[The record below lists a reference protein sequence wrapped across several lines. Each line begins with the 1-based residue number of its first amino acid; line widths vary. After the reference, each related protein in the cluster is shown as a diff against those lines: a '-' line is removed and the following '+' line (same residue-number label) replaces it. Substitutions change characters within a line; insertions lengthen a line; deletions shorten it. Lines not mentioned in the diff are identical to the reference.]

1 MGKYDTILFGE
12 SGTEKPQF
20 KSKYD
25 HILFGDTTQPA
36 AEPAGEV
43 VSETQ
48 ENTEDPLAGL
58 PQQEA
63 SKDYKSYLSG
73 YGVSADYGN
82 NITYSDLNKRMEA
95 DKVDTNVR
103 REIQQEWFKGYQ
115 KYIDRLP
122 EGDEKKAHQEHL
134 KALSELPTTYL
145 ENTAV
150 NALAEGAKRGIVG
163 TEAAVEGV
171 KNLATSYVD
180 LSDEELLAKYD
191 PALLEQIKKAGGVDH
206 LRQIGMATKL
216 QDEDL
221 SGMGTT
227 ALQGATQEQRELGT
241 KMLNALSDARARDTL
256 ARTDKEGEEVV
267 MDDGSVVKMSNLQA
281 SDYYNKA
288 RSRIAGEDEAAK
300 EFNEDVL
307 KSLSTA
313 NGWKHLL
320 NAGARSST
328 QNVPTLLAGTA
339 VSFLAPPVGIAIMQT
354 GNITDQQLQ
363 GIQDLAD
370 KEYKKL
376 HGEDAEVTSLSSA
389 EYLNFLDKLAEE
401 GKVSEK
407 AADSF
412 KTGFAMTMAEQVT
425 GGVVGK
431 LGSALSGMT
440 AKTLAGRLASTAG
453 AVGIHFTDEG
463 WQEVASQVVE
473 NVSNG
478 KPWNEG
484 LSQAFVQGTFSIE
497 GALQQGAKG
506 IGKLKALKGKEK
518 EAVEKATEQNLAETA
533 EQVAESKAEEQTEP
547 QPEVQS
553 EPTTDDI
560 NTQLEEAREQQEPD
574 FDPLHTRESLM
585 AEYDA
590 ITRAIG
596 NGEPTPEQSQRLAD
610 IESEFTTQTKNDKG
624 QTVTR
629 NEFAKAYREWQTGTG
644 EFATTQD
651 TVNESRTDN
660 RDGSQD
666 VNGQPTE
673 QGAVVSD
680 TSTTEHSGQVSEP
693 VSPVETETTPTG
705 HSESNTGITANPV
718 EQPNNNTP
726 ESDPVGLNG
735 RTGET
740 VGGRREQGE
749 LGQEGS
755 QQGNQPSQKAVSGS
769 TDSGVRE
776 RTKSYS
782 VGETL
787 NEIEGKQY
795 RRTSVTKPTESTVK
809 AKVFRG
815 GGVEGRGVVWNST
828 NEAVAH
834 LYKAKKGDAVTES
847 DVELKTPRV
856 VDVKG
861 GLYSQVKF
869 GQAHPKNAVAKK
881 YPALYEEVAK
891 MMYGDVKGMPNLFK
905 ASDRLVFDT
914 LVNNALVNAG
924 VIKGKVHD
932 GVVMENVIDPSGKSG
947 EFKNAKN
954 EQLLGD
960 NVVTFNQKEFLAKT
974 KDILAPQKPSVT
986 DSKVEKENEND
997 ALMNT
1002 LYERLSK
1009 NLSFKPDV
1017 EHFAVLRWRDGIDR
1031 LLGDFGNEITLNDLQ
1046 EIKKAHN
1053 EFKSKA
1059 NLDVGRGVSEADLRD
1074 VDNTLAKQEK
1084 VLTTEEGTTTSEKN
1098 NVPSVEKENVKRRA
1112 IENAVASEKERV
1124 TPESKFTKEFKG
1136 NDLRTNQ
1143 RIAHELL
1150 KGADEKTAEEI
1161 REAFFKN
1168 SPTASTASFEA
1179 AKRGYLRHNARNP
1192 KHQAFAGSRVDLV
1205 GFDFNDNPVYKD
1217 QEVVYNDIKKSTAIE
1232 DKVTELLANPDLVE
1246 DITAFHK
1253 KAVDDAFNVKYL
1265 EGKRERVL
1273 TEALPHLKD
1282 ADGKPITDTS
1292 KVTDGDLVSLAIDEE
1307 AKKGI
1312 DVKSLLGRF
1321 LKRLNALLSAV
1332 VAVVGVSAM
1341 TIPQDAHAQAG
1352 FATYESGPQIAGVS
1366 QEASNTINWV
1376 KATHDNNGKV
1386 FVVADKNEGKIH
1398 VVDNNGKVIDTQNAI
1413 FGRNKSNDN
1422 VANSTPSGRF
1432 KLQKALTTKAAD
1444 KKIFGS
1450 DVLTL
1455 TDTVTGKDITK
1466 ADGGVIA
1473 MHRLW
1478 NKPERVKAINS
1489 ATASDNYMS
1498 AGCINVP
1505 TAFYNS
1511 AVDNLDGAMVYI
1523 LDNKDAPKTGNATQ
1537 KVAKSSTATK
1547 TESTKTTP
1555 TKQGKF
1561 GVSKVKFSTA
1571 DFSKLDTSLTKE
1583 KVKRT
1588 LDRVLGQHA
1597 KNVTIISRAD
1607 FNSTQASHYIFKN
1620 GIEGFYDEATGH
1632 VYIVADGIHSQNG
1645 LSAEDRVG
1653 FVAWHEMTHLGLDTK
1668 YGTDLRAILQTAASN
1683 DTIAKL
1689 AEKIQLERAS
1699 RGEAVSVNEDMAVE
1713 EALAELNAALK
1724 TDNVKALEDRY
1735 GVTIPEGLRSQ
1746 TEKATDNLFTRI
1758 RNVIRKVLGK
1768 PVMTNQQVKDLF
1780 AGLDEAIAKHA
1791 APESV
1796 AVTARLNEI
1805 AHNVEEG
1812 VNLDVD
1818 YSLRS
1823 AIDTIKDAIN
1833 PHLETLADKLSGNK
1847 HASKIADPAG
1857 FNPNSIDTTVTQKQ
1871 KVKGDLSPRER
1882 LFEALA
1888 DSQYSAIKFIGGY
1901 STELAHKIK
1910 TTVNAVAHQ
1919 QKQFQK
1925 KVFAFSDKM
1934 REAAKSRPDLYTRK
1948 NRQAIDTDVM
1958 VVTTALSAI
1967 TKSTTALSSNEAIR
1981 EKYQRMLDGFDYTD
1995 QQGNVKH
2002 KNGLREELAAY
2013 GYDPVNQQA
2022 NIYTPYQMKKLNQM
2036 YAKVKEYE
2044 EILATFDKN
2053 KNVLLNEEGLSRED
2067 ALKQRK
2073 NWRGHNGMT
2082 NADAYN
2088 AITKAVEQGKLDV
2101 TYDGKPWLDYIKD
2114 VGFTKD
2120 KGFADT
2126 SKNYEL
2132 RYDKLKVDGF
2142 LAPLVDT
2149 YVDTAKEFY
2158 KYQYDNLG
2166 SDITGQINENPFFTP
2181 TMGKASEIKTKSNM
2195 VGDTFYIDENR
2206 NIEDRINDAM
2216 AAEWQGQQMGRAWT
2230 GSGTHNNLNALA
2242 ALSAK
2247 RVGQNEV
2254 GKAIYDGGMNN
2265 KFKIRVV
2272 TTTDPNFGE
2281 AKGYLITRT
2290 NKNGDKQFVKVSL
2303 DNDRANEALFMDN
2316 VVTPNNALLDLA
2328 RAMRSVQSIMITMMP
2343 AFSVYNAWRGFG
2355 EKRSQIK
2362 AFALNDKVGYFFSD
2376 LKDQSDGLR
2385 LQFAADLFKR
2395 SYANVFSGIMQRGY
2409 LRAAVA
2415 LALEE
2420 GDKATTSSAFRNF
2433 LLKDPKVQA
2442 SYANLKEIA
2451 KSGGLSSRADSFQF
2465 SQEEL
2470 QRAYEKDGL
2479 TGALSRK
2486 LAHAQTRMLTFT
2498 TAMEMVSTLATV
2510 DTLQDMGL
2518 SKEKAI
2524 EANLW
2529 FMNFN
2534 DKGAS
2539 ALSSILRS
2547 VVPFANATVQ
2557 GARSTTRGLNTKAGW
2572 VNFFRQALF
2581 RVAWMGVGAIAME
2594 MFPCEDEGDKETL
2607 RDYSPGELMRS
2618 TPFKIGCWGTV
2629 RLPIAYGSD
2638 MIASAMGTALYQ
2650 VAAGN
2655 WQKGEALSHVK
2666 HAIAENVNV
2675 APTPPGDANL
2685 LELLTAPIT
2694 PSYLKTVH
2702 HVMQDKD
2709 DFGNKL
2715 SRQGSDNLKEKWAAG
2730 KKTTADF
2737 WTLVAQ
2743 GYDKAGLNLTPEQA
2757 RYTFASFVPG
2767 VVDLIDAIDKP
2778 LQGKDQD
2785 NAVIVRTE
2793 KIARALTGWKTVHKA
2808 QQTPSQRTFV
2818 QVNNNLANYKKINDE
2833 ILVAAEQKELKFGA
2847 ESANTQSWLKR
2858 KIEDGTFDKADEAKI
2873 KVILDY
2879 HKRQKRISSSS
2890 LSADKKNEKYY
2901 ESNRRYLQEMH
2912 ELEDR

>member
-25 HILFGDTTQPA
+25 NILFGDTTQPA
-36 AEPAGEV
+36 EVPAGEV

-63 SKDYKSYLSG
+63 SKDYKSYLG
-73 YGVSADYGN
+73 NYGVSADYGN

-115 KYIDRLP
+115 KYIDHLP
-122 EGDEKKAHQEHL
+122 EGEEKKAHQEHL
-134 KALSELPTTYL
+134 KELSELPTTYL
-145 ENTAV
+145 ENTV
-150 NALAEGAKRGIVG
+150 GNALAEGAKRGIVG
-163 TEAAVEGV
+163 TEAVAEGV

-216 QDEDL
+216 QDEDI

-227 ALQGATQEQRELGT
+227 ALHGATQEQRELGT
-241 KMLNALSDARARDTL
+241 KMLNALSDARSRDTL

-267 MDDGSVVKMSNLQA
+267 MDDGRVVKMSNLQA
-281 SDYYNKA
+281 ADYYNKA

-313 NGWKHLL
+313 NVWKHLL
-320 NAGARSST
+320 NASARSSA
-328 QNVPTLLAGTA
+328 QNAPTLLAGTA
-339 VSFLAPPVGIAIMQT
+339 VSFLVPSVGIAIMQT

-440 AKTLAGRLASTAG
+440 AKTLAGKLASTAG
-453 AVGIHFTDEG
+453 AVGIHLTDEG
-463 WQEVASQVVE
+463 WQEVASQVIE
-473 NVSNG
+473 NVSND

-484 LSQAFVQGTFSIE
+484 LAQAFTQSVFSIE
-497 GALQQGAKG
+497 GVLQQGAKG
-506 IGKLKALKGKEK
+506 VGKLKELKGEKK
-518 EAVEKATEQNLAETA
+518 EAVEQATEQNLAETA
-533 EQVAESKAEEQTEP
+533 EQVAEAKAEEIPAEQTEP
-547 QPEVQS
+547 QVEQPEAQA

-560 NTQLEEAREQQEPD
+560 NAQLEEAREPQEPD

-585 AEYDA
+585 AEYDS

-610 IESEFTTQTKNDKG
+610 IESEFTTQIKNEKG

-660 RDGSQD
+660 RESSQD
-666 VNGQPTE
+666 VNGQPVE

-680 TSTTEHSGQVSEP
+680 TSTTEHSGQTSEP
-693 VSPVETETTPTG
+693 VSPTTTETTTAG
-705 HSESNTGITANPV
+705 HSESNTGVTENPV
-718 EQPNNNTP
+718 EQQNNNTP
-726 ESDPVGLNG
+726 ESNSTGLDG

-755 QQGNQPSQKAVSGS
+755 QQGNQPSPATSTGS

-776 RTKSYS
+776 RAQSDS

-787 NEIEGKQY
+787 NAP
-795 RRTSVTKPTESTVK
+795 TK
-809 AKVFRG
+809 
-815 GGVEGRGVVWNST
+815 
-828 NEAVAH
+828 
-834 LYKAKKGDAVTES
+834 
-847 DVELKTPRV
+847 KTAE
-856 VDVKG
+856 
-861 GLYSQVKF
+861 QI
-869 GQAHPKNAVAKK
+869 
-881 YPALYEEVAK
+881 
-891 MMYGDVKGMPNLFK
+891 
-905 ASDRLVFDT
+905 
-914 LVNNALVNAG
+914 NNAKTEREQIADSIVAEIKA
-924 VIKGKVHD
+924 IKGKPTVDDVFAIHEKISKNRVRNIHNVD
-932 GVVMENVIDPSGKSG
+932 KAYNKLLDRLTSDQDIELTERILRSVVQKRENFNNKVEELTNGRISPSKRDTV
-947 EFKNAKN
+947 AT
-954 EQLLGD
+954 EQSVEQSAVP
-960 NVVTFNQKEFLAKT
+960 NKT
-974 KDILAPQKPSVT
+974 TKVSASDLNTSRKTDATKTSTVEQKPSVA
-986 DSKVEKENEND
+986 DSKVEKEN
-997 ALMNT
+997 A
-1002 LYERLSK
+1002 
-1009 NLSFKPDV
+1009 
-1017 EHFAVLRWRDGIDR
+1017 
-1031 LLGDFGNEITLNDLQ
+1031 
-1046 EIKKAHN
+1046 
-1053 EFKSKA
+1053 
-1059 NLDVGRGVSEADLRD
+1059 
-1074 VDNTLAKQEK
+1074 
-1084 VLTTEEGTTTSEKN
+1084 
-1098 NVPSVEKENVKRRA
+1098 KRRA
-1112 IENAVASEKERV
+1112 IEEAVASEKERIE
-1124 TPESKFTKEFKG
+1124 PESRFTKEFKG

-1143 RIAHELL
+1143 RKAYELL
-1150 KGADEKTAEEI
+1150 KGADEKTQEEI

-1179 AKRGYLRHNARNP
+1179 AKRGYLRPNARNP
-1192 KHQAFAGSRVDLV
+1192 KHQAFAGSKVDLV

-1246 DITAFHK
+1246 DISAFHK

-1273 TEALPHLKD
+1273 AEALPHLKD

-1292 KVTDGDLVSLAIDEE
+1292 KVTDGDLVALAIDEE

-1332 VAVVGVSAM
+1332 VTVVGVSAM
-1341 TIPQDAHAQAG
+1341 TIPQDAHAQTG
-1352 FATYESGPQIAGVS
+1352 FSTYESGPQIVGVS

-1398 VVDNNGKVIDTQNAI
+1398 VVDSNGKVLDTQNAI

-1432 KLQKALTTKAAD
+1432 KLQKALTTKASD
-1444 KKIFGS
+1444 KRVFGD

-1455 TDTVTGKDITK
+1455 TDTVTGNNVTK
-1466 ADGGVIA
+1466 KDGGVIA

-1511 AVDNLDGAMVYI
+1511 AVDSLDGAMVYI
-1523 LDNKDAPKTGNATQ
+1523 LDNKDAPKAENVQKTGNATQ
-1537 KVAKSSTATK
+1537 KVTKSSTQTK
-1547 TESTKTTP
+1547 SESTKTTP
-1555 TKQGKF
+1555 TTQGKF

-1597 KNVTIISRAD
+1597 KNVTVISRAD
-1607 FNSTQASHYIFKN
+1607 FNSVQASNYILKN
-1620 GIEGFYDEATGH
+1620 GIEGFYDDATGH
-1632 VYIVADGIHSQNG
+1632 VYIVADGIHPQNG

-1668 YGTDLRAILQTAASN
+1668 YGNDLRAILQTAASN

-1689 AEKIQLERAS
+1689 AEKIQLERVN
-1699 RGEAVSVNEDMAVE
+1699 RGEAVSVNEDMAIE

-1805 AHNVEEG
+1805 AHDVREG

-1823 AIDTIKDAIN
+1823 AIDTIKDALN
-1833 PHLETLADKLSGNK
+1833 PHLEKVADKLSGNK

-2002 KNGLREELAAY
+2002 KNGLREELATY

-2120 KGFADT
+2120 KGFANT
-2126 SKNYEL
+2126 NKNYEL

-2195 VGDTFYIDENR
+2195 VGDTFYIDESR
-2206 NIEDRINDAM
+2206 KIEERINDAM

-2230 GSGTHNNLNALA
+2230 GSGTLNNLNALA

-2254 GKAIYDGGMNN
+2254 GKAIYDGGMNK
-2265 KFKIRVV
+2265 KFNIRVV

-2355 EKRSQIK
+2355 EKRAQIK

-2395 SYANVFSGIMQRGY
+2395 SYANVFSGIMNRGY

-2415 LALEE
+2415 MALAE
-2420 GDKATTSSAFRNF
+2420 GDKSPTSSAFRNF
-2433 LLKDPKVQA
+2433 LLKDPKTQA
-2442 SYANLKEIA
+2442 SYARLKEIA

-2470 QRAYEKDGL
+2470 QRAYEKEGL
-2479 TGALSRK
+2479 SGALSRK
-2486 LAHAQTRMLTFT
+2486 FAQAQTRMLTFT

-2518 SKEKAI
+2518 SEAKAI

-2581 RVAWMGVGAIAME
+2581 RVAWMGVGAMAME

-2638 MIASAMGTALYQ
+2638 MIAAALGTALYQ
-2650 VAAGN
+2650 RAVGN
-2655 WQKGEALSHVK
+2655 WQTGEALSHVQ
-2666 HAIAENVNV
+2666 HAITENVNV

-2715 SRQGSDNLKEKWAAG
+2715 SRQGTDNLKEKWAAG

-2737 WTLVAQ
+2737 WTLVAH

-2778 LQGKDQD
+2778 LQGKEKD

-2847 ESANTQSWLKR
+2847 ASANTQSWLKR

-2901 ESNRRYLQEMH
+2901 ESNRRYLEEMH

>member
-48 ENTEDPLAGL
+48 ENTEDPLAEL
-58 PQQEA
+58 PQQET
-63 SKDYKSYLSG
+63 KRDYKSYLG
-73 YGVSADYGN
+73 DYGVSADYGN

-122 EGDEKKAHQEHL
+122 EGEEKKAHQEHL
-134 KALSELPTTYL
+134 KELSELPTTYL
-145 ENTAV
+145 ENTV
-150 NALAEGAKRGIVG
+150 GNALAEGAKRGIVG
-163 TEAAVEGV
+163 TEAVAEGA

-241 KMLNALSDARARDTL
+241 KMLDALSDARARDTL

-281 SDYYNKA
+281 ADYYNKA
-288 RSRIAGEDEAAK
+288 PSRIAGEDEAAK
-300 EFNEDVL
+300 EFNDDVL

-320 NAGARSST
+320 NAGARSSA

-370 KEYKKL
+370 KEYKKQ

-440 AKTLAGRLASTAG
+440 AKTLAGKLAATSG
-453 AVGIHFTDEG
+453 AVGIHLTDEG

-473 NVSNG
+473 NVRND

-484 LSQAFVQGTFSIE
+484 LAQAFTQGVFSIE
-497 GALQQGAKG
+497 GVLQQGAKG
-506 IGKLKALKGKEK
+506 VGKLKELKGKDK

-533 EQVAESKAEEQTEP
+533 EQVAETKAEETPAEQTEP
-547 QPEVQS
+547 QVEQPEAQA

-560 NTQLEEAREQQEPD
+560 NTQLEEAREQQEPE

-610 IESEFTTQTKNDKG
+610 IESEFTTQTKNEKG

-666 VNGQPTE
+666 VNGQPIE

-680 TSTTEHSGQVSEP
+680 TSTTEHSGQTSEP
-693 VSPVETETTPTG
+693 VSPVETETTTTG
-705 HSESNTGITANPV
+705 HSESNTGITANTV
-718 EQPNNNTP
+718 EQPNNNTS
-726 ESDPVGLNG
+726 ESDPVGLDG

-755 QQGNQPSQKAVSGS
+755 QQGNHPSQETVSGS

-776 RTKSYS
+776 RAQSDS

-787 NEIEGKQY
+787 SVSQGVNEK
-795 RRTSVTKPTESTVK
+795 SVSNKKTAEQLNNTKTEREQIADSI
-809 AKVFRG
+809 
-815 GGVEGRGVVWNST
+815 
-828 NEAVAH
+828 VAEI
-834 LYKAKKGDAVTES
+834 KS
-847 DVELKTPRV
+847 
-856 VDVKG
+856 
-861 GLYSQVKF
+861 
-869 GQAHPKNAVAKK
+869 
-881 YPALYEEVAK
+881 
-891 MMYGDVKGMPNLFK
+891 
-905 ASDRLVFDT
+905 
-914 LVNNALVNAG
+914 
-924 VIKGKVHD
+924 IKGKPTVDDVFAIHEKISQNKMRRVHNVNEAYNKLLNKLSD
-932 GVVMENVIDPSGKSG
+932 EQDMELTERILESFKQKREDFNNKVEELTNGRISPSKRDTVTTEQSTEQPSAPNKTTKVSASDLNSSRKTDTTKTG
-947 EFKNAKN
+947 NA
-954 EQLLGD
+954 E
-960 NVVTFNQKEFLAKT
+960 
-974 KDILAPQKPSVT
+974 QKPSVA
-986 DSKVEKENEND
+986 DSKVEKEN
-997 ALMNT
+997 A
-1002 LYERLSK
+1002 
-1009 NLSFKPDV
+1009 
-1017 EHFAVLRWRDGIDR
+1017 
-1031 LLGDFGNEITLNDLQ
+1031 
-1046 EIKKAHN
+1046 
-1053 EFKSKA
+1053 
-1059 NLDVGRGVSEADLRD
+1059 
-1074 VDNTLAKQEK
+1074 
-1084 VLTTEEGTTTSEKN
+1084 
-1098 NVPSVEKENVKRRA
+1098 KRRA
-1112 IENAVASEKERV
+1112 IEEAVASEKERIE
-1124 TPESKFTKEFKG
+1124 PESRFTKEFKG

-1143 RIAHELL
+1143 RKAHELL

-1179 AKRGYLRHNARNP
+1179 AKRGYLRPNARNP

-1273 TEALPHLKD
+1273 TEALPHLTD
-1282 ADGKPITDTS
+1282 AEGKPITDTE

-1307 AKKGI
+1307 AKKSI

-1398 VVDNNGKVIDTQNAI
+1398 VVDSNGKVLDTQNAI

-1466 ADGGVIA
+1466 KDGGVIA

-1537 KVAKSSTATK
+1537 KVTKSSTQTK
-1547 TESTKTTP
+1547 SESTKTTP
-1555 TKQGKF
+1555 TTQGKF

-1588 LDRVLGQHA
+1588 LERVLGKNA
-1597 KNVTIISRAD
+1597 KNVTVISRAD
-1607 FNSTQASHYIFKN
+1607 FNSVQASNYILKN
-1620 GIEGFYDEATGH
+1620 GIEGFYDDATGH

-1668 YGTDLRAILQTAASN
+1668 YGNDLRAILQTAASN

-1689 AEKIQLERAS
+1689 AEKIQLERMN

-1805 AHNVEEG
+1805 AHDVREG

-1823 AIDTIKDAIN
+1823 AIDTIKDALN
-1833 PHLETLADKLSGNK
+1833 PHLEKVADKLSGNK

-1934 REAAKSRPDLYTRK
+1934 REAAKSRSDLYTRK

-2053 KNVLLNEEGLSRED
+2053 KNVLLNEEGLSRDD

-2120 KGFADT
+2120 KGFANT
-2126 SKNYEL
+2126 HKNYEL

-2195 VGDTFYIDENR
+2195 VGDTFYIDESR
-2206 NIEDRINDAM
+2206 KIEDRINDAM

-2230 GSGTHNNLNALA
+2230 GSGTLNNLNALA
-2242 ALSAK
+2242 TLSAK

-2254 GKAIYDGGMNN
+2254 GKAIYDGGMNK
-2265 KFKIRVV
+2265 KFNIRVV

-2362 AFALNDKVGYFFSD
+2362 AFALNDKVGYFFSG

-2557 GARSTTRGLNTKAGW
+2557 GARSTTRGLSTKAGW

-2581 RVAWMGVGAIAME
+2581 RVAWLGVSAMAME

-2618 TPFKIGCWGTV
+2618 TPFKIDCWGTV

-2638 MIASAMGTALYQ
+2638 MIASALGTAAYQ
-2650 VAAGN
+2650 VAVGN
-2655 WQKGEALSHVK
+2655 WQLKAGFTHVK

-2715 SRQGSDNLKEKWAAG
+2715 SRQGTDNLKEKWAAG

-2778 LQGKDQD
+2778 LQGKEAE
-2785 NAVIVRTE
+2785 NPVIVRTE
-2793 KIARALTGWKTVHKA
+2793 KVARALTGWKTVHKA

>member
-48 ENTEDPLAGL
+48 ENIEDPLAGL
-58 PQQEA
+58 PQQET
-63 SKDYKSYLSG
+63 KRDYKSYLG
-73 YGVSADYGN
+73 DYGVSADYGN

-122 EGDEKKAHQEHL
+122 EGEDKKAHQEHL
-134 KALSELPTTYL
+134 KELSELPTTYL
-145 ENTAV
+145 ENTWTNQAV
-150 NALAEGAKRGIVG
+150 EGAKRGVVG
-163 TEAAVEGV
+163 TEAAIEGV
-171 KNLATSYVD
+171 KNLA
-180 LSDEELLAKYD
+180 LSHADVINASDKDLLAKENPD
-191 PALLEQIKKAGGVDH
+191 LLARVEKAGGIDYI
-206 LRQIGMATKL
+206 QKIGNAVRD
-216 QDEDL
+216 QDIDL
-221 SGMGTT
+221 SGVGST
-227 ALQGATQEQRELGT
+227 ALFGATEEERKLGT
-241 KMLNALSDARARDTL
+241 ELIDALSKARAKDVIS
-256 ARTDKEGEEVV
+256 RTDAEGEEVV
-267 MDDGSVVKMSNLQA
+267 MPDGTVKKMSNIQA
-281 SDYYNKA
+281 ADYYNKA
-288 RSRIAGEDEAAK
+288 PSRIAGEKEAAEK
-300 EFNEDVL
+300 FDEDVL
-307 KSLSTA
+307 KSMATVD
-313 NGWKHLL
+313 GWKHIVGS
-320 NAGARSST
+320 AFRSSA

-339 VSFLAPPVGIAIMQT
+339 AMMANPMVGLAIINS

-363 GIQDLAD
+363 GIQNLAD
-370 KEYKKL
+370 EEYKKIR
-376 HGEDAEVTSLSSA
+376 GEDANVTDLSAA
-389 EYLNFLDKLAEE
+389 EYLNFLDKLAGE
-401 GKVSEK
+401 GKVTEQ
-407 AADSF
+407 AAKSF
-412 KTGFAMTMAEQVT
+412 KTGVGMTLAEQAT
-425 GGVVGK
+425 GGVVGH

-440 AKTLAGRLASTAG
+440 VKSLAGRLAAGGAALGVKSTS
-453 AVGIHFTDEG
+453 EG
-463 WQEVASQVVE
+463 WEEVASQIVE
-473 NVSNG
+473 NVGNG
-478 KPWNEG
+478 KEWNDG
-484 LSQAFVQGTFSIE
+484 LAQAFTQGVFSVE
-497 GALQQGAKG
+497 GALQGVGKG
-506 IGKLKALKGKEK
+506 LNKYHNYKKAQREKE

-533 EQVAESKAEEQTEP
+533 EQVAESKEAPAE
-547 QPEVQS
+547 QPEVQA

-560 NTQLEEAREQQEPD
+560 NTQLEEAREQQEPE

-666 VNGQPTE
+666 VNGQSVE

-680 TSTTEHSGQVSEP
+680 TSTTEHSGQTSEP
-693 VSPVETETTPTG
+693 VSPVETETTTTG
-705 HSESNTGITANPV
+705 HSESNEGAVEDLV
-718 EQPNNNTP
+718 EQQNNNETA
-726 ESDPVGLNG
+726 SDPTGLDG
-735 RTGET
+735 RTRET

-755 QQGNQPSQKAVSGS
+755 QQGNQPSQETVSGS
-769 TDSGVRE
+769 ADSGVRE
-776 RTKSYS
+776 RAQSDS

-787 NEIEGKQY
+787 APKSEREQIADDIVAEIK
-795 RRTSVTKPTESTVK
+795 S
-809 AKVFRG
+809 
-815 GGVEGRGVVWNST
+815 
-828 NEAVAH
+828 
-834 LYKAKKGDAVTES
+834 
-847 DVELKTPRV
+847 
-856 VDVKG
+856 
-861 GLYSQVKF
+861 
-869 GQAHPKNAVAKK
+869 
-881 YPALYEEVAK
+881 
-891 MMYGDVKGMPNLFK
+891 
-905 ASDRLVFDT
+905 
-914 LVNNALVNAG
+914 
-924 VIKGKVHD
+924 IKGKPTVDDVFAIHEKISQNK
-932 GVVMENVIDPSGKSG
+932 VRNIYNVDKAYN
-947 EFKNAKN
+947 KLLDKLTN
-954 EQLLGD
+954 EQDIELTERILRS
-960 NVVTFNQKEFLAKT
+960 VVQKRENFNNKVEELTNGRISPSKRDTVATEQSTEQPAVPNKT
-974 KDILAPQKPSVT
+974 TKVSAADLNSSRKTDATKTSNAEQKPSTT
-986 DSKVEKENEND
+986 DSKVEKEN
-997 ALMNT
+997 A
-1002 LYERLSK
+1002 
-1009 NLSFKPDV
+1009 
-1017 EHFAVLRWRDGIDR
+1017 
-1031 LLGDFGNEITLNDLQ
+1031 
-1046 EIKKAHN
+1046 
-1053 EFKSKA
+1053 
-1059 NLDVGRGVSEADLRD
+1059 
-1074 VDNTLAKQEK
+1074 
-1084 VLTTEEGTTTSEKN
+1084 
-1098 NVPSVEKENVKRRA
+1098 KRRA
-1112 IENAVASEKERV
+1112 IESAVASEKERV
-1124 TPESKFTKEFKG
+1124 TPESRFTKEFKG

-1179 AKRGYLRHNARNP
+1179 AKRGYLRPNARNP
-1192 KHQAFAGSRVDLV
+1192 KHQAFAGSKVDLV

-1246 DITAFHK
+1246 DISAFHK

-1282 ADGKPITDTS
+1282 AEGKPITDTS

-1341 TIPQDAHAQAG
+1341 TIPQDAHAQTG
-1352 FATYESGPQIAGVS
+1352 FSTYESGQQIAGVS

-1398 VVDNNGKVIDTQNAI
+1398 VVDSNGKVLDTQNAI

-1455 TDTVTGKDITK
+1455 TDTVTGKDVTK
-1466 ADGGVIA
+1466 KDGGVIA

-1489 ATASDNYMS
+1489 ATPSDNYMS

-1523 LDNKDAPKTGNATQ
+1523 LDNKDSPKTGNATQ
-1537 KVAKSSTATK
+1537 KVAKSSTVTK

-1571 DFSKLDTSLTKE
+1571 DFSKLNTSLTKD

-1588 LDRVLGQHA
+1588 LERVLGQHA
-1597 KNVTIISRAD
+1597 KNVTVISRAD

-1699 RGEAVSVNEDMAVE
+1699 RGEAVSVNEDMAIE

-1780 AGLDEAIAKHA
+1780 AGLDESIAKHA

-1805 AHNVEEG
+1805 AHDVREG

-1823 AIDTIKDAIN
+1823 AIDTIKDALN
-1833 PHLETLADKLSGNK
+1833 PHLEKVADKLSGNK

-2053 KNVLLNEEGLSRED
+2053 KNILLNEEGLSRDD

-2120 KGFADT
+2120 KGFANT
-2126 SKNYEL
+2126 NKNYEL

-2142 LAPLVDT
+2142 LAPLVGT

-2195 VGDTFYIDENR
+2195 VGDTFYIDESR
-2206 NIEDRINDAM
+2206 KIEDRINDAM

-2230 GSGTHNNLNALA
+2230 GSGTLNNLNALA
-2242 ALSAK
+2242 TLSAK

-2254 GKAIYDGGMNN
+2254 GKAIYDGGMNK
-2265 KFKIRVV
+2265 KFNIRVV

-2355 EKRSQIK
+2355 EKRAQIK

-2376 LKDQSDGLR
+2376 LKDQSDGFR

-2409 LRAAVA
+2409 LRAAMA

-2420 GDKATTSSAFRNF
+2420 GDKATTSSSFRNF
-2433 LLKDPKVQA
+2433 LLKDPKVQVA
-2442 SYANLKEIA
+2442 YARLKDIA

-2479 TGALSRK
+2479 SGAFSRK
-2486 LAHAQTRMLTFT
+2486 LAQAQTRMLTFT

-2518 SKEKAI
+2518 TKEKAI

-2581 RVAWMGVGAIAME
+2581 RVAWLGVGAMAME

-2638 MIASAMGTALYQ
+2638 MIASALGTSLYQ
-2650 VAAGN
+2650 VAVGN
-2655 WQKGEALSHVK
+2655 WQPKAGFAHVG
-2666 HAIAENVNV
+2666 HAISENVNV

-2694 PSYLKTVH
+2694 PTYLKTVH

-2715 SRQGSDNLKEKWAAG
+2715 SRQGTDNLKEKWAAG

-2767 VVDLIDAIDKP
+2767 VADLIDAIDKP
-2778 LQGKDQD
+2778 LQGKDKD

-2793 KIARALTGWKTVHKA
+2793 RIARALTGWKTVHKA

-2818 QVNNNLANYKKINDE
+2818 QVNNNLANYKGINDE

>member
-12 SGTEKPQF
+12 SGAEKPQF

-25 HILFGDTTQPA
+25 NILFGDTTQPA
-36 AEPAGEV
+36 EVSAGEV

-58 PQQEA
+58 QQQEA
-63 SKDYKSYLSG
+63 SKDYKSYLG
-73 YGVSADYGN
+73 DYGVSADYGN

-122 EGDEKKAHQEHL
+122 EGDDKKAHQEHL
-134 KALSELPTTYL
+134 KELSELPTTYL
-145 ENTAV
+145 ENTWTNQAV
-150 NALAEGAKRGIVG
+150 EGAKRGIVG
-163 TEAAVEGV
+163 TEAAIEGV
-171 KNLATSYVD
+171 KNLA
-180 LSDEELLAKYD
+180 LSHADVINASDKDLLAKENPD
-191 PALLEQIKKAGGVDH
+191 LLARVEKAGGIDYI
-206 LRQIGMATKL
+206 QKIGTAVRD
-216 QDEDL
+216 QDIDL
-221 SGMGTT
+221 SGMGST
-227 ALQGATQEQRELGT
+227 ALFGATEAERKLGT
-241 KMLNALSDARARDTL
+241 ELIDALSKARAKDVIS
-256 ARTDKEGEEVV
+256 RTDAEGEEVV
-267 MDDGSVVKMSNLQA
+267 MPDGTVKKLSNIQA
-281 SDYYNKA
+281 ADYYNKA
-288 RSRIAGEDEAAK
+288 PSRIAGEKEAAEK
-300 EFNEDVL
+300 FDEDVL
-307 KSLSTA
+307 KSMATVD
-313 NGWKHLL
+313 GWKHIWGS
-320 NAGARSST
+320 AFRSSA

-339 VSFLAPPVGIAIMQT
+339 AMMASPMVGLAIINS

-363 GIQDLAD
+363 GIQNLAD
-370 KEYKKL
+370 EEYKKI
-376 HGEDAEVTSLSSA
+376 HGEDANVTDLSAA
-389 EYLNFLDKLAEE
+389 EYLNFLDKLAGE
-401 GKVSEK
+401 GKVTEQ
-407 AADSF
+407 AAKSF
-412 KTGFAMTMAEQVT
+412 KVGVGMTLAEQAT
-425 GGVVGK
+425 GGVVGH
-431 LGSALSGMT
+431 LGSAIGGMT
-440 AKTLAGRLASTAG
+440 VKSLAGKLAAGGAALGVKSTS
-453 AVGIHFTDEG
+453 EG
-463 WQEVASQVVE
+463 WEEVASQIVE
-473 NVSNG
+473 NVGNG
-478 KPWNEG
+478 KEWNDG
-484 LSQAFVQGTFSIE
+484 LSQAFVQGVFSVE
-497 GALQQGAKG
+497 GLAQGAGKG
-506 IGKLKALKGKEK
+506 LNKLREYKKSQGEKE

-533 EQVAESKAEEQTEP
+533 EQVAETKAEEQTEP
-547 QPEVQS
+547 QPEVQA
-553 EPTTDDI
+553 EPTADDI

-585 AEYDA
+585 AEYDS
-590 ITRAIG
+590 ITRAID
-596 NGEPTPEQSQRLAD
+596 NGEPTPEQSQRIAD
-610 IESEFTTQTKNDKG
+610 IESEFTTQTKNEKG

-666 VNGQPTE
+666 VNGQPVE

-680 TSTTEHSGQVSEP
+680 TSTTEHSGQTSEP
-693 VSPVETETTPTG
+693 VSPTTTETTTAG
-705 HSESNTGITANPV
+705 HSESNTGVTENPV

-726 ESDPVGLNG
+726 ESDPVGLDG

-749 LGQEGS
+749 LGQDGS
-755 QQGNQPSQKAVSGS
+755 QQGNQPSQDTSTGS

-776 RTKSYS
+776 RTKSDS

-815 GGVEGRGVVWNST
+815 GNVEGRGVVWNST

-834 LYKAKKGDAVTES
+834 LYKSKKGDTVTEA
-847 DVELKTPRV
+847 DVELKSPRV
-856 VDVKG
+856 VNVKG

-869 GQAHPKNAVAKK
+869 DQAHPKNAVAKK

-932 GVVMENVIDPSGKSG
+932 GVVMENVVDPSGKSG

-974 KDILAPQKPSVT
+974 KDILVPQKPSVA
-986 DSKVEKENEND
+986 DSKVEKEN
-997 ALMNT
+997 A
-1002 LYERLSK
+1002 
-1009 NLSFKPDV
+1009 
-1017 EHFAVLRWRDGIDR
+1017 
-1031 LLGDFGNEITLNDLQ
+1031 
-1046 EIKKAHN
+1046 
-1053 EFKSKA
+1053 
-1059 NLDVGRGVSEADLRD
+1059 
-1074 VDNTLAKQEK
+1074 
-1084 VLTTEEGTTTSEKN
+1084 
-1098 NVPSVEKENVKRRA
+1098 KRRA
-1112 IENAVASEKERV
+1112 IEEAVASEKERV
-1124 TPESKFTKEFKG
+1124 APESKFTKEFKG

-1143 RIAHELL
+1143 RKAHELL
-1150 KGADEKTAEEI
+1150 KGADEKMAEGI

-1179 AKRGYLRHNARNP
+1179 AKRGYLRPNARNP

-1282 ADGKPITDTS
+1282 AEGKPITDTS

-1341 TIPQDAHAQAG
+1341 TIPQDAQAQTG
-1352 FATYESGPQIAGVS
+1352 FSTYESGPQIAGVS

-1398 VVDNNGKVIDTQNAI
+1398 VVDSNGKVLDTQNAI

-1432 KLQKALTTKAAD
+1432 KLQKALTTKASD
-1444 KKIFGS
+1444 KRVFGD

-1455 TDTVTGKDITK
+1455 TDTVTGNNVTK
-1466 ADGGVIA
+1466 KDGGVIA

-1511 AVDNLDGAMVYI
+1511 AVDSLDGAMVYI
-1523 LDNKDAPKTGNATQ
+1523 LDNKDAPNANNAQKTDNATQ

-1547 TESTKTTP
+1547 TEFTKTTP
-1555 TKQGKF
+1555 TQQGKF

-1571 DFSKLDTSLTKE
+1571 DFSKLDTSLTKD

-1588 LDRVLGQHA
+1588 LERVLGQHA
-1597 KNVTIISRAD
+1597 KNVTVISRAD

-1620 GIEGFYDEATGH
+1620 GIEGFYDDATGH
-1632 VYIVADGIHSQNG
+1632 VYIVADGIHAQNG

-1668 YGTDLRAILQTAASN
+1668 YGTDLRAILQTAAAN

-1699 RGEAVSVNEDMAVE
+1699 RGEAVSVNENMAIE

-1758 RNVIRKVLGK
+1758 RNVVRKVLGK

-1823 AIDTIKDAIN
+1823 AIDTIKDALN
-1833 PHLETLADKLSGNK
+1833 PHLEKVADKLSGNK

-1925 KVFAFSDKM
+1925 KVFALSDKM

-2022 NIYTPYQMKKLNQM
+2022 NVYTPYQMKKLNQM

-2067 ALKQRK
+2067 AIKQRK

-2120 KGFADT
+2120 KGFANT
-2126 SKNYEL
+2126 HKNYEL

-2195 VGDTFYIDENR
+2195 VGDTFYIDESR
-2206 NIEDRINDAM
+2206 KIEDRINDAM

-2230 GSGTHNNLNALA
+2230 GSGTLNNLNALA
-2242 ALSAK
+2242 TLSAK

-2254 GKAIYDGGMNN
+2254 GKAIYDGGMNK
-2265 KFKIRVV
+2265 KFNIRVV

-2376 LKDQSDGLR
+2376 LKDQSDGFR

-2433 LLKDPKVQA
+2433 LLKDPKVQVA
-2442 SYANLKEIA
+2442 YARLKDIA

-2479 TGALSRK
+2479 SGAFSRK
-2486 LAHAQTRMLTFT
+2486 LAQAQTRMLTFT

-2518 SKEKAI
+2518 TKEKAI

-2557 GARSTTRGLNTKAGW
+2557 GARSTTRGLSTKAGW
-2572 VNFFRQALF
+2572 VNFFRQMLF
-2581 RVAWMGVGAIAME
+2581 RVAWMGVGAMAME

-2638 MIASAMGTALYQ
+2638 MIASALGTALYQ
-2650 VAAGN
+2650 NAVGN
-2655 WQKGEALSHVK
+2655 WQTGEALSHVK

-2694 PSYLKTVH
+2694 PTYLKTVH

-2715 SRQGSDNLKEKWAAG
+2715 SRQGTDNLKEKWAAG

-2778 LQGKDQD
+2778 LQGKEKD

-2858 KIEDGTFDKADEAKI
+2858 KIEDGTFDKSDAAKI

>member
-25 HILFGDTTQPA
+25 NILFGDTTQPA
-36 AEPAGEV
+36 EVPAGEV

-63 SKDYKSYLSG
+63 SKDYKSYLG
-73 YGVSADYGN
+73 DYGVSADYGN

-122 EGDEKKAHQEHL
+122 EGDDKKAHQEHL
-134 KALSELPTTYL
+134 KELSELPTTYL
-145 ENTAV
+145 ENTWTNQAV
-150 NALAEGAKRGIVG
+150 EGAKRGIVG
-163 TEAAVEGV
+163 AEAAAEGV
-171 KNLATSYVD
+171 KNLV
-180 LSDEELLAKYD
+180 LSHADVINASDKDLLAKENPD
-191 PALLEQIKKAGGVDH
+191 LLARVEKAGGIDYI
-206 LRQIGMATKL
+206 QKIGNAVRD
-216 QDEDL
+216 QDIDL
-221 SGMGTT
+221 SGMGST
-227 ALQGATQEQRELGT
+227 ALFGATEEERKLGT
-241 KMLNALSDARARDTL
+241 ELVDALSKARAKDVIS
-256 ARTDKEGEEVV
+256 RTDAEGEEVV
-267 MDDGSVVKMSNLQA
+267 MPDGTVKKLSNIQA
-281 SDYYNKA
+281 ADYYNKA
-288 RSRIAGEDEAAK
+288 PSRIAGEKEAAEK
-300 EFNEDVL
+300 FDEDVL
-307 KSLSTA
+307 KSMATVD
-313 NGWKHLL
+313 GWKHI
-320 NAGARSST
+320 AGSAFRSSA

-339 VSFLAPPVGIAIMQT
+339 AMMANPMVGLAIINS

-363 GIQDLAD
+363 GIQNLAD
-370 KEYKKL
+370 EEYKKI
-376 HGEDAEVTSLSSA
+376 HGEDANVTDLSAA
-389 EYLNFLDKLAEE
+389 EYLNFLDKLAGE
-401 GKVSEK
+401 GKVTEQ
-407 AADSF
+407 AAKSF
-412 KTGFAMTMAEQVT
+412 KTGVGMTLAEQAT
-425 GGVVGK
+425 GGVVGH
-431 LGSALSGMT
+431 LGSAIGGMT
-440 AKTLAGRLASTAG
+440 VKSLAGRLAAGGAALGVKSTS
-453 AVGIHFTDEG
+453 EG
-463 WQEVASQVVE
+463 WEEVASQIVE
-473 NVSNG
+473 NVGND
-478 KPWNEG
+478 KEWNDGLAQAFTQGVFSVEG
-484 LSQAFVQGTFSIE
+484 LAQHAGKGLNKLREYKKSQSE
-497 GALQQGAKG
+497 
-506 IGKLKALKGKEK
+506 KE

-533 EQVAESKAEEQTEP
+533 EQVAETKAEETPAEQTEP
-547 QPEVQS
+547 QVEQPEAQA
-553 EPTTDDI
+553 EPTADDI
-560 NTQLEEAREQQEPD
+560 NAQLEEAREQQEPA

-585 AEYDA
+585 SEYDA
-590 ITRAIG
+590 ITSAIG

-610 IESEFTTQTKNDKG
+610 IESEFTTQTKNEKG

-666 VNGQPTE
+666 VNGQPIE

-680 TSTTEHSGQVSEP
+680 TSTTEHSGKTSEP
-693 VSPVETETTPTG
+693 VSPVETETTTTG
-705 HSESNTGITANPV
+705 HSESNTGITTNPV
-718 EQPNNNTP
+718 EHPNNNTS
-726 ESDPVGLNG
+726 ESDPVGLDG

-740 VGGRREQGE
+740 VSGRREQGE
-749 LGQEGS
+749 LGQERS
-755 QQGNQPSQKAVSGS
+755 QQGNQSSQETVSGS

-776 RTKSYS
+776 RTKSDS

-787 NEIEGKQY
+787 TPSERLAYPSFMSDEEIIASKNRLKAFWEEAKKDANTREFLKADKGTYNSKAEMVSAMQRAMSEHLDDAETNAELFKHASYLANQHKGKKGWGGKSADIALPNGAKMSLSNVIGSAENAHRTERSKNETKPESK
-795 RRTSVTKPTESTVK
+795 RDTVVTKQSAEQPSVP
-809 AKVFRG
+809 
-815 GGVEGRGVVWNST
+815 N
-828 NEAVAH
+828 
-834 LYKAKKGDAVTES
+834 
-847 DVELKTPRV
+847 KTT
-856 VDVKG
+856 KI
-861 GLYSQVKF
+861 S
-869 GQAHPKNAVAKK
+869 
-881 YPALYEEVAK
+881 
-891 MMYGDVKGMPNLFK
+891 
-905 ASDRLVFDT
+905 ASDLNSSRKTDAT
-914 LVNNALVNAG
+914 KTGNA
-924 VIKGKVHD
+924 
-932 GVVMENVIDPSGKSG
+932 E
-947 EFKNAKN
+947 
-954 EQLLGD
+954 
-960 NVVTFNQKEFLAKT
+960 
-974 KDILAPQKPSVT
+974 QKPSVS
-986 DSKVEKENEND
+986 DSKVEKEN
-997 ALMNT
+997 A
-1002 LYERLSK
+1002 
-1009 NLSFKPDV
+1009 
-1017 EHFAVLRWRDGIDR
+1017 
-1031 LLGDFGNEITLNDLQ
+1031 
-1046 EIKKAHN
+1046 
-1053 EFKSKA
+1053 
-1059 NLDVGRGVSEADLRD
+1059 
-1074 VDNTLAKQEK
+1074 
-1084 VLTTEEGTTTSEKN
+1084 
-1098 NVPSVEKENVKRRA
+1098 KRRA
-1112 IENAVASEKERV
+1112 IEEAVASEKERIE
-1124 TPESKFTKEFKG
+1124 PESRFTKEFKG

-1143 RIAHELL
+1143 RKAHELL

-1179 AKRGYLRHNARNP
+1179 AKRGYLRPNARNP
-1192 KHQAFAGSRVDLV
+1192 KHQAFAGSKVDLV

-1217 QEVVYNDIKKSTAIE
+1217 QEVVYEDIKKSTAIE

-1246 DITAFHK
+1246 DISAFHK

-1292 KVTDGDLVSLAIDEE
+1292 KVTDGDLVALAIDEE

-1341 TIPQDAHAQAG
+1341 TIPQDAHAQTG
-1352 FATYESGPQIAGVS
+1352 FSTYESGPQIAGVS

-1398 VVDNNGKVIDTQNAI
+1398 VVDSNGKVLDTQNAI

-1432 KLQKALTTKAAD
+1432 KLQKALTTKASD
-1444 KKIFGS
+1444 KRVFGD

-1455 TDTVTGKDITK
+1455 TDTVTGNNVTK
-1466 ADGGVIA
+1466 KDGGVIA

-1523 LDNKDAPKTGNATQ
+1523 LDNKDAPKADNATKTDNATQ

-1547 TESTKTTP
+1547 TEFTKTTP

-1571 DFSKLDTSLTKE
+1571 DFSALDTSLTKE

-1597 KNVTIISRAD
+1597 KNVTVISRAD
-1607 FNSTQASHYIFKN
+1607 FNSVQASHYIFKN
-1620 GIEGFYDEATGH
+1620 GIEGFYDDATGH
-1632 VYIVADGIHSQNG
+1632 VYIVADGIHAQNG

-1668 YGTDLRAILQTAASN
+1668 YGTDLRAILQTAAAN

-1689 AEKIQLERAS
+1689 AEKIQLERMN

-1724 TDNVKALEDRY
+1724 TDNVKALENRY

-1780 AGLDEAIAKHA
+1780 AGLDESIAKHA

-1805 AHNVEEG
+1805 AHDVKEG

-1823 AIDTIKDAIN
+1823 AIDTITNALN
-1833 PHLETLADKLSGNK
+1833 PHLEKVADKLSGNK

-1925 KVFAFSDKM
+1925 KVFAFSDAM

-1995 QQGNVKH
+1995 QQGNVKR

-2013 GYDPVNQQA
+2013 GYDPVNKQA

-2053 KNVLLNEEGLSRED
+2053 KNALLNEEGLSRED

-2120 KGFADT
+2120 KGFANT
-2126 SKNYEL
+2126 NKNYEL

-2195 VGDTFYIDENR
+2195 VGDTFYIDESR
-2206 NIEDRINDAM
+2206 KIEERINDAM

-2230 GSGTHNNLNALA
+2230 GSGTLNNLNALA

-2254 GKAIYDGGMNN
+2254 GKAIYDGGMNK

-2355 EKRSQIK
+2355 EKRAQIK

-2385 LQFAADLFKR
+2385 LQFATDLFKR
-2395 SYANVFSGIMQRGY
+2395 SYANVFSGIMNRGY

-2415 LALEE
+2415 MALEE
-2420 GDKATTSSAFRNF
+2420 GDKSPTSSAFRNF

-2479 TGALSRK
+2479 SGAFSRK
-2486 LAHAQTRMLTFT
+2486 LAQAQTRMLTFT

-2518 SKEKAI
+2518 TKEKAI

-2572 VNFFRQALF
+2572 VNFFRQMLF
-2581 RVAWMGVGAIAME
+2581 RVAWLGVGAMAME
-2594 MFPCEDEGDKETL
+2594 MFPCEDEGDKESL

-2638 MIASAMGTALYQ
+2638 MIAAAAGTALYQ
-2650 VAAGN
+2650 AAVGN
-2655 WQKGEALSHVK
+2655 WQPKAALSHVG
-2666 HAIAENVNV
+2666 HAISENVNV

-2694 PSYLKTVH
+2694 PTYLKTVH

-2715 SRQGSDNLKEKWAAG
+2715 SRQGTDNLKEKWAAG

-2778 LQGKDQD
+2778 LQGKEAE
-2785 NAVIVRTE
+2785 NPVIVRTE
-2793 KIARALTGWKTVHKA
+2793 KVARALTGWKTVHKA

-2858 KIEDGTFDKADEAKI
+2858 KIEDGTFDKEDEAKI

-2901 ESNRRYLQEMH
+2901 ESNRRYLEEMH

>member
-25 HILFGDTTQPA
+25 DILFGDTTQPA
-36 AEPAGEV
+36 EVPAGEV

-58 PQQEA
+58 PQQET
-63 SKDYKSYLSG
+63 KRDYKSYLG
-73 YGVSADYGN
+73 DYGVSADYGN

-95 DKVDTNVR
+95 DKVDTKAR

-122 EGDEKKAHQEHL
+122 EGDDKKAHQEHL
-134 KALSELPTTYL
+134 KELSELPTTYL
-145 ENTAV
+145 ENTWINQAV
-150 NALAEGAKRGIVG
+150 EGAKRGIVG
-163 TEAAVEGV
+163 TEAAAEGV
-171 KNLATSYVD
+171 KNLVLSHADVINASDKDLLAKENPDLLARVEKAGGIDYIQKIGNAVRDQYVD
-180 LSDEELLAKYD
+180 LSGVGSM
-191 PALLEQIKKAGGVDH
+191 ALF
-206 LRQIGMATKL
+206 
-216 QDEDL
+216 
-221 SGMGTT
+221 
-227 ALQGATQEQRELGT
+227 GATEEERKLGT
-241 KMLNALSDARARDTL
+241 ELIDALSKARAKDVIS
-256 ARTDKEGEEVV
+256 RTDAEGEEVV
-267 MDDGSVVKMSNLQA
+267 MPDGTVKKMSNIQA
-281 SDYYNKA
+281 ADYYNKA
-288 RSRIAGEDEAAK
+288 PSRIAGEKEAAEK
-300 EFNEDVL
+300 FDEDVL
-307 KSLSTA
+307 KSMATVD
-313 NGWKHLL
+313 GWKHI
-320 NAGARSST
+320 AGSAFRSSA

-339 VSFLAPPVGIAIMQT
+339 AMMVNPMVGLAIINS

-363 GIQDLAD
+363 GIQNLAD
-370 KEYKKL
+370 EEYKKI
-376 HGEDAEVTSLSSA
+376 HGEDTNVTDLSAA
-389 EYLNFLDKLAEE
+389 EYLNFLDKLAGE
-401 GKVSEK
+401 GKVTEQ
-407 AADSF
+407 AAKSF
-412 KTGFAMTMAEQVT
+412 KVGVGMTLAEQAT
-425 GGVVGK
+425 GGVVGH
-431 LGSALSGMT
+431 LGSAIGGMT
-440 AKTLAGRLASTAG
+440 VKSLAGKLAAGGAALGVKSTS
-453 AVGIHFTDEG
+453 EG
-463 WQEVASQVVE
+463 WEEVASQIVE
-473 NVSNG
+473 NVGNG
-478 KPWNEG
+478 KEWNDG
-484 LSQAFVQGTFSIE
+484 LSQAFVQGVFSVE
-497 GALQQGAKG
+497 GALQGVGKG
-506 IGKLKALKGKEK
+506 LNKYRNYKKAQSEKE

-533 EQVAESKAEEQTEP
+533 EQVAETKAEETPAEQTEP
-547 QPEVQS
+547 QVEQPEAQA
-553 EPTTDDI
+553 EPTADDI
-560 NTQLEEAREQQEPD
+560 NAQLEEAREQQEPD

-585 AEYDA
+585 SEYDA

-610 IESEFTTQTKNDKG
+610 IESEFTTQTKNEKG

-666 VNGQPTE
+666 VNGQPIE

-680 TSTTEHSGQVSEP
+680 TSATEHSGQTSEP
-693 VSPVETETTPTG
+693 VSPVETETPTAG
-705 HSESNTGITANPV
+705 HSESNTWITANPV

-726 ESDPVGLNG
+726 ESDPVGLDG

-755 QQGNQPSQKAVSGS
+755 QQGNQSSQETGSGS

-776 RTKSYS
+776 RTKSDS
-782 VGETL
+782 VGKTL
-787 NEIEGKQY
+787 APKSEREQIAD
-795 RRTSVTKPTESTVK
+795 SI
-809 AKVFRG
+809 
-815 GGVEGRGVVWNST
+815 
-828 NEAVAH
+828 
-834 LYKAKKGDAVTES
+834 VTEI
-847 DVELKTPRV
+847 
-856 VDVKG
+856 
-861 GLYSQVKF
+861 
-869 GQAHPKNAVAKK
+869 
-881 YPALYEEVAK
+881 
-891 MMYGDVKGMPNLFK
+891 K
-905 ASDRLVFDT
+905 A
-914 LVNNALVNAG
+914 
-924 VIKGKVHD
+924 IKGKPTVDDVFAIHEKISQNR
-932 GVVMENVIDPSGKSG
+932 VRNIHNVDKAYSKLLD
-947 EFKNAKN
+947 KLTN
-954 EQLLGD
+954 EQDIELTERILRS
-960 NVVTFNQKEFLAKT
+960 VVQKRENFNNKVEELTNGRISPSKRDTVATEQSAEQPSVPNKT
-974 KDILAPQKPSVT
+974 TKISASDLNSSRKTDATKTGNAEQKPSVS
-986 DSKVEKENEND
+986 DSKVEKEN
-997 ALMNT
+997 A
-1002 LYERLSK
+1002 
-1009 NLSFKPDV
+1009 
-1017 EHFAVLRWRDGIDR
+1017 
-1031 LLGDFGNEITLNDLQ
+1031 
-1046 EIKKAHN
+1046 
-1053 EFKSKA
+1053 
-1059 NLDVGRGVSEADLRD
+1059 
-1074 VDNTLAKQEK
+1074 
-1084 VLTTEEGTTTSEKN
+1084 
-1098 NVPSVEKENVKRRA
+1098 KRRA
-1112 IENAVASEKERV
+1112 IEEAVASEKERIK
-1124 TPESKFTKEFKG
+1124 PESRFTKEFKG

-1143 RIAHELL
+1143 RKAYELL
-1150 KGADEKTAEEI
+1150 KGADEKTQEEI

-1179 AKRGYLRHNARNP
+1179 AKRGYLRPNARNP
-1192 KHQAFAGSRVDLV
+1192 KHQAFAGSKVDLV

-1217 QEVVYNDIKKSTAIE
+1217 QEVVYEDIKKSTAIE

-1253 KAVDDAFNVKYL
+1253 KAVDDAFKVKYL

-1282 ADGKPITDTS
+1282 ADGKPVTDTS

-1341 TIPQDAHAQAG
+1341 TIPQDAHAQTG
-1352 FATYESGPQIAGVS
+1352 FSTYESGPQIAGVS

-1398 VVDNNGKVIDTQNAI
+1398 VVDSNGKVLDTQNAI
-1413 FGRNKSNDN
+1413 FGRNKSNGN

-1432 KLQKALTTKAAD
+1432 KLQKALTTKASD
-1444 KKIFGS
+1444 KRVFGD

-1455 TDTVTGKDITK
+1455 TDTVTGNNVTK
-1466 ADGGVIA
+1466 KDGGVIA

-1511 AVDNLDGAMVYI
+1511 AVDSLDGAMVYI
-1523 LDNKDAPKTGNATQ
+1523 LDNKDAPKANNATKTDNATQ
-1537 KVAKSSTATK
+1537 KVAKSSTQTK
-1547 TESTKTTP
+1547 SDFTKTTP

-1583 KVKRT
+1583 KVKHT
-1588 LDRVLGQHA
+1588 LDRVLGKHA
-1597 KNVTIISRAD
+1597 SNVTVISRAD

-1620 GIEGFYDEATGH
+1620 GIEGFYDDATGH
-1632 VYIVADGIHSQNG
+1632 VYIVADGIHAQNG

-1689 AEKIQLERAS
+1689 AEKIQLERMN
-1699 RGEAVSVNEDMAVE
+1699 RGEAVSVNEDMAIE

-1746 TEKATDNLFTRI
+1746 TEKATDNFFTRI

-1823 AIDTIKDAIN
+1823 AIDTIKDALN
-1833 PHLETLADKLSGNK
+1833 PHLEKVADKLSGNK

-1910 TTVNAVAHQ
+1910 TTVNAVAHK

-2002 KNGLREELAAY
+2002 KNGLREELASY

-2053 KNVLLNEEGLSRED
+2053 KNVLLNEEGLSRDD

-2120 KGFADT
+2120 KGFANT
-2126 SKNYEL
+2126 RKNYEL

-2195 VGDTFYIDENR
+2195 VGDTFYIDESR
-2206 NIEDRINDAM
+2206 KIEERINDAM

-2230 GSGTHNNLNALA
+2230 GSGTLNNLNALA

-2247 RVGQNEV
+2247 RVGQSEV
-2254 GKAIYDGGMNN
+2254 GKEIYRLGMND

-2355 EKRSQIK
+2355 EKRAQIK

-2385 LQFAADLFKR
+2385 LQFATDLFKR
-2395 SYANVFSGIMQRGY
+2395 SYANVFSGIMNRGY

-2415 LALEE
+2415 MALEE
-2420 GDKATTSSAFRNF
+2420 GDKAPTSSAFRNF

-2442 SYANLKEIA
+2442 SYARLKEIA

-2470 QRAYEKDGL
+2470 QRAYEKEGL
-2479 TGALSRK
+2479 SGALSRK
-2486 LAHAQTRMLTFT
+2486 FAQAQTRMLTFT

-2518 SKEKAI
+2518 SEAKAI

-2572 VNFFRQALF
+2572 VNFFRQMLF
-2581 RVAWMGVGAIAME
+2581 RVAWMGVGAMAME
-2594 MFPCEDEGDKETL
+2594 MFPCEDEGDKESL
-2607 RDYSPGELMRS
+2607 RDYSTGELMRS

-2638 MIASAMGTALYQ
+2638 MIAAAAGTALYQ
-2650 VAAGN
+2650 AAVGN
-2655 WQKGEALSHVK
+2655 WQPKASMAHVG
-2666 HAIAENVNV
+2666 HAISENVNV

-2715 SRQGSDNLKEKWAAG
+2715 SRQGTDNLKEKWAAG

-2778 LQGKDQD
+2778 LQGKEKD

>member
-25 HILFGDTTQPA
+25 HILFGDTTEPA

-63 SKDYKSYLSG
+63 SKDFKSYLG
-73 YGVSADYGN
+73 DYGVSADYGN

-134 KALSELPTTYL
+134 KELSELPTTYL

-163 TEAAVEGV
+163 TEAVAEGA

-281 SDYYNKA
+281 ADYYNKA

-320 NAGARSST
+320 NAGARSSA

-339 VSFLAPPVGIAIMQT
+339 VSFLAPPVGITIMQT

-401 GKVSEK
+401 GKVSEQ

-412 KTGFAMTMAEQVT
+412 KTGFAMTLAEQVT

-440 AKTLAGRLASTAG
+440 AKTLAGKLAATSG
-453 AVGIHFTDEG
+453 AVGIHLTDEG

-473 NVSNG
+473 NVRND

-484 LSQAFVQGTFSIE
+484 LAQAFTQGVFSIE
-497 GALQQGAKG
+497 GVLQQGAKG
-506 IGKLKALKGKEK
+506 VGKLKELKGKDK
-518 EAVEKATEQNLAETA
+518 EAVEKATEQNLAGTA

-547 QPEVQS
+547 QPEAQT

-651 TVNESRTDN
+651 TVNESRTYN

-680 TSTTEHSGQVSEP
+680 TSTTEHSGQASEP
-693 VSPVETETTPTG
+693 ISPVETETTTTG

-718 EQPNNNTP
+718 EQQNNNTS
-726 ESDPVGLNG
+726 ESNPVGLDG

-755 QQGNQPSQKAVSGS
+755 QQGNQSSQETVAGS
-769 TDSGVRE
+769 TNSGVRE
-776 RTKSYS
+776 RAQSDS

-787 NEIEGKQY
+787 TEIEGKQY
-795 RRTSVTKPTESTVK
+795 RRTAVIKPTESTVK

-815 GGVEGRGVVWNST
+815 GNVEGRGVVWNST

-834 LYKAKKGDAVTES
+834 LYKAKKGDPVSEA

-869 GQAHPKNAVAKK
+869 DQVHPKNAVAKK

-947 EFKNAKN
+947 EFKTAKN

-974 KDILAPQKPSVT
+974 KDILAPQKPSVV
-986 DSKVEKENEND
+986 DSKVEKEN
-997 ALMNT
+997 A
-1002 LYERLSK
+1002 
-1009 NLSFKPDV
+1009 
-1017 EHFAVLRWRDGIDR
+1017 
-1031 LLGDFGNEITLNDLQ
+1031 
-1046 EIKKAHN
+1046 
-1053 EFKSKA
+1053 
-1059 NLDVGRGVSEADLRD
+1059 
-1074 VDNTLAKQEK
+1074 
-1084 VLTTEEGTTTSEKN
+1084 
-1098 NVPSVEKENVKRRA
+1098 KRRA
-1112 IENAVASEKERV
+1112 IEEAVASEKERIN
-1124 TPESKFTKEFKG
+1124 PEPKFTKEFKG

-1150 KGADEKTAEEI
+1150 KGSDEKTAEEI
-1161 REAFFKN
+1161 RDAFFKN

-1179 AKRGYLRHNARNP
+1179 AKRGYLRPNARNH

-1265 EGKRERVL
+1265 EGKREQVL

-1282 ADGKPITDTS
+1282 AEGKPITDTS

-1307 AKKGI
+1307 AKQRI

-1341 TIPQDAHAQAG
+1341 TIPQDAQAQTG
-1352 FATYESGPQIAGVS
+1352 FSTYESGPQIAGVS

-1398 VVDNNGKVIDTQNAI
+1398 VVDSNGKVLDTQNAI

-1523 LDNKDAPKTGNATQ
+1523 LDNKDTPKTGNATK
-1537 KVAKSSTATK
+1537 KVTKSSTQIKA
-1547 TESTKTTP
+1547 ESTKTTP

-1588 LDRVLGQHA
+1588 LDRVLGQHT

-1607 FNSTQASHYIFKN
+1607 FNSTQASNYILKN
-1620 GIEGFYDEATGH
+1620 GIEGFYDDATGH
-1632 VYIVADGIHSQNG
+1632 VYIVADGIHAQNG

-1683 DTIAKL
+1683 DTIARL

-1724 TDNVKALEDRY
+1724 TGNVKALEDRY
-1735 GVTIPEGLRSQ
+1735 SVTIPEGLRSQ

-1833 PHLETLADKLSGNK
+1833 PHLETIADKLSGNK

-1857 FNPNSIDTTVTQKQ
+1857 FNPNSIDTTITQKQ

-1910 TTVNAVAHQ
+1910 TTVNAVAHK

-1995 QQGNVKH
+1995 QHGNVKH

-2126 SKNYEL
+2126 HKNYEL

-2166 SDITGQINENPFFTP
+2166 SDITGQINENQFFTP

-2195 VGDTFYIDENR
+2195 VGDTFYIDESR

-2230 GSGTHNNLNALA
+2230 GSGTLNNLNALA

-2479 TGALSRK
+2479 TGAFSRK

-2557 GARSTTRGLNTKAGW
+2557 GARSTTRGLNTKSGW

-2581 RVAWMGVGAIAME
+2581 RMAWLGVGAMAME

-2638 MIASAMGTALYQ
+2638 MIASALGTSLYQ
-2650 VAAGN
+2650 VAVGN
-2655 WQKGEALSHVK
+2655 WQPKAGLSHLG
-2666 HAIAENVNV
+2666 HAISENVNV

-2694 PSYLKTVH
+2694 PTYLKTIH

-2715 SRQGSDNLKEKWAAG
+2715 SRQGTDNLKEKWAAG

-2778 LQGKDQD
+2778 LQGKEKD

-2847 ESANTQSWLKR
+2847 ASANTQSWLKR
-2858 KIEDGTFDKADEAKI
+2858 KIENGTFDKADEAKI

>member
-25 HILFGDTTQPA
+25 DILFGDTTQPA
-36 AEPAGEV
+36 EVPAGEV

-58 PQQEA
+58 PQQET
-63 SKDYKSYLSG
+63 KRDYKSYLG
-73 YGVSADYGN
+73 DYGVSADYGN

-95 DKVDTNVR
+95 DKVDTKAR

-122 EGDEKKAHQEHL
+122 EGDDKKAHQEHL
-134 KALSELPTTYL
+134 KELSELPTTYL
-145 ENTAV
+145 ENTWTNQAV
-150 NALAEGAKRGIVG
+150 DGAKRGIVG
-163 TEAAVEGV
+163 TEAAAEGV
-171 KNLATSYVD
+171 KNLV
-180 LSDEELLAKYD
+180 LSHADVINASDKDLLAKENPD
-191 PALLEQIKKAGGVDH
+191 LLARVEKAGGIDYI
-206 LRQIGMATKL
+206 QKIGNAVRD
-216 QDEDL
+216 QDIDL
-221 SGMGTT
+221 SGVGST
-227 ALQGATQEQRELGT
+227 ALFGATEEERKLGT
-241 KMLNALSDARARDTL
+241 ELIDALSKARAKDVIS
-256 ARTDKEGEEVV
+256 RTDAEGEEVV
-267 MDDGSVVKMSNLQA
+267 MPDGTVKKMSNIQA
-281 SDYYNKA
+281 ADYYNKA
-288 RSRIAGEDEAAK
+288 PSRIAGEKEAAEK
-300 EFNEDVL
+300 FDEDVL
-307 KSLSTA
+307 KSMATVD
-313 NGWKHLL
+313 GWKHI
-320 NAGARSST
+320 AGSAFRSSA

-339 VSFLAPPVGIAIMQT
+339 AMMVNPMVGLAIINS

-363 GIQDLAD
+363 GIQNLAD
-370 KEYKKL
+370 EEYKKI
-376 HGEDAEVTSLSSA
+376 HGEDANVTDLSAA
-389 EYLNFLDKLAEE
+389 EYLNFLDKLAGE
-401 GKVSEK
+401 GKVTEQ
-407 AADSF
+407 AAKSF
-412 KTGFAMTMAEQVT
+412 KTGVGMTLAEQAT
-425 GGVVGK
+425 GGVVGH
-431 LGSALSGMT
+431 LGSAIGSMT
-440 AKTLAGRLASTAG
+440 VKSLAGRLAAGGAALGVKSTS
-453 AVGIHFTDEG
+453 EG
-463 WQEVASQVVE
+463 WEEVASQIVE
-473 NVSNG
+473 NVGND
-478 KPWNEG
+478 KEWNDGLAQAFTQGVFSVEG
-484 LSQAFVQGTFSIE
+484 LAQHAGKGLNKLREYKKSQSE
-497 GALQQGAKG
+497 
-506 IGKLKALKGKEK
+506 KE

-533 EQVAESKAEEQTEP
+533 EQVAETKAEETPAEQVEP
-547 QPEVQS
+547 EAQA
-553 EPTTDDI
+553 EPTADDI
-560 NTQLEEAREQQEPD
+560 NAQLEEAREQQEPD

-610 IESEFTTQTKNDKG
+610 IESEFTTQTKNEKG

-666 VNGQPTE
+666 VNGQPVE

-680 TSTTEHSGQVSEP
+680 TSATEHSGQTSEP
-693 VSPVETETTPTG
+693 VSPVETETPTAG
-705 HSESNTGITANPV
+705 HSESNTWITANPV
-718 EQPNNNTP
+718 KQPNNNTP
-726 ESDPVGLNG
+726 ESNPTGLDG

-740 VGGRREQGE
+740 VGGRREQRE

-755 QQGNQPSQKAVSGS
+755 QQGNQPSQETVSGS

-776 RTKSYS
+776 RAQSDS
-782 VGETL
+782 VGKTLTPSERLAYPSFMSDEEIIASKNRLKAFWEEAKKDANTREFLKADKGTYNSKAEMVSAMQRAMSEHLDDAETNAELFKHASYLANQHKGRKGWGGKSADIALPNGAKMSLSNVIGSAEKAHRTESSKNETKPESKRDTVVTEQSAEPYTVPNKTTKISASDL
-787 NEIEGKQY
+787 NSSRK
-795 RRTSVTKPTESTVK
+795 TDVTKAS
-809 AKVFRG
+809 
-815 GGVEGRGVVWNST
+815 
-828 NEAVAH
+828 
-834 LYKAKKGDAVTES
+834 
-847 DVELKTPRV
+847 
-856 VDVKG
+856 
-861 GLYSQVKF
+861 
-869 GQAHPKNAVAKK
+869 NA
-881 YPALYEEVAK
+881 E
-891 MMYGDVKGMPNLFK
+891 
-905 ASDRLVFDT
+905 
-914 LVNNALVNAG
+914 
-924 VIKGKVHD
+924 
-932 GVVMENVIDPSGKSG
+932 
-947 EFKNAKN
+947 
-954 EQLLGD
+954 
-960 NVVTFNQKEFLAKT
+960 
-974 KDILAPQKPSVT
+974 QKPSVA
-986 DSKVEKENEND
+986 DSKVEKEN
-997 ALMNT
+997 A
-1002 LYERLSK
+1002 
-1009 NLSFKPDV
+1009 
-1017 EHFAVLRWRDGIDR
+1017 
-1031 LLGDFGNEITLNDLQ
+1031 
-1046 EIKKAHN
+1046 
-1053 EFKSKA
+1053 
-1059 NLDVGRGVSEADLRD
+1059 
-1074 VDNTLAKQEK
+1074 
-1084 VLTTEEGTTTSEKN
+1084 
-1098 NVPSVEKENVKRRA
+1098 KRRA
-1112 IENAVASEKERV
+1112 IEEAVASEKARIE
-1124 TPESKFTKEFKG
+1124 PESRFTKEFKG

-1143 RIAHELL
+1143 RKAYELL

-1179 AKRGYLRHNARNP
+1179 AKRGYLRPNTRNP
-1192 KHQAFAGSRVDLV
+1192 KHQAFAGSKVDLV

-1217 QEVVYNDIKKSTAIE
+1217 QEVVYKDIKKSTAIE

-1282 ADGKPITDTS
+1282 AEGKPITDTS

-1398 VVDNNGKVIDTQNAI
+1398 VVDSNGKVLDTQNAI

-1432 KLQKALTTKAAD
+1432 KLQKALTTKASD
-1444 KKIFGS
+1444 KRVFGD

-1455 TDTVTGKDITK
+1455 TDTVTGNNVTK
-1466 ADGGVIA
+1466 KDGGVIA

-1511 AVDNLDGAMVYI
+1511 VVDNLDGAMVYI
-1523 LDNKDAPKTGNATQ
+1523 LDNKDALKADNVQKTDNATQ
-1537 KVAKSSTATK
+1537 KVAKSSTQTK
-1547 TESTKTTP
+1547 SDFAKTTP

-1571 DFSKLDTSLTKE
+1571 DFSALDTSLTKE

-1597 KNVTIISRAD
+1597 KNVTVISRAD
-1607 FNSTQASHYIFKN
+1607 FNSVQASHYIFKN
-1620 GIEGFYDEATGH
+1620 GIEGFYDDATGH
-1632 VYIVADGIHSQNG
+1632 VYIVADGIHAQNG

-1668 YGTDLRAILQTAASN
+1668 YGTDLRAILQTTAAN

-1689 AEKIQLERAS
+1689 AEKIQLERMN
-1699 RGEAVSVNEDMAVE
+1699 RGEAVSVNEDMAIE

-1746 TEKATDNLFTRI
+1746 TEKATDNFFTRI

-1823 AIDTIKDAIN
+1823 AIDTIKDALN
-1833 PHLETLADKLSGNK
+1833 PHLEKVADKLSGNK

-1925 KVFAFSDKM
+1925 KVFAFSDAM

-1967 TKSTTALSSNEAIR
+1967 TKSTSALSSNEAIR

-2053 KNVLLNEEGLSRED
+2053 KNVLLNEEGLSRDD

-2120 KGFADT
+2120 KGFSNT
-2126 SKNYEL
+2126 HKNYEL

-2195 VGDTFYIDENR
+2195 VGDTFYIDESR
-2206 NIEDRINDAM
+2206 KIEERINDAM

-2230 GSGTHNNLNALA
+2230 GSGTLNNLNALA

-2254 GKAIYDGGMNN
+2254 GKAIYDGGMNK

-2355 EKRSQIK
+2355 EKRAQIK

-2385 LQFAADLFKR
+2385 LQFATDLFKR
-2395 SYANVFSGIMQRGY
+2395 SYANVFSGIMNRGY

-2415 LALEE
+2415 MALEE
-2420 GDKATTSSAFRNF
+2420 GDKSPTSSAFRNF

-2479 TGALSRK
+2479 SGAFSRK
-2486 LAHAQTRMLTFT
+2486 LAQAQTRMLTFT

-2581 RVAWMGVGAIAME
+2581 RVAWMGVGAMAME

-2638 MIASAMGTALYQ
+2638 MIAAALGTALYQ
-2650 VAAGN
+2650 RTVGN
-2655 WQKGEALSHVK
+2655 WQTGEALSHIQ
-2666 HAIAENVNV
+2666 HAITENVNV

-2715 SRQGSDNLKEKWAAG
+2715 SRQGTDNLKEKWAAG

>member
-25 HILFGDTTQPA
+25 NILFGDTTQPA

-63 SKDYKSYLSG
+63 SKDYKSYLG
-73 YGVSADYGN
+73 DYGVSADYGN

-122 EGDEKKAHQEHL
+122 EGEEKKAHQEHL
-134 KALSELPTTYL
+134 KELSELPTTYL
-145 ENTAV
+145 ENTV
-150 NALAEGAKRGIVG
+150 GNALAEGAKRGIVG
-163 TEAAVEGV
+163 AEAVAEGA
-171 KNLATSYVD
+171 KNLVTSYVD

-227 ALQGATQEQRELGT
+227 ALHGATQEQRELGT
-241 KMLNALSDARARDTL
+241 KMLNALSDARARDIL

-267 MDDGSVVKMSNLQA
+267 MNDGRVVKMSNLQA
-281 SDYYNKA
+281 ADYYNKA

-313 NGWKHLL
+313 NGWNHLW
-320 NAGARSST
+320 NAGARSSA
-328 QNVPTLLAGTA
+328 QNAPTLLAGTA
-339 VSFLAPPVGIAIMQT
+339 VSFVAPPVGTAIMQT
-354 GNITDQQLQ
+354 GNISDQQLQ

-370 KEYKKL
+370 KEYKKQ

-412 KTGFAMTMAEQVT
+412 KTGFAMTLAEQVT

-431 LGSALSGMT
+431 LGSALSGIT
-440 AKTLAGRLASTAG
+440 AKTLAGKLAATSG
-453 AVGIHFTDEG
+453 AVGIHLTDEG

-473 NVSNG
+473 NVRND

-484 LSQAFVQGTFSIE
+484 LAQAFTQGVFSTE
-497 GALQQGAKG
+497 GVLQQGAKG
-506 IGKLKALKGKEK
+506 VGKLKELKGKDK

-533 EQVAESKAEEQTEP
+533 EQVAEAKAEETPVEQTEP
-547 QPEVQS
+547 ESQA
-553 EPTTDDI
+553 EPTAGDI
-560 NTQLEEAREQQEPD
+560 NAQLEEAREQQEPD

-585 AEYDA
+585 SEYDA

-666 VNGQPTE
+666 VNGQPIE

-680 TSTTEHSGQVSEP
+680 TSATEHSGKTSEP
-693 VSPVETETTPTG
+693 VSPVETETTTTG
-705 HSESNTGITANPV
+705 HSESNTGVTENPV
-718 EQPNNNTP
+718 EQPNNNTS
-726 ESDPVGLNG
+726 ESDPVGLDG

-749 LGQEGS
+749 LGQERS
-755 QQGNQPSQKAVSGS
+755 QQGNQSSQETVSGS

-776 RTKSYS
+776 RTKSDS

-787 NEIEGKQY
+787 TPSERLAYPSFMSDEEIIASKNRLKAFWEEAKKDANTREFLKADKGTYNSKAEMVSAMQRAMSEHLDDAETNAELFKHASYLANQHKGRKGWGGKSADIALPNGAKMSLSNVIGSAEKAHRTERSKNE
-795 RRTSVTKPTESTVK
+795 TKPESKRDTV
-809 AKVFRG
+809 
-815 GGVEGRGVVWNST
+815 
-828 NEAVAH
+828 
-834 LYKAKKGDAVTES
+834 VTEQS
-847 DVELKTPRV
+847 AEQPSVPNKTT
-856 VDVKG
+856 KI
-861 GLYSQVKF
+861 S
-869 GQAHPKNAVAKK
+869 
-881 YPALYEEVAK
+881 
-891 MMYGDVKGMPNLFK
+891 
-905 ASDRLVFDT
+905 ASDLNSSRKTDAT
-914 LVNNALVNAG
+914 KTGNA
-924 VIKGKVHD
+924 
-932 GVVMENVIDPSGKSG
+932 E
-947 EFKNAKN
+947 
-954 EQLLGD
+954 
-960 NVVTFNQKEFLAKT
+960 
-974 KDILAPQKPSVT
+974 QKPSVS
-986 DSKVEKENEND
+986 DSKVEKEN
-997 ALMNT
+997 A
-1002 LYERLSK
+1002 
-1009 NLSFKPDV
+1009 
-1017 EHFAVLRWRDGIDR
+1017 
-1031 LLGDFGNEITLNDLQ
+1031 
-1046 EIKKAHN
+1046 
-1053 EFKSKA
+1053 
-1059 NLDVGRGVSEADLRD
+1059 
-1074 VDNTLAKQEK
+1074 
-1084 VLTTEEGTTTSEKN
+1084 
-1098 NVPSVEKENVKRRA
+1098 KRRA
-1112 IENAVASEKERV
+1112 IEEAVASEKERIE
-1124 TPESKFTKEFKG
+1124 PESRFTKEFKG

-1143 RIAHELL
+1143 RKAYELL
-1150 KGADEKTAEEI
+1150 KGADEKTQEEI

-1179 AKRGYLRHNARNP
+1179 AKRGYLRPNARNP

-1292 KVTDGDLVSLAIDEE
+1292 KVTDGDLVALAIDEE

-1341 TIPQDAHAQAG
+1341 TIPQDAHAQTG
-1352 FATYESGPQIAGVS
+1352 FSTYESGPQIAGVS

-1398 VVDNNGKVIDTQNAI
+1398 VVDSNGKVLDTQNAI

-1432 KLQKALTTKAAD
+1432 KLQKALTTKASD
-1444 KKIFGS
+1444 KRVFGD

-1455 TDTVTGKDITK
+1455 TDTVTGNNVTK
-1466 ADGGVIA
+1466 KDGGVIA

-1523 LDNKDAPKTGNATQ
+1523 LDNKDAPKAENATKTDNATQ
-1537 KVAKSSTATK
+1537 KVAKSSTQTK
-1547 TESTKTTP
+1547 TEFTKSTP

-1583 KVKRT
+1583 KVKHT
-1588 LDRVLGQHA
+1588 LDRVLGQRA
-1597 KNVTIISRAD
+1597 KNVTVISRAD

-1620 GIEGFYDEATGH
+1620 GIEGFYDDATGH
-1632 VYIVADGIHSQNG
+1632 VYIVADGIHAQNG

-1668 YGTDLRAILQTAASN
+1668 YGTDLRAILQTAAAN

-1699 RGEAVSVNEDMAVE
+1699 RGEAVSVNEDMAIE

-1805 AHNVEEG
+1805 AHDVKEG

-1823 AIDTIKDAIN
+1823 AIDTIKDALN
-1833 PHLETLADKLSGNK
+1833 PHLEKVADKLSGNK

-1857 FNPNSIDTTVTQKQ
+1857 FNPNSIDTAITQKQ

-1925 KVFAFSDKM
+1925 KVFALSDKM

-2088 AITKAVEQGKLDV
+2088 AITKAVEQDKLDV

-2126 SKNYEL
+2126 HKNYEL

-2195 VGDTFYIDENR
+2195 VGDTFYIDESR
-2206 NIEDRINDAM
+2206 KIEERINDAM

-2230 GSGTHNNLNALA
+2230 GSGTLNNLNALA

-2247 RVGQNEV
+2247 RVGQSEV

-2355 EKRSQIK
+2355 EKRAQIK

-2376 LKDQSDGLR
+2376 LKDKSDGFR

-2420 GDKATTSSAFRNF
+2420 GDKATTSSSFRNF
-2433 LLKDPKVQA
+2433 LLKDPKVQVA
-2442 SYANLKEIA
+2442 YARLKDIA

-2470 QRAYEKDGL
+2470 QRAYEKEGL
-2479 TGALSRK
+2479 SGALSRK
-2486 LAHAQTRMLTFT
+2486 FAQAQTRMLTFT

-2518 SKEKAI
+2518 SEAKAI

-2638 MIASAMGTALYQ
+2638 MIAAALGTALYQ
-2650 VAAGN
+2650 RAVGN
-2655 WQKGEALSHVK
+2655 WQTGEALSHVQ
-2666 HAIAENVNV
+2666 HAITENVNV

-2694 PSYLKTVH
+2694 PTYLKTVH

-2715 SRQGSDNLKEKWAAG
+2715 SRQGTDNLKEKWAAG
-2730 KKTTADF
+2730 KKTTAYF

-2778 LQGKDQD
+2778 LQGKEKD

-2833 ILVAAEQKELKFGA
+2833 IFVAAEQKELKFGA

-2858 KIEDGTFDKADEAKI
+2858 KIEDGTFDKEDEAKI

-2901 ESNRRYLQEMH
+2901 ESNRRYLEEMH

>member
-25 HILFGDTTQPA
+25 NILFGDTTQPA

-58 PQQEA
+58 PQQETK
-63 SKDYKSYLSG
+63 KDYKSYLG
-73 YGVSADYGN
+73 DYGVSADYGN

-122 EGDEKKAHQEHL
+122 EGDDKKAHQEHL
-134 KALSELPTTYL
+134 KELSELPATYL
-145 ENTAV
+145 KNTWFNQAS
-150 NALAEGAKRGIVG
+150 EGIKRGIVG
-163 TEAAVEGV
+163 TEAAIEGV
-171 KNLATSYVD
+171 KNLA
-180 LSDEELLAKYD
+180 LSHADVINASDKDLLAKENPD
-191 PALLEQIKKAGGVDH
+191 LLARVEKAGGIDYI
-206 LRQIGMATKL
+206 QKIGNAVRD
-216 QDEDL
+216 QDIDL
-221 SGMGTT
+221 SGVGST
-227 ALQGATQEQRELGT
+227 ALFGATEEERKLGT
-241 KMLNALSDARARDTL
+241 ELIDALSKARARDVIS
-256 ARTDKEGEEVV
+256 RTDAEGEEVV
-267 MDDGSVVKMSNLQA
+267 MPDGTVKKMSNIQA
-281 SDYYNKA
+281 TDYYNKA
-288 RSRIAGEDEAAK
+288 PSRITGEKEAAEK
-300 EFNEDVL
+300 FDEDVL
-307 KSLSTA
+307 KSMATVD
-313 NGWKHLL
+313 GWKHIWGS
-320 NAGARSST
+320 AFRSSA
-328 QNVPTLLAGTA
+328 QNLPTLLAGTA
-339 VSFLAPPVGIAIMQT
+339 AMMASPMVGLAIT
-354 GNITDQQLQ
+354 NSGNITDQQLQ
-363 GIQDLAD
+363 GIQNLAD
-370 KEYKKL
+370 EEYKKI
-376 HGEDAEVTSLSSA
+376 HGEDANVTDLSAA
-389 EYLNFLDKLAEE
+389 EYLNFLDKLAGE
-401 GKVSEK
+401 GKVTEQ
-407 AADSF
+407 AAKSF
-412 KTGFAMTMAEQVT
+412 KTGVGMTLAEQAT
-425 GGVVGK
+425 GGVVGH
-431 LGSALSGMT
+431 LGSAIGGMT
-440 AKTLAGRLASTAG
+440 VKSLAGRLAAGGAALGVKSTS
-453 AVGIHFTDEG
+453 EG
-463 WQEVASQVVE
+463 WEEVASQIVE
-473 NVSNG
+473 NVGNG
-478 KPWNEG
+478 KEWNDG
-484 LSQAFVQGTFSIE
+484 LAQAFTQGVFSVE
-497 GALQQGAKG
+497 GALQGVGKG
-506 IGKLKALKGKEK
+506 LNKLRNRNSEK
-518 EAVEKATEQNLAETA
+518 NESAEEATEQNLAETA
-533 EQVAESKAEEQTEP
+533 EQVAETKSEEQTEQ
-547 QPEVQS
+547 QPEAQA

-574 FDPLHTRESLM
+574 FDPLHIRESLM
-585 AEYDA
+585 SEYDA

-610 IESEFTTQTKNDKG
+610 IESEFTTQTKNEKG

-666 VNGQPTE
+666 VNGQPVE

-680 TSTTEHSGQVSEP
+680 TSTTEHSGQTSEP
-693 VSPVETETTPTG
+693 VSPVETETTTTG
-705 HSESNTGITANPV
+705 HSESNTGVTENPV
-718 EQPNNNTP
+718 EQPNNNTS

-755 QQGNQPSQKAVSGS
+755 QQSNQSSQETVSGS

-776 RTKSYS
+776 RTKSDS

-815 GGVEGRGVVWNST
+815 GNVEGRGVVWNST

-834 LYKAKKGDAVTES
+834 LYKSKKGDTVTEA
-847 DVELKTPRV
+847 DVELKSPRV
-856 VDVKG
+856 VNVKG

-869 GQAHPKNAVAKK
+869 DQAHPKNAVAKK

-947 EFKNAKN
+947 EFKDAKN

-974 KDILAPQKPSVT
+974 KDILAPQKPSVA
-986 DSKVEKENEND
+986 DSKVEKEN
-997 ALMNT
+997 A
-1002 LYERLSK
+1002 
-1009 NLSFKPDV
+1009 
-1017 EHFAVLRWRDGIDR
+1017 
-1031 LLGDFGNEITLNDLQ
+1031 
-1046 EIKKAHN
+1046 
-1053 EFKSKA
+1053 
-1059 NLDVGRGVSEADLRD
+1059 
-1074 VDNTLAKQEK
+1074 
-1084 VLTTEEGTTTSEKN
+1084 
-1098 NVPSVEKENVKRRA
+1098 KRRA
-1112 IENAVASEKERV
+1112 IEEAVASEKERIE
-1124 TPESKFTKEFKG
+1124 PESRFTKEFKG

-1143 RIAHELL
+1143 RKAYELL
-1150 KGADEKTAEEI
+1150 KGADEKTQEEI

-1179 AKRGYLRHNARNP
+1179 AKRGYLRPNARNP
-1192 KHQAFAGSRVDLV
+1192 KHQAFAGSKVDLV

-1246 DITAFHK
+1246 DISAFHK

-1292 KVTDGDLVSLAIDEE
+1292 KVTDGDLVALAIDEE

-1341 TIPQDAHAQAG
+1341 TIPQDAHAQTG
-1352 FATYESGPQIAGVS
+1352 FSTYESGPQIAGVS

-1398 VVDNNGKVIDTQNAI
+1398 VVDSNGKVLDTQNAI

-1432 KLQKALTTKAAD
+1432 KLQKALTTKASD
-1444 KKIFGS
+1444 KRVFGD

-1455 TDTVTGKDITK
+1455 TDTVTGNNVTK
-1466 ADGGVIA
+1466 KDGGVIA

-1511 AVDNLDGAMVYI
+1511 AVDSLDGAMVYI
-1523 LDNKDAPKTGNATQ
+1523 LDNKDAPKANNATKTGNATQ
-1537 KVAKSSTATK
+1537 KVAKSSTQTK
-1547 TESTKTTP
+1547 SESTKTTP

-1571 DFSKLDTSLTKE
+1571 DFSALDTSLTKE

-1597 KNVTIISRAD
+1597 KNVTVISRAD
-1607 FNSTQASHYIFKN
+1607 FNSVQASNYILKN
-1620 GIEGFYDEATGH
+1620 GIEGFYDDATGH
-1632 VYIVADGIHSQNG
+1632 VYIVADGIHAQNG

-1668 YGTDLRAILQTAASN
+1668 YGTDLRAILQTAAAN

-1689 AEKIQLERAS
+1689 AEKIQLERMN
-1699 RGEAVSVNEDMAVE
+1699 RGEAVSVNEDMAIE

-1805 AHNVEEG
+1805 AHDVREG

-1823 AIDTIKDAIN
+1823 AIDTIKDALN
-1833 PHLETLADKLSGNK
+1833 PHLEKVADKLSGNK

-1925 KVFAFSDKM
+1925 KVFSFSDKM

-2126 SKNYEL
+2126 RKNYEL

-2195 VGDTFYIDENR
+2195 VGDTFYIDESR
-2206 NIEDRINDAM
+2206 KIEERINDAM

-2230 GSGTHNNLNALA
+2230 GSGTLNNLNALA

-2362 AFALNDKVGYFFSD
+2362 ALALNDKVGYFFSD
-2376 LKDQSDGLR
+2376 LKDQSDGFR

-2395 SYANVFSGIMQRGY
+2395 SYANVFSGIMNRGY

-2415 LALEE
+2415 MALEE
-2420 GDKATTSSAFRNF
+2420 GDKSPTSSAFRNF

-2479 TGALSRK
+2479 TGAFSRK
-2486 LAHAQTRMLTFT
+2486 LAQAQTRMLTFT

-2581 RVAWMGVGAIAME
+2581 RVAWMGVGAMAME

-2638 MIASAMGTALYQ
+2638 MIAAALGTALYQ
-2650 VAAGN
+2650 RTVGN
-2655 WQKGEALSHVK
+2655 WQTGEALSHIQ
-2666 HAIAENVNV
+2666 HAITENVNV

-2715 SRQGSDNLKEKWAAG
+2715 SRQGTDNLKEKWAAG

-2778 LQGKDQD
+2778 LQGKDKD

-2833 ILVAAEQKELKFGA
+2833 ILVAAEQKKLKFGA

>member
-12 SGTEKPQF
+12 SGAEKPQF

-25 HILFGDTTQPA
+25 NILFGDTTQPA
-36 AEPAGEV
+36 VEPAGEV

-58 PQQEA
+58 PQQEP
-63 SKDYKSYLSG
+63 SKDYKAYLG
-73 YGVSADYGN
+73 DYGVSADYGN

-122 EGDEKKAHQEHL
+122 EGEDKKAHQEHL
-134 KALSELPTTYL
+134 KELSELPTTYL
-145 ENTAV
+145 ENTWTNQAV
-150 NALAEGAKRGIVG
+150 EGAKRGVVG
-163 TEAAVEGV
+163 TEAAIEGV
-171 KNLATSYVD
+171 KNLA
-180 LSDEELLAKYD
+180 LSHADVINASDKDLLAKENPD
-191 PALLEQIKKAGGVDH
+191 LLARVEKAGGIDYI
-206 LRQIGMATKL
+206 QKIGNAVRD
-216 QDEDL
+216 QDIDL
-221 SGMGTT
+221 SGVGST
-227 ALQGATQEQRELGT
+227 ALFGATEEERKLGT
-241 KMLNALSDARARDTL
+241 ELVDALSKARAKDVIS
-256 ARTDKEGEEVV
+256 RTDAEGEEVV
-267 MDDGSVVKMSNLQA
+267 MPDGTVKKMSNIQA
-281 SDYYNKA
+281 ADYYNKA
-288 RSRIAGEDEAAK
+288 PSRIAGEKEAAEK
-300 EFNEDVL
+300 FDEDVL
-307 KSLSTA
+307 KSMATVD
-313 NGWKHLL
+313 GWKHIWGS
-320 NAGARSST
+320 AFRSSV

-339 VSFLAPPVGIAIMQT
+339 AMMASPMVGLAIINS

-363 GIQDLAD
+363 GIQNLAD
-370 KEYKKL
+370 EEYKKI
-376 HGEDAEVTSLSSA
+376 HGEDANVTDLSAA
-389 EYLNFLDKLAEE
+389 EYLNFLDKLAGE
-401 GKVSEK
+401 GKVTEQ
-407 AADSF
+407 AAKSF
-412 KTGFAMTMAEQVT
+412 KTGVGMTLAEQAT
-425 GGVVGK
+425 GGVVGH
-431 LGSALSGMT
+431 LGSAIGGMT
-440 AKTLAGRLASTAG
+440 VKSLAGRLAAGGAALGVKSTS
-453 AVGIHFTDEG
+453 EG
-463 WQEVASQVVE
+463 WEEVASQIVE
-473 NVSNG
+473 NVGNG
-478 KPWNEG
+478 KEWNDG
-484 LSQAFVQGTFSIE
+484 LAQAFVQGVFSVE
-497 GALQQGAKG
+497 GALQGVGKG
-506 IGKLKALKGKEK
+506 LNKYHNYKKAQREKE

-533 EQVAESKAEEQTEP
+533 EQVAETKAEEQTEP
-547 QPEVQS
+547 QPEVQV

-610 IESEFTTQTKNDKG
+610 IESEFTTHTKNEQG

-666 VNGQPTE
+666 VNGQPVE

-680 TSTTEHSGQVSEP
+680 TSTTEHSGQTSEP
-693 VSPVETETTPTG
+693 VSPVETETTTTG
-705 HSESNTGITANPV
+705 HSESDTGTTTNPV

-726 ESDPVGLNG
+726 ESDPIGLDG

-749 LGQEGS
+749 LGQNGS
-755 QQGNQPSQKAVSGS
+755 QQGNQPSQATSTGS
-769 TDSGVRE
+769 TDSGVQQRAQ
-776 RTKSYS
+776 SNS

-787 NEIEGKQY
+787 TPSERLAYPSFMSDEEIIASKNRLKAFWEEAKKDANTREFLKADKGTYSSKAEMVSAMQRAMQEHLDDAETNAELFKHASYLANQHKGRKGWGGKSADIALPNGAKMSLSNVIGSAEKAHRTEYGKNE
-795 RRTSVTKPTESTVK
+795 TKPESKRDTVATEQSTEQPSVP
-809 AKVFRG
+809 
-815 GGVEGRGVVWNST
+815 N
-828 NEAVAH
+828 
-834 LYKAKKGDAVTES
+834 
-847 DVELKTPRV
+847 KTT
-856 VDVKG
+856 KI
-861 GLYSQVKF
+861 S
-869 GQAHPKNAVAKK
+869 
-881 YPALYEEVAK
+881 
-891 MMYGDVKGMPNLFK
+891 
-905 ASDRLVFDT
+905 ASDLNSSRKTDAT
-914 LVNNALVNAG
+914 KTG
-924 VIKGKVHD
+924 
-932 GVVMENVIDPSGKSG
+932 NV
-947 EFKNAKN
+947 E
-954 EQLLGD
+954 
-960 NVVTFNQKEFLAKT
+960 
-974 KDILAPQKPSVT
+974 QKPSVA
-986 DSKVEKENEND
+986 DSKVEKEN
-997 ALMNT
+997 A
-1002 LYERLSK
+1002 
-1009 NLSFKPDV
+1009 
-1017 EHFAVLRWRDGIDR
+1017 
-1031 LLGDFGNEITLNDLQ
+1031 
-1046 EIKKAHN
+1046 
-1053 EFKSKA
+1053 
-1059 NLDVGRGVSEADLRD
+1059 
-1074 VDNTLAKQEK
+1074 
-1084 VLTTEEGTTTSEKN
+1084 
-1098 NVPSVEKENVKRRA
+1098 KRRA
-1112 IENAVASEKERV
+1112 IESAVASEKERV
-1124 TPESKFTKEFKG
+1124 APESKFTKEFKG

-1143 RIAHELL
+1143 RKAFELL

-1179 AKRGYLRHNARNP
+1179 AKRGYLRPNARNP

-1232 DKVTELLANPDLVE
+1232 DKVTDLLANPDLVE

-1292 KVTDGDLVSLAIDEE
+1292 KVTDGDLVALAIDEE

-1341 TIPQDAHAQAG
+1341 TIPQDAHAQTG
-1352 FATYESGPQIAGVS
+1352 FSTYESGPQIAGVS

-1398 VVDNNGKVIDTQNAI
+1398 VVDSNGKVLDTQNAI

-1432 KLQKALTTKAAD
+1432 KLQKALTTKASD
-1444 KKIFGS
+1444 KRVFGD

-1455 TDTVTGKDITK
+1455 TDTVTGNNVTK
-1466 ADGGVIA
+1466 KDGGVIA

-1523 LDNKDAPKTGNATQ
+1523 LDNKDAPKAENLQKTGNATQ
-1537 KVAKSSTATK
+1537 KVAKSSTAIK
-1547 TESTKTTP
+1547 SDFTKTTP

-1561 GVSKVKFSTA
+1561 GISKVKFSTA
-1571 DFSKLDTSLTKE
+1571 DFSALDTSLTKE

-1597 KNVTIISRAD
+1597 KNVTVISRAD
-1607 FNSTQASHYIFKN
+1607 FNSVQASNYILKN
-1620 GIEGFYDEATGH
+1620 GIEGFYDDATGH

-1805 AHNVEEG
+1805 AHDVREG

-1823 AIDTIKDAIN
+1823 AIDTITDALN
-1833 PHLETLADKLSGNK
+1833 PHLEKVADKLSGNK

-2126 SKNYEL
+2126 RKNYEL

-2195 VGDTFYIDENR
+2195 VGDTFYIDESR
-2206 NIEDRINDAM
+2206 KIEDRINDAM

-2230 GSGTHNNLNALA
+2230 GSGTLNNLNALA

-2254 GKAIYDGGMNN
+2254 GKAIYDGGMNK

-2409 LRAAVA
+2409 LRAAMA

-2420 GDKATTSSAFRNF
+2420 GDKATTSSAFRKF
-2433 LLKDPKVQA
+2433 LLKDPKTQA
-2442 SYANLKEIA
+2442 SYARLKEIA

-2470 QRAYEKDGL
+2470 QRAYEKEGL
-2479 TGALSRK
+2479 SGALSRK
-2486 LAHAQTRMLTFT
+2486 FAQAQTRMLTFT

-2518 SKEKAI
+2518 SEAKAI

-2581 RVAWMGVGAIAME
+2581 RVAWMGVGAMAME

-2638 MIASAMGTALYQ
+2638 MIASALGTALYQ
-2650 VAAGN
+2650 SAVGN
-2655 WQKGEALSHVK
+2655 WQTGEALSHVK

-2694 PSYLKTVH
+2694 PTYLKTVH

-2709 DFGNKL
+2709 AFGNKL
-2715 SRQGSDNLKEKWAAG
+2715 SRQGTDNLKEKWAAG

-2778 LQGKDQD
+2778 LQGKEKD

-2901 ESNRRYLQEMH
+2901 ESNRRYLQDMH

>member
-25 HILFGDTTQPA
+25 HIVFGDTTQPA

-48 ENTEDPLAGL
+48 ENTEDLLAGL
-58 PQQEA
+58 PQPET
-63 SKDYKSYLSG
+63 KRDYKSYLG
-73 YGVSADYGN
+73 DYGVSADYGN

-122 EGDEKKAHQEHL
+122 EGEDKKAHQEHL
-134 KALSELPTTYL
+134 KELSELPTTYL
-145 ENTAV
+145 ENTV
-150 NALAEGAKRGIVG
+150 GNALSEGAKRGIVG

-221 SGMGTT
+221 SGMGTI
-227 ALQGATQEQRELGT
+227 ALHGATQEQRELGT

-281 SDYYNKA
+281 ADYYNKA
-288 RSRIAGEDEAAK
+288 PSRIAGEDEAAK
-300 EFNEDVL
+300 EFNDDIL

-320 NAGARSST
+320 NAGARSSA
-328 QNVPTLLAGTA
+328 QNVPTLLVGTA

-376 HGEDAEVTSLSSA
+376 HGEDAKVTSLSSA

-440 AKTLAGRLASTAG
+440 AKTLAGKLASTAG
-453 AVGIHFTDEG
+453 AVGIHITDEG

-473 NVSNG
+473 NVRND

-484 LSQAFVQGTFSIE
+484 LAQALTQGVFSIE
-497 GALQQGAKG
+497 GVLQQGSKG
-506 IGKLKALKGKEK
+506 VGKLKELKGKDK

-533 EQVAESKAEEQTEP
+533 EQVAESKAEEQPESQP
-547 QPEVQS
+547 ESQPEVQA
-553 EPTTDDI
+553 ELTTDDI

-585 AEYDA
+585 SEYDA
-590 ITRAIG
+590 ITRAVG

-610 IESEFTTQTKNDKG
+610 IESEFTTQTKNEKG

-666 VNGQPTE
+666 VNGQPVE

-680 TSTTEHSGQVSEP
+680 TSATEHSGQTGEP
-693 VSPVETETTPTG
+693 VSPVETETATAG
-705 HSESNTGITANPV
+705 HSESNTGTTTNPV

-726 ESDPVGLNG
+726 ESNSVGLDG

-755 QQGNQPSQKAVSGS
+755 QQGNQPSQETVTGS
-769 TDSGVRE
+769 ADSRVRE
-776 RTKSYS
+776 RPQSDS

-787 NEIEGKQY
+787 NEIEGRQY

-815 GGVEGRGVVWNST
+815 GNVEGRGVVWNST

-834 LYKAKKGDAVTES
+834 LYKAKKGDAVSETE
-847 DVELKTPRV
+847 VELKTPRV
-856 VDVKG
+856 VDAKG

-869 GQAHPKNAVAKK
+869 DQSHPKNAVAKK

-932 GVVMENVIDPSGKSG
+932 SVVMENVIDPSGKSG
-947 EFKNAKN
+947 EFKTAKN

-974 KDILAPQKPSVT
+974 KDILAPQKPSVV
-986 DSKVEKENEND
+986 DSKVEKEN
-997 ALMNT
+997 A
-1002 LYERLSK
+1002 
-1009 NLSFKPDV
+1009 
-1017 EHFAVLRWRDGIDR
+1017 
-1031 LLGDFGNEITLNDLQ
+1031 
-1046 EIKKAHN
+1046 
-1053 EFKSKA
+1053 
-1059 NLDVGRGVSEADLRD
+1059 
-1074 VDNTLAKQEK
+1074 
-1084 VLTTEEGTTTSEKN
+1084 
-1098 NVPSVEKENVKRRA
+1098 KRRA
-1112 IENAVASEKERV
+1112 IESAVASEKERV
-1124 TPESKFTKEFKG
+1124 APESKFAKEFKG

-1179 AKRGYLRHNARNP
+1179 AKRGYLRPNARNP

-1246 DITAFHK
+1246 DISAFHK
-1253 KAVDDAFNVKYL
+1253 KAVEDAFYVKYL

-1312 DVKSLLGRF
+1312 DIKSLLGRF

-1341 TIPQDAHAQAG
+1341 TIPQDAHAQTG
-1352 FATYESGPQIAGVS
+1352 FSTYESGPQIAGVS

-1398 VVDNNGKVIDTQNAI
+1398 VVDSNGKVLDTQNAI

-1444 KKIFGS
+1444 KRIFGS

-1455 TDTVTGKDITK
+1455 TDTATGKDITK

-1489 ATASDNYMS
+1489 ATPSDNYMS

-1537 KVAKSSTATK
+1537 KVAKSSTQTK
-1547 TESTKTTP
+1547 SDFTKTTP

-1571 DFSKLDTSLTKE
+1571 DFSALDTSLTKD

-1597 KNVTIISRAD
+1597 KNVTVISRAD
-1607 FNSTQASHYIFKN
+1607 FNSVQASNYIFKN

-1699 RGEAVSVNEDMAVE
+1699 RGEAVSVNEDMAIE

-1805 AHNVEEG
+1805 AHDVREG

-1823 AIDTIKDAIN
+1823 AIDTIKDALN
-1833 PHLETLADKLSGNK
+1833 PHLEKVADKLSGNK

-1925 KVFAFSDKM
+1925 KVFAFSDAM

-2022 NIYTPYQMKKLNQM
+2022 NIYTPYQMKKLNQI

-2044 EILATFDKN
+2044 EILTTFDKN

-2120 KGFADT
+2120 KGFANT
-2126 SKNYEL
+2126 HKNYEL

-2195 VGDTFYIDENR
+2195 VGDTFYIDESR
-2206 NIEDRINDAM
+2206 KIEDRINDAM

-2230 GSGTHNNLNALA
+2230 GSGTLNNLNALA
-2242 ALSAK
+2242 TLSAK

-2254 GKAIYDGGMNN
+2254 GKAIYDGGMNK
-2265 KFKIRVV
+2265 KFNIRVV

-2362 AFALNDKVGYFFSD
+2362 AFALNNKVGYFFSD
-2376 LKDQSDGLR
+2376 LKDQSDGFR

-2409 LRAAVA
+2409 LRAAMA

-2433 LLKDPKVQA
+2433 LLKDPKVQVA
-2442 SYANLKEIA
+2442 YARLKDIA

-2479 TGALSRK
+2479 TGSFSRK
-2486 LAHAQTRMLTFT
+2486 LSQAQTRALTFT

-2518 SKEKAI
+2518 TKDKAI

-2581 RVAWMGVGAIAME
+2581 RMAWLGVGAMAME

-2638 MIASAMGTALYQ
+2638 MIASALGTSLYQ
-2650 VAAGN
+2650 VAVGN
-2655 WQKGEALSHVK
+2655 WQPKAGLSHVG
-2666 HAIAENVNV
+2666 HAISENVNV
-2675 APTPPGDANL
+2675 APTPPGDANIF
-2685 LELLTAPIT
+2685 ELLTAPIT

-2715 SRQGSDNLKEKWAAG
+2715 SRQGTDNLKEKWAAG

>member
-25 HILFGDTTQPA
+25 NILFGDTTQPA

-48 ENTEDPLAGL
+48 ENTTDPLAGL
-58 PQQEA
+58 PQQET
-63 SKDYKSYLSG
+63 KRDYKSYLG
-73 YGVSADYGN
+73 DYGVSADYGN

-134 KALSELPTTYL
+134 KELSELPTTYL
-145 ENTAV
+145 ENTWTNQAV
-150 NALAEGAKRGIVG
+150 EGAKRGIVG
-163 TEAAVEGV
+163 AEAAAEGV
-171 KNLATSYVD
+171 KNLVISHADVINA
-180 LSDEELLAKYD
+180 SDKDLLAKENPD
-191 PALLEQIKKAGGVDH
+191 LLARVEKAGGIDYV
-206 LRQIGMATKL
+206 QKIGNAVRD
-216 QDEDL
+216 QDIDL
-221 SGMGTT
+221 SGVGSTALFGTT
-227 ALQGATQEQRELGT
+227 EAERKLGT
-241 KMLNALSDARARDTL
+241 ELIDALSKARAKDVIS
-256 ARTDKEGEEVV
+256 RTDAEGEEVV
-267 MDDGSVVKMSNLQA
+267 MPDGTVKKMSNIQA
-281 SDYYNKA
+281 ADYYNKA
-288 RSRIAGEDEAAK
+288 PSRIAGEKEAAEK
-300 EFNEDVL
+300 FDEDVL
-307 KSLSTA
+307 KSMATVD
-313 NGWKHLL
+313 GWKHIVGSAL
-320 NAGARSST
+320 RSSA
-328 QNVPTLLAGTA
+328 QNVPTLIVGTA
-339 VSFLAPPVGIAIMQT
+339 AMMASPMVGRAIINS

-363 GIQDLAD
+363 GIQNLAD
-370 KEYKKL
+370 EEYKKI
-376 HGEDAEVTSLSSA
+376 HGEDANVTDLSAA
-389 EYLNFLDKLAEE
+389 EYLNFLDKLAGE
-401 GKVSEK
+401 GKVTEQVAK
-407 AADSF
+407 SF
-412 KTGFAMTMAEQVT
+412 KTGVGMTLAEQAT
-425 GGVVGK
+425 GGVVGH
-431 LGSALSGMT
+431 LGSAIGGMT
-440 AKTLAGRLASTAG
+440 VKSLAGRLAAGGAALGVKSTS
-453 AVGIHFTDEG
+453 EG
-463 WQEVASQVVE
+463 WEEVASQIVE
-473 NVSNG
+473 NVGNG
-478 KPWNEG
+478 KEWNDG
-484 LSQAFVQGTFSIE
+484 LSQAFVQGVFSVE
-497 GALQQGAKG
+497 GALQGVGKG
-506 IGKLKALKGKEK
+506 LNKYHNYKKAQREKE

-547 QPEVQS
+547 QPEVQA

-574 FDPLHTRESLM
+574 FDPLYTRESLM

-610 IESEFTTQTKNDKG
+610 IESEFTTQTKNEKG

-666 VNGQPTE
+666 VNGQPVE

-680 TSTTEHSGQVSEP
+680 TSTTEHSGQTSEP
-693 VSPVETETTPTG
+693 VSPVETETTTTG
-705 HSESNTGITANPV
+705 HSESNTGVTTNPV
-718 EQPNNNTP
+718 EQPHNNTP
-726 ESDPVGLNG
+726 ESDPVGLDG

-755 QQGNQPSQKAVSGS
+755 QQGNQPSQTSVTGS

-776 RTKSYS
+776 RTKSDS

-787 NEIEGKQY
+787 TSYANTNSFLQSDKGTYNSKAEMVSAMQRAMSEHLDDAETNAELFKHASYLSNQHKGRKGWGGK
-795 RRTSVTKPTESTVK
+795 S
-809 AKVFRG
+809 A
-815 GGVEGRGVVWNST
+815 
-828 NEAVAH
+828 
-834 LYKAKKGDAVTES
+834 DI
-847 DVELKTPRV
+847 
-856 VDVKG
+856 
-861 GLYSQVKF
+861 
-869 GQAHPKNAVAKK
+869 
-881 YPALYEEVAK
+881 ALPNGAK
-891 MMYGDVKGMPNLFK
+891 MSLSNVIGSAEKEHRNDKNETASESKRGTAATEQSTEQSSVPNK
-905 ASDRLVFDT
+905 TTKISASDINSSRKTD
-914 LVNNALVNAG
+914 A
-924 VIKGKVHD
+924 
-932 GVVMENVIDPSGKSG
+932 
-947 EFKNAKN
+947 
-954 EQLLGD
+954 
-960 NVVTFNQKEFLAKT
+960 AKT
-974 KDILAPQKPSVT
+974 GNAEQKPSVA
-986 DSKVEKENEND
+986 DSKVEKEN
-997 ALMNT
+997 A
-1002 LYERLSK
+1002 
-1009 NLSFKPDV
+1009 
-1017 EHFAVLRWRDGIDR
+1017 
-1031 LLGDFGNEITLNDLQ
+1031 
-1046 EIKKAHN
+1046 
-1053 EFKSKA
+1053 
-1059 NLDVGRGVSEADLRD
+1059 
-1074 VDNTLAKQEK
+1074 
-1084 VLTTEEGTTTSEKN
+1084 
-1098 NVPSVEKENVKRRA
+1098 KRRA
-1112 IENAVASEKERV
+1112 IEEAVASEKERIE
-1124 TPESKFTKEFKG
+1124 PESRFTKEFKG

-1143 RIAHELL
+1143 RKAYELL

-1161 REAFFKN
+1161 REAFFRN

-1179 AKRGYLRHNARNP
+1179 AKRGYLRPNSRNP

-1246 DITAFHK
+1246 DISAFHK

-1273 TEALPHLKD
+1273 TEALPHLKN
-1282 ADGKPITDTS
+1282 AEGKPITDTS

-1341 TIPQDAHAQAG
+1341 TIPQDANAQTG
-1352 FATYESGPQIAGVS
+1352 FSTYESGPQIAGVS

-1376 KATHDNNGKV
+1376 KVTHDNNGKV

-1398 VVDNNGKVIDTQNAI
+1398 VVDSNGKVIDTQNAI

-1432 KLQKALTTKAAD
+1432 KLQKALTTKASD
-1444 KKIFGS
+1444 KRVFGD
-1450 DVLTL
+1450 DVLAL
-1455 TDTVTGKDITK
+1455 TDTVTGNNVTK
-1466 ADGGVIA
+1466 KDGGVIA

-1489 ATASDNYMS
+1489 ATPSDNYMS

-1523 LDNKDAPKTGNATQ
+1523 LDNKDAPKNDNATQ

-1547 TESTKTTP
+1547 TEFTKTTP

-1571 DFSKLDTSLTKE
+1571 DFSALDTSLTKE

-1597 KNVTIISRAD
+1597 KNVTVISRAD
-1607 FNSTQASHYIFKN
+1607 FNSVQASNYILKN
-1620 GIEGFYDEATGH
+1620 GIEGFYDNATGH

-1689 AEKIQLERAS
+1689 AEKIQLERVN
-1699 RGEAVSVNEDMAVE
+1699 RGEAVSVNEDMAIE

-1780 AGLDEAIAKHA
+1780 SGLDEAIAKHA

-1805 AHNVEEG
+1805 AHDVKEG

-1823 AIDTIKDAIN
+1823 AIDTIKDALN
-1833 PHLETLADKLSGNK
+1833 PHLEKVVDKLSGNK

-2053 KNVLLNEEGLSRED
+2053 KNVLLNEEGLSRDD

-2088 AITKAVEQGKLDV
+2088 VITKAVEQDKLDV
-2101 TYDGKPWLDYIKD
+2101 TYDGKPWLAYIKD

-2126 SKNYEL
+2126 HKNYEL

-2195 VGDTFYIDENR
+2195 VGDTFYIDESR

-2230 GSGTHNNLNALA
+2230 GSGTLNNLNALA

-2254 GKAIYDGGMNN
+2254 GKAIYDGGMNK
-2265 KFKIRVV
+2265 KFNIRVV

-2316 VVTPNNALLDLA
+2316 VVTLNNALLDLA
-2328 RAMRSVQSIMITMMP
+2328 RAIRSVQSIMITMMP

-2433 LLKDPKVQA
+2433 LLKDPKVQVA
-2442 SYANLKEIA
+2442 YARLKDIA

-2479 TGALSRK
+2479 SGALSRK
-2486 LAHAQTRMLTFT
+2486 LAQAQTRMLTFT

-2518 SKEKAI
+2518 TKEKAI

-2581 RVAWMGVGAIAME
+2581 RVAWLGVGAMAME

-2638 MIASAMGTALYQ
+2638 MIASALGTALYQ
-2650 VAAGN
+2650 RAVGN
-2655 WQKGEALSHVK
+2655 WQTGEALSHVQ
-2666 HAIAENVNV
+2666 HAITENVNV

-2694 PSYLKTVH
+2694 PTYLKTVH

-2715 SRQGSDNLKEKWAAG
+2715 SRQGTDNLKEKWAAG

-2778 LQGKDQD
+2778 LQGKDKD
-2785 NAVIVRTE
+2785 NAVIIRTE

-2808 QQTPSQRTFV
+2808 QQTPSQRTFA

-2901 ESNRRYLQEMH
+2901 ESNRRYLEEMH

>member
-25 HILFGDTTQPA
+25 NILFGDTTQPA
-36 AEPAGEV
+36 EVPAGEV

-63 SKDYKSYLSG
+63 SKDYKSYLG
-73 YGVSADYGN
+73 DYGVSADYGN

-122 EGDEKKAHQEHL
+122 EGEEKKAHQEHL
-134 KALSELPTTYL
+134 KELSELPTTYL
-145 ENTAV
+145 ENTV
-150 NALAEGAKRGIVG
+150 GNALAEGAKRGIVG
-163 TEAAVEGV
+163 TEAVAEGA

-227 ALQGATQEQRELGT
+227 ALHGATQEQRELGT

-267 MDDGSVVKMSNLQA
+267 MNDGRVVKMSNLQA
-281 SDYYNKA
+281 ADYYNKA

-313 NGWKHLL
+313 NGWNHLW
-320 NAGARSST
+320 NAGARSSA

-339 VSFLAPPVGIAIMQT
+339 VSFVAPPVGIAIMQT
-354 GNITDQQLQ
+354 GNISDQQLQ

-370 KEYKKL
+370 KEYKKQ

-412 KTGFAMTMAEQVT
+412 KTGFAMTLAEQVT

-440 AKTLAGRLASTAG
+440 AKTLAGKLATTSG
-453 AVGIHFTDEG
+453 AVGIHLTDEG

-473 NVSNG
+473 NVRND

-484 LSQAFVQGTFSIE
+484 LAQAFTQGVFSIE
-497 GALQQGAKG
+497 GVLQQGAKG
-506 IGKLKALKGKEK
+506 VGKLKELKGKDK

-533 EQVAESKAEEQTEP
+533 EQVADTKAEETPAE
-547 QPEVQS
+547 QPEAQA
-553 EPTTDDI
+553 EPTADAI
-560 NTQLEEAREQQEPD
+560 NAQLEEAREQQEPD

-585 AEYDA
+585 SEYDA

-610 IESEFTTQTKNDKG
+610 IESEFTTQTKNEKG

-666 VNGQPTE
+666 VNGQSVE

-680 TSTTEHSGQVSEP
+680 TSTTEHSGQTSEP
-693 VSPVETETTPTG
+693 VSSVETETTTAG
-705 HSESNTGITANPV
+705 HSESNTGITTNPV

-726 ESDPVGLNG
+726 ESGPVGLDG

-755 QQGNQPSQKAVSGS
+755 QQGNQPSQETVSGS

-776 RTKSYS
+776 RAQSDS

-787 NEIEGKQY
+787 TAPKKKTAEQINNAKSEREQIADSIVDEIKAIKGQPTVDDVFAIHEKISQNKM
-795 RRTSVTKPTESTVK
+795 RRVHNV
-809 AKVFRG
+809 
-815 GGVEGRGVVWNST
+815 
-828 NEAVAH
+828 NEAYNKLLNKLSDEQDMELTERILESFKQKREDFNNKVEELTNGRISPSKRDTVATEQSTEQS
-834 LYKAKKGDAVTES
+834 AVPN
-847 DVELKTPRV
+847 KTTKV
-856 VDVKG
+856 
-861 GLYSQVKF
+861 S
-869 GQAHPKNAVAKK
+869 
-881 YPALYEEVAK
+881 
-891 MMYGDVKGMPNLFK
+891 
-905 ASDRLVFDT
+905 ASDLNSSRKTDAT
-914 LVNNALVNAG
+914 KTGNA
-924 VIKGKVHD
+924 
-932 GVVMENVIDPSGKSG
+932 E
-947 EFKNAKN
+947 
-954 EQLLGD
+954 
-960 NVVTFNQKEFLAKT
+960 
-974 KDILAPQKPSVT
+974 QKPSVS
-986 DSKVEKENEND
+986 DSKVEKEN
-997 ALMNT
+997 A
-1002 LYERLSK
+1002 
-1009 NLSFKPDV
+1009 
-1017 EHFAVLRWRDGIDR
+1017 
-1031 LLGDFGNEITLNDLQ
+1031 
-1046 EIKKAHN
+1046 
-1053 EFKSKA
+1053 
-1059 NLDVGRGVSEADLRD
+1059 
-1074 VDNTLAKQEK
+1074 
-1084 VLTTEEGTTTSEKN
+1084 
-1098 NVPSVEKENVKRRA
+1098 KRRA
-1112 IENAVASEKERV
+1112 IEEAVASEKERIE
-1124 TPESKFTKEFKG
+1124 PESRFTKEFKG

-1143 RIAHELL
+1143 RKAYELL
-1150 KGADEKTAEEI
+1150 KGADEKTQEEI

-1179 AKRGYLRHNARNP
+1179 AKRGYLRPNARNP
-1192 KHQAFAGSRVDLV
+1192 KHQAFAGSKVDLV

-1217 QEVVYNDIKKSTAIE
+1217 QEVVYEDIKKSTAIE

-1341 TIPQDAHAQAG
+1341 TIPQDAHAQTG
-1352 FATYESGPQIAGVS
+1352 FSTYESGPQIAGVS

-1398 VVDNNGKVIDTQNAI
+1398 VVDSNGKVLDTQNAI

-1432 KLQKALTTKAAD
+1432 KLQKALTTKASD
-1444 KKIFGS
+1444 KRVFGD

-1455 TDTVTGKDITK
+1455 TDTVTGNNVTK
-1466 ADGGVIA
+1466 KDGGVIA

-1523 LDNKDAPKTGNATQ
+1523 LDNKDAPKAENTQKTDNATQ
-1537 KVAKSSTATK
+1537 KVTKSSTQTK
-1547 TESTKTTP
+1547 SDFTKTTP

-1583 KVKRT
+1583 KVKRA

-1597 KNVTIISRAD
+1597 KNVTVISRAD
-1607 FNSTQASHYIFKN
+1607 FNSVQASNYILKN
-1620 GIEGFYDEATGH
+1620 GIEGFYDDATGH

-1668 YGTDLRAILQTAASN
+1668 YGTDLRAILQTAAAN

-1689 AEKIQLERAS
+1689 AEKIQLERMN

-1724 TDNVKALEDRY
+1724 TDNVKALENRY

-1823 AIDTIKDAIN
+1823 AIDTIKDALN
-1833 PHLETLADKLSGNK
+1833 PHLEKVADKLSGNK

-2101 TYDGKPWLDYIKD
+2101 TYDGKHWLDYIKD

-2126 SKNYEL
+2126 RKSYEL

-2195 VGDTFYIDENR
+2195 VGDTFYIDESR
-2206 NIEDRINDAM
+2206 KIEERINDAM

-2230 GSGTHNNLNALA
+2230 GSGTLNNLNALA

-2254 GKAIYDGGMNN
+2254 GKAIYDGDMNN

-2376 LKDQSDGLR
+2376 LKDQSDGFR

-2395 SYANVFSGIMQRGY
+2395 SYANVFSGIMNRGY

-2479 TGALSRK
+2479 TGAFSRK
-2486 LAHAQTRMLTFT
+2486 LAQAQTRMLTFT

-2572 VNFFRQALF
+2572 VNFFRQMLF
-2581 RVAWMGVGAIAME
+2581 RVAWMGVAAMAME
-2594 MFPCEDEGDKETL
+2594 MSPCEDEGDKESL
-2607 RDYSPGELMRS
+2607 RDYSSGELMRS

-2638 MIASAMGTALYQ
+2638 MIAAAAGTALYQ
-2650 VAAGN
+2650 AAVGN
-2655 WQKGEALSHVK
+2655 WQPKAALSHVG
-2666 HAIAENVNV
+2666 HAISENVNV

-2715 SRQGSDNLKEKWAAG
+2715 SRQGTDNLKEKWAAG

-2901 ESNRRYLQEMH
+2901 ESNRRYLEEMH

>member
-25 HILFGDTTQPA
+25 NILFGDTTQPA
-36 AEPAGEV
+36 EVPAGEV

-48 ENTEDPLAGL
+48 ENTEYPLAGL

-63 SKDYKSYLSG
+63 SKDYKSYLG
-73 YGVSADYGN
+73 DYGVSADYGN

-122 EGDEKKAHQEHL
+122 EGEDKKAHQEHL
-134 KALSELPTTYL
+134 KELSELPTTYL
-145 ENTAV
+145 ENTV
-150 NALAEGAKRGIVG
+150 GNALAEGAKRGIVG
-163 TEAAVEGV
+163 TEAVAEGA

-227 ALQGATQEQRELGT
+227 ALHGATQEQRELGT

-256 ARTDKEGEEVV
+256 ARTDEEGEEVV
-267 MDDGSVVKMSNLQA
+267 MDDGRVVKMSNLQA
-281 SDYYNKA
+281 ADYYNKA
-288 RSRIAGEDEAAK
+288 RSRIAGEDEVAK

-320 NAGARSST
+320 NAGARSSA
-328 QNVPTLLAGTA
+328 QNIPTLLAGTA
-339 VSFLAPPVGIAIMQT
+339 VSFVAPPVGIAIMQT
-354 GNITDQQLQ
+354 GNISDQQLQ

-370 KEYKKL
+370 KEYKKQ

-401 GKVSEK
+401 GKVSEQ

-412 KTGFAMTMAEQVT
+412 KTGFAMTLAEQVT

-440 AKTLAGRLASTAG
+440 AKTLAGKLAATSG
-453 AVGIHFTDEG
+453 AVGIHLTDEG

-473 NVSNG
+473 NVRND

-484 LSQAFVQGTFSIE
+484 LAQAFTQGVFSIE
-497 GALQQGAKG
+497 GVLQQGAKG
-506 IGKLKALKGKEK
+506 VGKLKELKGEKK
-518 EAVEKATEQNLAETA
+518 EAVEKATEQNIAETA
-533 EQVAESKAEEQTEP
+533 EQVAETKAEEQTEP
-547 QPEVQS
+547 QPEAQA
-553 EPTTDDI
+553 EPTADDI

-574 FDPLHTRESLM
+574 FDPLHTRKSLM
-585 AEYDA
+585 SEYDA

-610 IESEFTTQTKNDKG
+610 IESEFTTQTKNEKG

-666 VNGQPTE
+666 VNGKPVE

-680 TSTTEHSGQVSEP
+680 TSATEHSGQTSEP
-693 VSPVETETTPTG
+693 VSPVETETTTTG
-705 HSESNTGITANPV
+705 HSESNTWATANPV

-726 ESDPVGLNG
+726 ESNPTGLDG

-740 VGGRREQGE
+740 VGRRREQGE

-755 QQGNQPSQKAVSGS
+755 QQGNHPSQETVAGS
-769 TDSGVRE
+769 TDRGVRE
-776 RTKSYS
+776 LAQSDS
-782 VGETL
+782 VGKTL
-787 NEIEGKQY
+787 DKINFLVDAQNANKDRKEQKKQILDY
-795 RRTSVTKPTESTVK
+795 VTKLNNELTGVTQRELDRIANDDTMDERAKAALSRIVK
-809 AKVFRG
+809 LQHNQMI
-815 GGVEGRGVVWNST
+815 ET
-828 NEAVAH
+828 
-834 LYKAKKGDAVTES
+834 
-847 DVELKTPRV
+847 
-856 VDVKG
+856 
-861 GLYSQVKF
+861 QVKPEMEEMQRRF
-869 GQAHPKNAVAKK
+869 KEID
-881 YPALYEEVAK
+881 EEVAK
-891 MMYGDVKGMPNLFK
+891 TSALIDKVKTDLTNSGVDVDNLAQEIEYYSSKVK
-905 ASDRLVFDT
+905 AGKSSDNKSKQTAPVKKTAEQL
-914 LVNNALVNAG
+914 NNAKTAREQIADSIVAEIKA
-924 VIKGKVHD
+924 IKGKPTVDDVFAIHEKISQNK
-932 GVVMENVIDPSGKSG
+932 VRNIYNVDKAYN
-947 EFKNAKN
+947 KLLDKLTN
-954 EQLLGD
+954 EQDIELTERILRS
-960 NVVTFNQKEFLAKT
+960 VVQKRENFNNKVEELTNGRISPSKRDTVATEQSTEQPSVPNKT
-974 KDILAPQKPSVT
+974 TKISASDLNSSHKTDVTKTSNAEQKPSNA
-986 DSKVEKENEND
+986 DSKVEKEN
-997 ALMNT
+997 A
-1002 LYERLSK
+1002 
-1009 NLSFKPDV
+1009 
-1017 EHFAVLRWRDGIDR
+1017 
-1031 LLGDFGNEITLNDLQ
+1031 
-1046 EIKKAHN
+1046 
-1053 EFKSKA
+1053 
-1059 NLDVGRGVSEADLRD
+1059 
-1074 VDNTLAKQEK
+1074 
-1084 VLTTEEGTTTSEKN
+1084 
-1098 NVPSVEKENVKRRA
+1098 KRRA
-1112 IENAVASEKERV
+1112 IESAVASEKERV

-1179 AKRGYLRHNARNP
+1179 AKRGYLRPNARNP
-1192 KHQAFAGSRVDLV
+1192 KHQAFAGSKVDLV

-1246 DITAFHK
+1246 DISAFHK
-1253 KAVDDAFNVKYL
+1253 KAVEDAFNVKYL

-1341 TIPQDAHAQAG
+1341 TIPQDAHAQTG
-1352 FATYESGPQIAGVS
+1352 FSTYESGPQIAGVS

-1398 VVDNNGKVIDTQNAI
+1398 IVDSNGKVLDTQNAI

-1466 ADGGVIA
+1466 KDGGVIA

-1523 LDNKDAPKTGNATQ
+1523 LDNKDAPKTDNATQ
-1537 KVAKSSTATK
+1537 KVTKSSTQTK
-1547 TESTKTTP
+1547 SESTKTTP
-1555 TKQGKF
+1555 TTQGKF

-1588 LDRVLGQHA
+1588 LERVLGQHA
-1597 KNVTIISRAD
+1597 KNVTVISRAD
-1607 FNSTQASHYIFKN
+1607 FNSVQASNYILKN
-1620 GIEGFYDEATGH
+1620 GIEGFYDDATGH

-1746 TEKATDNLFTRI
+1746 TELATDNLFTRI

-1805 AHNVEEG
+1805 AHDVKEG

-1823 AIDTIKDAIN
+1823 AIDTIKDTLN
-1833 PHLETLADKLSGNK
+1833 PHLEKVADKLSGNK

-1981 EKYQRMLDGFDYTD
+1981 DKYQRMLDGFDYTD

-2126 SKNYEL
+2126 HKNYEL

-2195 VGDTFYIDENR
+2195 VGDTFYIDESR
-2206 NIEDRINDAM
+2206 KIEERINDAM

-2230 GSGTHNNLNALA
+2230 GSGTLNNLNALA
-2242 ALSAK
+2242 TLSAK

-2254 GKAIYDGGMNN
+2254 GKEIYRLGMNN

-2409 LRAAVA
+2409 LRAAMA

-2479 TGALSRK
+2479 SGAFSRK
-2486 LAHAQTRMLTFT
+2486 LAQAQTRMLTFT

-2581 RVAWMGVGAIAME
+2581 RVAWLGVGAMAME

-2638 MIASAMGTALYQ
+2638 MIASALGTAAYQ
-2650 VAAGN
+2650 VAVGN
-2655 WQKGEALSHVK
+2655 WQPKAGFAHVG
-2666 HAIAENVNV
+2666 HAISENVNV

-2778 LQGKDQD
+2778 LQGKEKD

-2901 ESNRRYLQEMH
+2901 ESNRRYIEEMH

>member
-25 HILFGDTTQPA
+25 NILFGDTTQPA
-36 AEPAGEV
+36 EVPAGEV

-63 SKDYKSYLSG
+63 SKDYKSYLG
-73 YGVSADYGN
+73 NYGVSADYGN

-122 EGDEKKAHQEHL
+122 EGEEKKAHQEHL
-134 KALSELPTTYL
+134 KELSELPTTYL
-145 ENTAV
+145 ENTV
-150 NALAEGAKRGIVG
+150 GNALAEGAKRGIVG
-163 TEAAVEGV
+163 TEAVAEGA

-191 PALLEQIKKAGGVDH
+191 PALLEQIKKAGGVDQ

-227 ALQGATQEQRELGT
+227 ALHGATQEQRELGT
-241 KMLNALSDARARDTL
+241 KMLNALSDARSRDTL

-267 MDDGSVVKMSNLQA
+267 MDDGRVVKMSNLQA
-281 SDYYNKA
+281 ADYYNKA

-320 NAGARSST
+320 NAGARSSS

-339 VSFLAPPVGIAIMQT
+339 VSFVAPPVGIAIMQT
-354 GNITDQQLQ
+354 GNISDQQLQ

-370 KEYKKL
+370 KEYKKQ

-412 KTGFAMTMAEQVT
+412 KTGFAMTLAEQVT

-440 AKTLAGRLASTAG
+440 AKTLAGKLAATSG
-453 AVGIHFTDEG
+453 AVGIHLTDEG

-473 NVSNG
+473 NVRND

-484 LSQAFVQGTFSIE
+484 LAQAFTQGVFSIE
-497 GALQQGAKG
+497 GVLQQGAKG
-506 IGKLKALKGKEK
+506 VGKLKELKGKDK

-533 EQVAESKAEEQTEP
+533 EQVAETKAEETPAEQTEP
-547 QPEVQS
+547 QA
-553 EPTTDDI
+553 EPTADDI
-560 NTQLEEAREQQEPD
+560 NAQLEEAREQQEPD

-610 IESEFTTQTKNDKG
+610 IESEFTTQTKNEKG

-666 VNGQPTE
+666 VNGQPIE

-680 TSTTEHSGQVSEP
+680 TSTTEHSGKTSEP
-693 VSPVETETTPTG
+693 VSPTTTETTTAG
-705 HSESNTGITANPV
+705 HSESNTGVTENPV
-718 EQPNNNTP
+718 EQPNNNTS
-726 ESDPVGLNG
+726 ESDPVGLDG

-749 LGQEGS
+749 LGQERS
-755 QQGNQPSQKAVSGS
+755 QQGNQSSQETVSGS

-776 RTKSYS
+776 RAQSDS

-787 NEIEGKQY
+787 TPSERLAYPSFMSDEEIIASKNRLKAFLEEAKRDANTREFLKADKGTYRSKAEMVSAMQRAMSEHLDDAETNAELFKHASYLANQHKGRKGWGGKSADIALPNGAKMSLSNVIGSAEKAYRTERSKNE
-795 RRTSVTKPTESTVK
+795 TKLESKRDTV
-809 AKVFRG
+809 
-815 GGVEGRGVVWNST
+815 
-828 NEAVAH
+828 
-834 LYKAKKGDAVTES
+834 VTEQS
-847 DVELKTPRV
+847 AEQPSVPNKTT
-856 VDVKG
+856 KI
-861 GLYSQVKF
+861 S
-869 GQAHPKNAVAKK
+869 
-881 YPALYEEVAK
+881 
-891 MMYGDVKGMPNLFK
+891 
-905 ASDRLVFDT
+905 ASDLNSSRKTDAT
-914 LVNNALVNAG
+914 KTGNA
-924 VIKGKVHD
+924 
-932 GVVMENVIDPSGKSG
+932 E
-947 EFKNAKN
+947 
-954 EQLLGD
+954 
-960 NVVTFNQKEFLAKT
+960 
-974 KDILAPQKPSVT
+974 QKPSVS
-986 DSKVEKENEND
+986 DSKVEKEN
-997 ALMNT
+997 A
-1002 LYERLSK
+1002 
-1009 NLSFKPDV
+1009 
-1017 EHFAVLRWRDGIDR
+1017 
-1031 LLGDFGNEITLNDLQ
+1031 
-1046 EIKKAHN
+1046 
-1053 EFKSKA
+1053 
-1059 NLDVGRGVSEADLRD
+1059 
-1074 VDNTLAKQEK
+1074 
-1084 VLTTEEGTTTSEKN
+1084 
-1098 NVPSVEKENVKRRA
+1098 KRRA
-1112 IENAVASEKERV
+1112 IESAVASEKERV
-1124 TPESKFTKEFKG
+1124 APESKFTKEFKG

-1143 RIAHELL
+1143 RKAYELL
-1150 KGADEKTAEEI
+1150 KGADEKTQEEI

-1179 AKRGYLRHNARNP
+1179 AKRGYLRPNARNP
-1192 KHQAFAGSRVDLV
+1192 KHQAFAGSKVDLV

-1246 DITAFHK
+1246 DISTFHK

-1282 ADGKPITDTS
+1282 AEGKPITDAS

-1352 FATYESGPQIAGVS
+1352 FSTYESGPQIAGVS

-1398 VVDNNGKVIDTQNAI
+1398 VVDSNGKVLDTQNAI

-1432 KLQKALTTKAAD
+1432 KLQKALTTKASD
-1444 KKIFGS
+1444 KRVFGD

-1455 TDTVTGKDITK
+1455 TDTVTGNNVTK
-1466 ADGGVIA
+1466 KDGGVIA

-1523 LDNKDAPKTGNATQ
+1523 LDNKDAPKAENAQKTGNATQ

-1547 TESTKTTP
+1547 SEFTKTTP

-1571 DFSKLDTSLTKE
+1571 DFSALDTSLTKD

-1597 KNVTIISRAD
+1597 KNVTVISRAD
-1607 FNSTQASHYIFKN
+1607 FNSVQASNYILKN
-1620 GIEGFYDEATGH
+1620 GIEGFYDDATGH
-1632 VYIVADGIHSQNG
+1632 VYIVADGIHAQNG

-1668 YGTDLRAILQTAASN
+1668 YGTDLRAILQTAAAN

-1689 AEKIQLERAS
+1689 AEKIQLERMN
-1699 RGEAVSVNEDMAVE
+1699 RGEAVSVNEDMAIE

-1768 PVMTNQQVKDLF
+1768 PVMTNQQVKNLF

-1823 AIDTIKDAIN
+1823 AIDTITNALN
-1833 PHLETLADKLSGNK
+1833 PHLEKVADKLSGNK

-1882 LFEALA
+1882 LFEAIA

-2114 VGFTKD
+2114 VGFTED

-2126 SKNYEL
+2126 RKNYEL

-2195 VGDTFYIDENR
+2195 VGDTFYIDESR
-2206 NIEDRINDAM
+2206 KIEERINDAM

-2230 GSGTHNNLNALA
+2230 GSGTLNNLNALA

-2247 RVGQNEV
+2247 RVGQSEV

-2355 EKRSQIK
+2355 EKRAQIK

-2385 LQFAADLFKR
+2385 LQFATDLFKR
-2395 SYANVFSGIMQRGY
+2395 SYANVFSGIMNRGY

-2415 LALEE
+2415 MALEE
-2420 GDKATTSSAFRNF
+2420 GDKSPTSSAFRNF

-2479 TGALSRK
+2479 SGAFSRK
-2486 LAHAQTRMLTFT
+2486 LAQAQTRMLTFT

-2572 VNFFRQALF
+2572 VNFFRQMLF
-2581 RVAWMGVGAIAME
+2581 RVAWMGVGAMAME
-2594 MFPCEDEGDKETL
+2594 MFPCEDEGDKESL
-2607 RDYSPGELMRS
+2607 RDYSAGELMRS

-2638 MIASAMGTALYQ
+2638 MIAAAAGTALYQ
-2650 VAAGN
+2650 AAVGN
-2655 WQKGEALSHVK
+2655 WQPKAAMAHVG
-2666 HAIAENVNV
+2666 HAISENVNV

-2694 PSYLKTVH
+2694 PTYLKTVH

-2715 SRQGSDNLKEKWAAG
+2715 SRQGTDNLKEKWAAG

-2847 ESANTQSWLKR
+2847 ASANTQSWLKR

-2901 ESNRRYLQEMH
+2901 ESNRRYLEEMH

>member
-12 SGTEKPQF
+12 SGTEKPRF

-25 HILFGDTTQPA
+25 NILFGDTTQPA

-58 PQQEA
+58 PQQET
-63 SKDYKSYLSG
+63 KRDYKSYLG
-73 YGVSADYGN
+73 DYGVSADYGN

-122 EGDEKKAHQEHL
+122 EGDDKKAHQEHL
-134 KALSELPTTYL
+134 KELSELPTTYL
-145 ENTAV
+145 ANTAW
-150 NALAEGAKRGIVG
+150 NAVSEGAKRGIVG
-163 TEAAVEGV
+163 TEAVVEGA
-171 KNLATSYVD
+171 KNLVTSYVD

-191 PALLEQIKKAGGVDH
+191 PALLDQIKKAGGVDH

-241 KMLNALSDARARDTL
+241 KMLNALSDARSRDTL

-267 MDDGSVVKMSNLQA
+267 MDDGRVVKMSNLQA
-281 SDYYNKA
+281 ADYYNKA

-320 NAGARSST
+320 NAGVRSSA

-339 VSFLAPPVGIAIMQT
+339 VSFVAPSVGIAIMQT
-354 GNITDQQLQ
+354 GNISDQQLQ

-370 KEYKKL
+370 KEYKKQ

-401 GKVSEK
+401 GKVSEQ
-407 AADSF
+407 AVDSF
-412 KTGFAMTMAEQVT
+412 KTGFAMTLAEQVT

-440 AKTLAGRLASTAG
+440 AKTLAGKLAATSG
-453 AVGIHFTDEG
+453 AVGIHLTDEG

-473 NVSNG
+473 NVRND

-484 LSQAFVQGTFSIE
+484 LAQAFTQSVFSIE
-497 GALQQGAKG
+497 GVLQQGAKG
-506 IGKLKALKGKEK
+506 VGKLKELKGEKK
-518 EAVEKATEQNLAETA
+518 EAVEQATEQNLAETA
-533 EQVAESKAEEQTEP
+533 EQVAEAKAEETPVEQTEP
-547 QPEVQS
+547 EAQA
-553 EPTTDDI
+553 EPTADDI

-585 AEYDA
+585 SEYDA

-610 IESEFTTQTKNDKG
+610 IESEFTTQTKNEKG

-666 VNGQPTE
+666 VNGQPIE

-680 TSTTEHSGQVSEP
+680 TSTTEHSGKTSEP
-693 VSPVETETTPTG
+693 VSPVETETTTTG

-726 ESDPVGLNG
+726 ESDPVGLDG

-749 LGQEGS
+749 LGQDGS
-755 QQGNQPSQKAVSGS
+755 QQGNQPSQETSTGS

-776 RTKSYS
+776 RTKSDS

-815 GGVEGRGVVWNST
+815 GDVDGRGVVWNST

-834 LYKAKKGDAVTES
+834 LYKSKKGDAVTEA

-856 VDVKG
+856 VNVKG

-869 GQAHPKNAVAKK
+869 DQAHPKNAVAKK

-974 KDILAPQKPSVT
+974 KDILAPQKPSVA
-986 DSKVEKENEND
+986 DRKVEKEN
-997 ALMNT
+997 A
-1002 LYERLSK
+1002 
-1009 NLSFKPDV
+1009 
-1017 EHFAVLRWRDGIDR
+1017 
-1031 LLGDFGNEITLNDLQ
+1031 
-1046 EIKKAHN
+1046 
-1053 EFKSKA
+1053 
-1059 NLDVGRGVSEADLRD
+1059 
-1074 VDNTLAKQEK
+1074 
-1084 VLTTEEGTTTSEKN
+1084 
-1098 NVPSVEKENVKRRA
+1098 KRRA
-1112 IENAVASEKERV
+1112 IEEAVASEKERIE
-1124 TPESKFTKEFKG
+1124 PESRFTKEFKG

-1143 RIAHELL
+1143 RKAYELL
-1150 KGADEKTAEEI
+1150 KGADEKTQEEI

-1179 AKRGYLRHNARNP
+1179 AKRGYLRPNARNP

-1217 QEVVYNDIKKSTAIE
+1217 QEIVYEDIKKSTAIE

-1292 KVTDGDLVSLAIDEE
+1292 KVTDGDLVALAIDEE
-1307 AKKGI
+1307 AKKDI

-1341 TIPQDAHAQAG
+1341 TIPQDANAQTG
-1352 FATYESGPQIAGVS
+1352 FSTYESGPQIAGVS

-1398 VVDNNGKVIDTQNAI
+1398 VVDSNGKVLDTQNAI

-1432 KLQKALTTKAAD
+1432 KLQKALTTKASD
-1444 KKIFGS
+1444 KRVFGN

-1455 TDTVTGKDITK
+1455 TDTVTGNNVTK
-1466 ADGGVIA
+1466 KDGGVIA

-1523 LDNKDAPKTGNATQ
+1523 LDNKDAPKAENAQKTGNATQ
-1537 KVAKSSTATK
+1537 KVAKSSTQTK
-1547 TESTKTTP
+1547 SDFTKTTP

-1597 KNVTIISRAD
+1597 KNVTVISRAD
-1607 FNSTQASHYIFKN
+1607 FNSVQASNYILKN
-1620 GIEGFYDEATGH
+1620 GIEGFYDDATGH

-1668 YGTDLRAILQTAASN
+1668 YGTDLRAILQTAAAN

-1689 AEKIQLERAS
+1689 AEKIQLERMN

-1805 AHNVEEG
+1805 AHDVKEG

-1823 AIDTIKDAIN
+1823 AIDTITNALN
-1833 PHLETLADKLSGNK
+1833 PHLEKVADKLSGSK

-2120 KGFADT
+2120 KGFANT
-2126 SKNYEL
+2126 NKNYEL

-2195 VGDTFYIDENR
+2195 VGDTFYIDESR
-2206 NIEDRINDAM
+2206 KIEERINDAM

-2230 GSGTHNNLNALA
+2230 GSGTLNNLNALA

-2247 RVGQNEV
+2247 RVGQSEV
-2254 GKAIYDGGMNN
+2254 GKAIYDGGMNK
-2265 KFKIRVV
+2265 KFNIRVV

-2376 LKDQSDGLR
+2376 LKDQSDGFR

-2395 SYANVFSGIMQRGY
+2395 SYANVFSGIMNRGY

-2415 LALEE
+2415 MALEE
-2420 GDKATTSSAFRNF
+2420 GDKSPTSSAFRNF

-2479 TGALSRK
+2479 TGAFSRK
-2486 LAHAQTRMLTFT
+2486 LAQAQTRMLTFT

-2581 RVAWMGVGAIAME
+2581 RVAWMGVAAMAME
-2594 MFPCEDEGDKETL
+2594 MFPCEDEGDKESL

-2638 MIASAMGTALYQ
+2638 MIASALGTAAYQ
-2650 VAAGN
+2650 VAVGN
-2655 WQKGEALSHVK
+2655 WQPKAGFAHLG
-2666 HAIAENVNV
+2666 HAISENVNV

-2715 SRQGSDNLKEKWAAG
+2715 SRQGTDNLKEKWAAG

-2778 LQGKDQD
+2778 LQGKEAE
-2785 NAVIVRTE
+2785 NPVIVRTE

-2858 KIEDGTFDKADEAKI
+2858 KIEDGTFDKADEVKI

>member
-25 HILFGDTTQPA
+25 NILFGDTTQPA

-58 PQQEA
+58 PQQET
-63 SKDYKSYLSG
+63 KRDYKSYLG
-73 YGVSADYGN
+73 EYGVSADYGN

-134 KALSELPTTYL
+134 KELSELPSTYL
-145 ENTAV
+145 ENTWTNQAV
-150 NALAEGAKRGIVG
+150 EGFKRGIVG
-163 TEAAVEGV
+163 TEAAAEGV
-171 KNLATSYVD
+171 KNLA
-180 LSDEELLAKYD
+180 LSHADVINASDKDLLAKENPD
-191 PALLEQIKKAGGVDH
+191 LLARVEKAGGIDYI
-206 LRQIGMATKL
+206 QKIGTAVRD
-216 QDEDL
+216 QDIDL
-221 SGMGTT
+221 SGMGST
-227 ALQGATQEQRELGT
+227 ALFGATEQERKLGT
-241 KMLNALSDARARDTL
+241 ELVDALSKARAKDVIS
-256 ARTDKEGEEVV
+256 RTDAEGEEVV
-267 MDDGSVVKMSNLQA
+267 MPDGTVKKMSNIQA
-281 SDYYNKA
+281 ADYYNKA
-288 RSRIAGEDEAAK
+288 PSRIAGEKEAAEK
-300 EFNEDVL
+300 FDEDVL
-307 KSLSTA
+307 KSMATVD
-313 NGWKHLL
+313 GWKHIVGS
-320 NAGARSST
+320 AFRSSA
-328 QNVPTLLAGTA
+328 QNVPTLIAGTA
-339 VSFLAPPVGIAIMQT
+339 AMMASPMVGLAIINS

-370 KEYKKL
+370 KEYKKI
-376 HGEDAEVTSLSSA
+376 HGEDANVTDLSAA
-389 EYLNFLDKLAEE
+389 EYLNFLDKLAGE
-401 GKVSEK
+401 GKVTEQ
-407 AADSF
+407 AAKSF
-412 KTGFAMTMAEQVT
+412 KVGVGMTLAEQAT
-425 GGVVGK
+425 GGVVGH
-431 LGSALSGMT
+431 LGSAIGGMT
-440 AKTLAGRLASTAG
+440 VKSLAGRLAAG
-453 AVGIHFTDEG
+453 GAALGVKGTSEG
-463 WQEVASQVVE
+463 WEEVASQIVE
-473 NVSNG
+473 NVGNG
-478 KPWNEG
+478 KEWNDG
-484 LSQAFVQGTFSIE
+484 LAQSFVQGVFSIE
-497 GALQQGAKG
+497 GLAQHAGKG
-506 IGKLKALKGKEK
+506 LNKLREYKKAQSEK
-518 EAVEKATEQNLAETA
+518 EEAIEKATEQNLAETA
-533 EQVAESKAEEQTEP
+533 EQVIEAKAEETPVEQTEP
-547 QPEVQS
+547 EVQA

-560 NTQLEEAREQQEPD
+560 NVQLEEAREQQEPD

-610 IESEFTTQTKNDKG
+610 IESEFTTQTKNEKG

-666 VNGQPTE
+666 VNGQPIE

-680 TSTTEHSGQVSEP
+680 TSATEHSGQVSEP
-693 VSPVETETTPTG
+693 VSPTTTETTTTG
-705 HSESNTGITANPV
+705 HSESNAGITENPI

-726 ESDPVGLNG
+726 ESSPTGLDG

-755 QQGNQPSQKAVSGS
+755 QQGNQPSQETGSGS
-769 TDSGVRE
+769 TDSGAHQRAQ
-776 RTKSYS
+776 SDS

-787 NEIEGKQY
+787 AAPTKKTAEQINNTKSEREQIADSVVADIKAIKGSPTVDDVFAIHEKISQHKL
-795 RRTSVTKPTESTVK
+795 RRVYNV
-809 AKVFRG
+809 
-815 GGVEGRGVVWNST
+815 
-828 NEAVAH
+828 NEAYNRLLDKLSNEQDIELTERILRSAEQKRENFNNKVEELTNGRISPSKRDTVA
-834 LYKAKKGDAVTES
+834 TEQS
-847 DVELKTPRV
+847 AEQSSIPNKTTKV
-856 VDVKG
+856 
-861 GLYSQVKF
+861 S
-869 GQAHPKNAVAKK
+869 
-881 YPALYEEVAK
+881 
-891 MMYGDVKGMPNLFK
+891 
-905 ASDRLVFDT
+905 ASDLNTSRETVAT
-914 LVNNALVNAG
+914 KAG
-924 VIKGKVHD
+924 NT
-932 GVVMENVIDPSGKSG
+932 E
-947 EFKNAKN
+947 
-954 EQLLGD
+954 
-960 NVVTFNQKEFLAKT
+960 
-974 KDILAPQKPSVT
+974 QKPSVS
-986 DSKVEKENEND
+986 DSKVEKEN
-997 ALMNT
+997 A
-1002 LYERLSK
+1002 
-1009 NLSFKPDV
+1009 
-1017 EHFAVLRWRDGIDR
+1017 
-1031 LLGDFGNEITLNDLQ
+1031 
-1046 EIKKAHN
+1046 
-1053 EFKSKA
+1053 
-1059 NLDVGRGVSEADLRD
+1059 
-1074 VDNTLAKQEK
+1074 
-1084 VLTTEEGTTTSEKN
+1084 
-1098 NVPSVEKENVKRRA
+1098 KRRA
-1112 IENAVASEKERV
+1112 IEEAVASEKDRIE
-1124 TPESKFTKEFKG
+1124 PESRFTKEFKG

-1143 RIAHELL
+1143 RKAYGLL
-1150 KGADEKTAEEI
+1150 KGADEKTQEEI
-1161 REAFFKN
+1161 RKAFFKN

-1179 AKRGYLRHNARNP
+1179 AKRGYLRPNARNP

-1217 QEVVYNDIKKSTAIE
+1217 QEIVYDDIKKSTAIE

-1246 DITAFHK
+1246 DITAFHE

-1292 KVTDGDLVSLAIDEE
+1292 KVTDGDLVSLAIDAE
-1307 AKKGI
+1307 ARQGI

-1341 TIPQDAHAQAG
+1341 TIPQDAHAQTG
-1352 FATYESGPQIAGVS
+1352 FSTYESGLQIAGVS

-1398 VVDNNGKVIDTQNAI
+1398 VVDSNGKVLDTQNAI
-1413 FGRNKSNDN
+1413 FGRNKANDN

-1455 TDTVTGKDITK
+1455 TDTATGKDITK

-1511 AVDNLDGAMVYI
+1511 AVDSLDGAMVYI

-1555 TKQGKF
+1555 TTQGKF
-1561 GVSKVKFSTA
+1561 GISKVKFSTA

-1597 KNVTIISRAD
+1597 KNVTVISRAD

-1620 GIEGFYDEATGH
+1620 GIEGFYDDATGH
-1632 VYIVADGIHSQNG
+1632 VYIVADGIHAQNG

-1668 YGTDLRAILQTAASN
+1668 YGTDLRAILQTAAAN

-1699 RGEAVSVNEDMAVE
+1699 RGEAVSVNENMAVE

-1758 RNVIRKVLGK
+1758 RNVVRKVLGK

-1823 AIDTIKDAIN
+1823 AIDTITNALN
-1833 PHLETLADKLSGNK
+1833 PHLEKVADKLSGNK

-1925 KVFAFSDKM
+1925 KVFAFSDAM

-1967 TKSTTALSSNEAIR
+1967 TKSTSALSSNEAIR

-1995 QQGNVKH
+1995 QHGNVKH

-2053 KNVLLNEEGLSRED
+2053 KNVLLNEEGLSRDD

-2114 VGFTKD
+2114 IGFTKD
-2120 KGFADT
+2120 KGFANT
-2126 SKNYEL
+2126 NKNYEL
-2132 RYDKLKVDGF
+2132 RYDKLKVDGL
-2142 LAPLVDT
+2142 LAPLVGT
-2149 YVDTAKEFY
+2149 YVNTAKEFY

-2195 VGDTFYIDENR
+2195 VGDTFYIDESR
-2206 NIEDRINDAM
+2206 KIEERINDAM

-2230 GSGTHNNLNALA
+2230 GSGTLNNLNTLA

-2247 RVGQNEV
+2247 RVGQSEV
-2254 GKAIYDGGMNN
+2254 GKAIYDGGMNK

-2355 EKRSQIK
+2355 EKRAQIK

-2395 SYANVFSGIMQRGY
+2395 SYANVFSGIMKRGY

-2415 LALEE
+2415 MALEE
-2420 GDKATTSSAFRNF
+2420 GDKAPTSSAFRNF
-2433 LLKDPKVQA
+2433 LLKDPNAQA
-2442 SYANLKEIA
+2442 SYARLKDIA

-2470 QRAYEKDGL
+2470 QRAYEKEGL
-2479 TGALSRK
+2479 SGAFSRK
-2486 LAHAQTRMLTFT
+2486 LAQAQTRMLTFT

-2518 SKEKAI
+2518 SESKAI

-2581 RVAWMGVGAIAME
+2581 RVAWMGVAAMAME
-2594 MFPCEDEGDKETL
+2594 MFPCEDEGDKESL

-2638 MIASAMGTALYQ
+2638 MIAAAAGTALYQ
-2650 VAAGN
+2650 AAVGN
-2655 WQKGEALSHVK
+2655 WQPKAAMYHVG
-2666 HAIAENVNV
+2666 HAISENVNV

-2715 SRQGSDNLKEKWAAG
+2715 SRQGTDNLKEKWAAG

-2778 LQGKDQD
+2778 LQGKETE
-2785 NAVIVRTE
+2785 NPVITRTE

-2818 QVNNNLANYKKINDE
+2818 QVNNNLANYRSINDE

-2858 KIEDGTFDKADEAKI
+2858 KIADGTFKKEDEAKI
-2873 KVILDY
+2873 KVVLDY

-2901 ESNRRYLQEMH
+2901 ESNRRYLKEMH

>member
-25 HILFGDTTQPA
+25 NILFGDTTQPA

-58 PQQEA
+58 PQQET
-63 SKDYKSYLSG
+63 KRDYKSYLG
-73 YGVSADYGN
+73 DYGVSADYGN

-122 EGDEKKAHQEHL
+122 EGDDKKAHQEHL
-134 KALSELPTTYL
+134 KELSELPTTYL
-145 ENTAV
+145 ENTWTNQAV
-150 NALAEGAKRGIVG
+150 EGAKRGIVG
-163 TEAAVEGV
+163 TEAAIEGV
-171 KNLATSYVD
+171 KNLA
-180 LSDEELLAKYD
+180 LSHADVINASDKDLLAKENPD
-191 PALLEQIKKAGGVDH
+191 LLARVEKAGGIDYI
-206 LRQIGMATKL
+206 QKIGNAVRD
-216 QDEDL
+216 QDIDL
-221 SGMGTT
+221 SGVGST
-227 ALQGATQEQRELGT
+227 ALFGATEEERKLGT
-241 KMLNALSDARARDTL
+241 ELIAALSKARARDVIS
-256 ARTDKEGEEVV
+256 RTDAEGEEVV
-267 MDDGSVVKMSNLQA
+267 MPDGTVKKMSNIQA
-281 SDYYNKA
+281 ADYYNKA
-288 RSRIAGEDEAAK
+288 PSRIAGEKEAAEK
-300 EFNEDVL
+300 FDEDVL
-307 KSLSTA
+307 KSMATVD
-313 NGWKHLL
+313 GWKHIWGS
-320 NAGARSST
+320 AFRSSA

-339 VSFLAPPVGIAIMQT
+339 AMMASPMVGLAIINS

-363 GIQDLAD
+363 GIQNLAD
-370 KEYKKL
+370 EEYKKI
-376 HGEDAEVTSLSSA
+376 HGEDANVTDLSAA
-389 EYLNFLDKLAEE
+389 EYLNFLDKLAGE
-401 GKVSEK
+401 GKVTEQ
-407 AADSF
+407 AAKSF
-412 KTGFAMTMAEQVT
+412 KTGVGMTLAEQAT
-425 GGVVGK
+425 GGVVGH

-440 AKTLAGRLASTAG
+440 VKSLAGRLAAGGAALGVKSTS
-453 AVGIHFTDEG
+453 EG
-463 WQEVASQVVE
+463 WEEVASQIVE
-473 NVSNG
+473 NVGNG
-478 KPWNEG
+478 KEWNDGLAQAFTQGVFSVEG
-484 LSQAFVQGTFSIE
+484 LAQHAG
-497 GALQQGAKG
+497 KG
-506 IGKLKALKGKEK
+506 LNKLREYKKAQSEK
-518 EAVEKATEQNLAETA
+518 EEAIEKATEQNLAETA
-533 EQVAESKAEEQTEP
+533 EQVAETKSEEQTEP
-547 QPEVQS
+547 QPEVQA
-553 EPTTDDI
+553 EPTADDI
-560 NTQLEEAREQQEPD
+560 NTPLEDAREQQEPD

-610 IESEFTTQTKNDKG
+610 IESEFTTQTKNEKG

-666 VNGQPTE
+666 VNGQPIE

-680 TSTTEHSGQVSEP
+680 TSTTEHSGKTSEP
-693 VSPVETETTPTG
+693 VSPVETETTTTG
-705 HSESNTGITANPV
+705 HSESNTGVTENPV
-718 EQPNNNTP
+718 EQPNNNTS
-726 ESDPVGLNG
+726 ESDPVGLDG

-749 LGQEGS
+749 LGQERS
-755 QQGNQPSQKAVSGS
+755 QQGNQSSQETVSGS

-776 RTKSYS
+776 RTKSDS

-795 RRTSVTKPTESTVK
+795 RRTTVTKPTESTVK

-815 GGVEGRGVVWNST
+815 GNVEGRGVVWNST

-834 LYKAKKGDAVTES
+834 LYKSKKGDTVTEA
-847 DVELKTPRV
+847 DVELKSPRV
-856 VDVKG
+856 VNVKG

-869 GQAHPKNAVAKK
+869 DQAHPKNAVAKK

-947 EFKNAKN
+947 EFKTAKN

-974 KDILAPQKPSVT
+974 KDILAPQKPSVA
-986 DSKVEKENEND
+986 DSKVEKEN
-997 ALMNT
+997 A
-1002 LYERLSK
+1002 
-1009 NLSFKPDV
+1009 
-1017 EHFAVLRWRDGIDR
+1017 
-1031 LLGDFGNEITLNDLQ
+1031 
-1046 EIKKAHN
+1046 
-1053 EFKSKA
+1053 
-1059 NLDVGRGVSEADLRD
+1059 
-1074 VDNTLAKQEK
+1074 
-1084 VLTTEEGTTTSEKN
+1084 
-1098 NVPSVEKENVKRRA
+1098 KRRA
-1112 IENAVASEKERV
+1112 IEEAVASEKERIE
-1124 TPESKFTKEFKG
+1124 PESRFTKEFKG

-1143 RIAHELL
+1143 RKAYELL
-1150 KGADEKTAEEI
+1150 KGADEKTQEEI

-1179 AKRGYLRHNARNP
+1179 AKRGYLRPNARNP
-1192 KHQAFAGSRVDLV
+1192 KHQAFAGSKVDLV

-1246 DITAFHK
+1246 DISAFHK

-1282 ADGKPITDTS
+1282 ADGKPVTDTS

-1398 VVDNNGKVIDTQNAI
+1398 VVDSNGKVLDTQNAI

-1432 KLQKALTTKAAD
+1432 KLQKALTTKASD
-1444 KKIFGS
+1444 KRVFGD

-1455 TDTVTGKDITK
+1455 TDTVTGNNVTK
-1466 ADGGVIA
+1466 KDGGVIA

-1523 LDNKDAPKTGNATQ
+1523 LDNKDAPKAENVQKTGNATQ
-1537 KVAKSSTATK
+1537 KVAKSSTQTK
-1547 TESTKTTP
+1547 SDFTKTTP

-1571 DFSKLDTSLTKE
+1571 DFSALDTSLTKE

-1597 KNVTIISRAD
+1597 KNVTVISRAD
-1607 FNSTQASHYIFKN
+1607 FNSVQASNYILKN
-1620 GIEGFYDEATGH
+1620 GIEGFYDDATGH

-1668 YGTDLRAILQTAASN
+1668 YGNDLRAILQTAAAN
-1683 DTIAKL
+1683 DTIARL
-1689 AEKIQLERAS
+1689 AEKIQLERMN
-1699 RGEAVSVNEDMAVE
+1699 RGEAVSVNEDMAIE

-1746 TEKATDNLFTRI
+1746 AEKATDNLFTRI

-1780 AGLDEAIAKHA
+1780 AGLDESIAKHA

-1805 AHNVEEG
+1805 AHDVKEG

-1823 AIDTIKDAIN
+1823 AIDTIKDALN
-1833 PHLETLADKLSGNK
+1833 PHLEKVADKLSGNK

-1871 KVKGDLSPRER
+1871 KVEGDLSPRER

-2120 KGFADT
+2120 KGFANT
-2126 SKNYEL
+2126 HKNYEL

-2195 VGDTFYIDENR
+2195 VGDTFYIDESR
-2206 NIEDRINDAM
+2206 KIEDRINDAM

-2230 GSGTHNNLNALA
+2230 GSGTLNNLNALA
-2242 ALSAK
+2242 TLSAK

-2254 GKAIYDGGMNN
+2254 GKAIYDGGMNK
-2265 KFKIRVV
+2265 KFNIRVV

-2355 EKRSQIK
+2355 EKRAQIK

-2376 LKDQSDGLR
+2376 LKDQSDGFR

-2433 LLKDPKVQA
+2433 LLKDPKVQVA
-2442 SYANLKEIA
+2442 YARLKDIA

-2479 TGALSRK
+2479 SGAFSRK
-2486 LAHAQTRMLTFT
+2486 LAQAQTRMLTFT

-2518 SKEKAI
+2518 TKEKAI

-2572 VNFFRQALF
+2572 VNFFRQMLF
-2581 RVAWMGVGAIAME
+2581 RVAWMGVGAMAME

-2638 MIASAMGTALYQ
+2638 MIASALGTALYQ
-2650 VAAGN
+2650 NAVGN
-2655 WQKGEALSHVK
+2655 WQIGEALSHVK

-2694 PSYLKTVH
+2694 PTYLKTVH

-2715 SRQGSDNLKEKWAAG
+2715 SRQGTDNLKEKWVAG

-2743 GYDKAGLNLTPEQA
+2743 GYNKAGLNLTPEQA

-2778 LQGKDQD
+2778 LQGKDKD

-2833 ILVAAEQKELKFGA
+2833 ILVASEQKELKFGA

>member
-25 HILFGDTTQPA
+25 NILFGDTTQPA
-36 AEPAGEV
+36 EVPAGEV

-58 PQQEA
+58 SQQEA
-63 SKDYKSYLSG
+63 SKDYKSYLG
-73 YGVSADYGN
+73 NYGVSADYGN

-134 KALSELPTTYL
+134 KELSELPTTYL
-145 ENTAV
+145 ENTWTNQAV
-150 NALAEGAKRGIVG
+150 DGAKRGIVG
-163 TEAAVEGV
+163 TEAAIEGV
-171 KNLATSYVD
+171 KNLALSHVD
-180 LSDEELLAKYD
+180 VINASDKDLLAKENPD
-191 PALLEQIKKAGGVDH
+191 LLARVEKAGGIDYI
-206 LRQIGMATKL
+206 QKIGNAVRD
-216 QDEDL
+216 QDIDL
-221 SGMGTT
+221 SGVGST
-227 ALQGATQEQRELGT
+227 ALFGATEAERKLGT
-241 KMLNALSDARARDTL
+241 ELIDALSKARAKDVIS
-256 ARTDKEGEEVV
+256 RTDAEGEEVV
-267 MDDGSVVKMSNLQA
+267 MPDGTVKKMSNIQA
-281 SDYYNKA
+281 ADYYNKA
-288 RSRIAGEDEAAK
+288 PSRIAGEKEAADK
-300 EFNEDVL
+300 FDEDVL
-307 KSLSTA
+307 KSMATVD
-313 NGWKHLL
+313 GWKHI
-320 NAGARSST
+320 AGSAFRSSA

-339 VSFLAPPVGIAIMQT
+339 AMMANPMVGLAIINS

-363 GIQDLAD
+363 GIQNLAD
-370 KEYKKL
+370 EEYKKI
-376 HGEDAEVTSLSSA
+376 HGEDANVTDLSAA
-389 EYLNFLDKLAEE
+389 EYLNFLDKLAGE
-401 GKVSEK
+401 GKVTEQ
-407 AADSF
+407 AAKSF
-412 KTGFAMTMAEQVT
+412 KTGVGMTLAEQAT
-425 GGVVGK
+425 GGVVGH
-431 LGSALSGMT
+431 LGSAIGGMT
-440 AKTLAGRLASTAG
+440 VKSLAGRLAAGGVALGVKSTS
-453 AVGIHFTDEG
+453 EG
-463 WQEVASQVVE
+463 WEEVASQIVE
-473 NVSNG
+473 NVGNG
-478 KPWNEG
+478 KEWNDG
-484 LSQAFVQGTFSIE
+484 LSQAFVQGVFSVE
-497 GALQQGAKG
+497 GLAQGAGKG
-506 IGKLKALKGKEK
+506 LNKLREYKKSQGEKK

-533 EQVAESKAEEQTEP
+533 EQVAETKAEEIPAEQTEP
-547 QPEVQS
+547 QVEQPEAQA
-553 EPTTDDI
+553 ETTTDDI
-560 NTQLEEAREQQEPD
+560 NAQLEEAREPQEPD

-666 VNGQPTE
+666 VNGQPIE

-680 TSTTEHSGQVSEP
+680 TSATEHSGKTSEP
-693 VSPVETETTPTG
+693 VSPATTETTTTG

-718 EQPNNNTP
+718 EQPNNNTT
-726 ESDPVGLNG
+726 ESNPTGLDG

-749 LGQEGS
+749 LGQAGS
-755 QQGNQPSQKAVSGS
+755 QQGNQPSQETGPGS

-776 RTKSYS
+776 RTQSDS

-787 NEIEGKQY
+787 APTSEREQIADDIVAEIK
-795 RRTSVTKPTESTVK
+795 S
-809 AKVFRG
+809 
-815 GGVEGRGVVWNST
+815 
-828 NEAVAH
+828 
-834 LYKAKKGDAVTES
+834 
-847 DVELKTPRV
+847 
-856 VDVKG
+856 
-861 GLYSQVKF
+861 
-869 GQAHPKNAVAKK
+869 
-881 YPALYEEVAK
+881 
-891 MMYGDVKGMPNLFK
+891 
-905 ASDRLVFDT
+905 
-914 LVNNALVNAG
+914 
-924 VIKGKVHD
+924 IKGKPTVDDVFAIHEKISQNKVRNIYNVD
-932 GVVMENVIDPSGKSG
+932 KAYNKLLNKLTDEQDMELTKRILESFKRKREDFNNKVEELTNGRISPSKRNTVATEQSA
-947 EFKNAKN
+947 EQSAVPNKTTKISASDLNTSRKTDVTKTSNA
-954 EQLLGD
+954 G
-960 NVVTFNQKEFLAKT
+960 
-974 KDILAPQKPSVT
+974 QKPSVA
-986 DSKVEKENEND
+986 DSKVEKEN
-997 ALMNT
+997 A
-1002 LYERLSK
+1002 
-1009 NLSFKPDV
+1009 
-1017 EHFAVLRWRDGIDR
+1017 
-1031 LLGDFGNEITLNDLQ
+1031 
-1046 EIKKAHN
+1046 
-1053 EFKSKA
+1053 
-1059 NLDVGRGVSEADLRD
+1059 
-1074 VDNTLAKQEK
+1074 
-1084 VLTTEEGTTTSEKN
+1084 
-1098 NVPSVEKENVKRRA
+1098 KRRA
-1112 IENAVASEKERV
+1112 IEEAVASEKERIE
-1124 TPESKFTKEFKG
+1124 PESRFTKEFKG

-1143 RIAHELL
+1143 RKAYELL
-1150 KGADEKTAEEI
+1150 KGADEKTQEEI

-1179 AKRGYLRHNARNP
+1179 AKRGYLRPNARNP
-1192 KHQAFAGSRVDLV
+1192 KHQAFAGSKVDLV

-1217 QEVVYNDIKKSTAIE
+1217 QDVVYNDIKKSTAIE

-1246 DITAFHK
+1246 DISAFHK

-1282 ADGKPITDTS
+1282 AEGKPITDTS

-1398 VVDNNGKVIDTQNAI
+1398 VVDSNGKVLDTQNAI

-1432 KLQKALTTKAAD
+1432 KLQKALTTKASD
-1444 KKIFGS
+1444 KRVFGD

-1455 TDTVTGKDITK
+1455 TDTVTGNNVTK
-1466 ADGGVIA
+1466 KDGGVIA

-1523 LDNKDAPKTGNATQ
+1523 LDNKDAPKAENTQKTDNATQ
-1537 KVAKSSTATK
+1537 KVAKSSTVTK
-1547 TESTKTTP
+1547 TDFTKTTP

-1597 KNVTIISRAD
+1597 KNVTVISRAD

-1620 GIEGFYDEATGH
+1620 GIEGFYDDATGH
-1632 VYIVADGIHSQNG
+1632 VYIVADGIHAQNG

-1668 YGTDLRAILQTAASN
+1668 YGTDLRAILQTAAAN

-1689 AEKIQLERAS
+1689 AEKIQLERMN

-1724 TDNVKALEDRY
+1724 TDNVKALEERY

-1758 RNVIRKVLGK
+1758 RNVVRKVLGK

-1805 AHNVEEG
+1805 AHDVKEG

-1823 AIDTIKDAIN
+1823 AIDTIKDALN
-1833 PHLETLADKLSGNK
+1833 PHLEKVADKLSDNK

-1925 KVFAFSDKM
+1925 KVFAFSDAM

-2002 KNGLREELAAY
+2002 KNGLREELASY

-2053 KNVLLNEEGLSRED
+2053 KNVLLNEEGLSREG

-2126 SKNYEL
+2126 HKNYEL

-2195 VGDTFYIDENR
+2195 VGDTFYIDESR
-2206 NIEDRINDAM
+2206 KIEERINDAM

-2230 GSGTHNNLNALA
+2230 GSGTLNNLNALA

-2247 RVGQNEV
+2247 RVGQSEV
-2254 GKAIYDGGMNN
+2254 GKAIYDGGMNK
-2265 KFKIRVV
+2265 KFNIRVV

-2355 EKRSQIK
+2355 EKRAQIK
-2362 AFALNDKVGYFFSD
+2362 AFALNNKVGYFFSD
-2376 LKDQSDGLR
+2376 LKDLSDGLR

-2415 LALEE
+2415 MALEE
-2420 GDKATTSSAFRNF
+2420 GDKSPTSSAFRKF
-2433 LLKDPKVQA
+2433 LLKDPKAQA
-2442 SYANLKEIA
+2442 SYARLKEIA

-2470 QRAYEKDGL
+2470 QRAYEKEGL
-2479 TGALSRK
+2479 SGALSRK
-2486 LAHAQTRMLTFT
+2486 FAQAQTRMLTFT

-2518 SKEKAI
+2518 SEAKAI

-2572 VNFFRQALF
+2572 VNFFRQMLF
-2581 RVAWMGVGAIAME
+2581 RVAWMGVGAMAME

-2607 RDYSPGELMRS
+2607 RDYSQGELMRS

-2629 RLPIAYGSD
+2629 RLPVAYGSD
-2638 MIASAMGTALYQ
+2638 MIASALGTALYQ
-2650 VAAGN
+2650 NAVGN
-2655 WQKGEALSHVK
+2655 WQTGEALSHVK

-2715 SRQGSDNLKEKWAAG
+2715 SRQGTDNLKEKWAAG

-2778 LQGKDQD
+2778 LQGKEKD

-2858 KIEDGTFDKADEAKI
+2858 KIEDDTFDKADEAKI

-2901 ESNRRYLQEMH
+2901 ESNRRYLEEMH

>member
-1 MGKYDTILFGE
+1 
-12 SGTEKPQF
+12 
-20 KSKYD
+20 
-25 HILFGDTTQPA
+25 
-36 AEPAGEV
+36 
-43 VSETQ
+43 
-48 ENTEDPLAGL
+48 
-58 PQQEA
+58 
-63 SKDYKSYLSG
+63 
-73 YGVSADYGN
+73 
-82 NITYSDLNKRMEA
+82 
-95 DKVDTNVR
+95 
-103 REIQQEWFKGYQ
+103 
-115 KYIDRLP
+115 
-122 EGDEKKAHQEHL
+122 
-134 KALSELPTTYL
+134 
-145 ENTAV
+145 
-150 NALAEGAKRGIVG
+150 
-163 TEAAVEGV
+163 
-171 KNLATSYVD
+171 
-180 LSDEELLAKYD
+180 
-191 PALLEQIKKAGGVDH
+191 
-206 LRQIGMATKL
+206 
-216 QDEDL
+216 
-221 SGMGTT
+221 
-227 ALQGATQEQRELGT
+227 
-241 KMLNALSDARARDTL
+241 ML
-256 ARTDKEGEEVV
+256 
-267 MDDGSVVKMSNLQA
+267 
-281 SDYYNKA
+281 
-288 RSRIAGEDEAAK
+288 
-300 EFNEDVL
+300 
-307 KSLSTA
+307 
-313 NGWKHLL
+313 
-320 NAGARSST
+320 
-328 QNVPTLLAGTA
+328 
-339 VSFLAPPVGIAIMQT
+339 
-354 GNITDQQLQ
+354 
-363 GIQDLAD
+363 
-370 KEYKKL
+370 
-376 HGEDAEVTSLSSA
+376 
-389 EYLNFLDKLAEE
+389 
-401 GKVSEK
+401 
-407 AADSF
+407 
-412 KTGFAMTMAEQVT
+412 
-425 GGVVGK
+425 
-431 LGSALSGMT
+431 
-440 AKTLAGRLASTAG
+440 
-453 AVGIHFTDEG
+453 
-463 WQEVASQVVE
+463 
-473 NVSNG
+473 
-478 KPWNEG
+478 
-484 LSQAFVQGTFSIE
+484 
-497 GALQQGAKG
+497 
-506 IGKLKALKGKEK
+506 
-518 EAVEKATEQNLAETA
+518 
-533 EQVAESKAEEQTEP
+533 
-547 QPEVQS
+547 
-553 EPTTDDI
+553 
-560 NTQLEEAREQQEPD
+560 
-574 FDPLHTRESLM
+574 
-585 AEYDA
+585 
-590 ITRAIG
+590 
-596 NGEPTPEQSQRLAD
+596 
-610 IESEFTTQTKNDKG
+610 
-624 QTVTR
+624 
-629 NEFAKAYREWQTGTG
+629 
-644 EFATTQD
+644 
-651 TVNESRTDN
+651 
-660 RDGSQD
+660 
-666 VNGQPTE
+666 
-673 QGAVVSD
+673 
-680 TSTTEHSGQVSEP
+680 
-693 VSPVETETTPTG
+693 
-705 HSESNTGITANPV
+705 
-718 EQPNNNTP
+718 
-726 ESDPVGLNG
+726 
-735 RTGET
+735 
-740 VGGRREQGE
+740 
-749 LGQEGS
+749 
-755 QQGNQPSQKAVSGS
+755 
-769 TDSGVRE
+769 
-776 RTKSYS
+776 
-782 VGETL
+782 
-787 NEIEGKQY
+787 
-795 RRTSVTKPTESTVK
+795 
-809 AKVFRG
+809 
-815 GGVEGRGVVWNST
+815 
-828 NEAVAH
+828 
-834 LYKAKKGDAVTES
+834 
-847 DVELKTPRV
+847 
-856 VDVKG
+856 
-861 GLYSQVKF
+861 
-869 GQAHPKNAVAKK
+869 
-881 YPALYEEVAK
+881 
-891 MMYGDVKGMPNLFK
+891 
-905 ASDRLVFDT
+905 
-914 LVNNALVNAG
+914 
-924 VIKGKVHD
+924 
-932 GVVMENVIDPSGKSG
+932 
-947 EFKNAKN
+947 
-954 EQLLGD
+954 
-960 NVVTFNQKEFLAKT
+960 
-974 KDILAPQKPSVT
+974 
-986 DSKVEKENEND
+986 
-997 ALMNT
+997 
-1002 LYERLSK
+1002 
-1009 NLSFKPDV
+1009 
-1017 EHFAVLRWRDGIDR
+1017 
-1031 LLGDFGNEITLNDLQ
+1031 
-1046 EIKKAHN
+1046 
-1053 EFKSKA
+1053 
-1059 NLDVGRGVSEADLRD
+1059 
-1074 VDNTLAKQEK
+1074 
-1084 VLTTEEGTTTSEKN
+1084 
-1098 NVPSVEKENVKRRA
+1098 
-1112 IENAVASEKERV
+1112 
-1124 TPESKFTKEFKG
+1124 
-1136 NDLRTNQ
+1136 
-1143 RIAHELL
+1143 
-1150 KGADEKTAEEI
+1150 
-1161 REAFFKN
+1161 
-1168 SPTASTASFEA
+1168 
-1179 AKRGYLRHNARNP
+1179 
-1192 KHQAFAGSRVDLV
+1192 
-1205 GFDFNDNPVYKD
+1205 
-1217 QEVVYNDIKKSTAIE
+1217 
-1232 DKVTELLANPDLVE
+1232 
-1246 DITAFHK
+1246 
-1253 KAVDDAFNVKYL
+1253 
-1265 EGKRERVL
+1265 
-1273 TEALPHLKD
+1273 
-1282 ADGKPITDTS
+1282 
-1292 KVTDGDLVSLAIDEE
+1292 
-1307 AKKGI
+1307 
-1312 DVKSLLGRF
+1312 
-1321 LKRLNALLSAV
+1321 
-1332 VAVVGVSAM
+1332 
-1341 TIPQDAHAQAG
+1341 
-1352 FATYESGPQIAGVS
+1352 
-1366 QEASNTINWV
+1366 
-1376 KATHDNNGKV
+1376 
-1386 FVVADKNEGKIH
+1386 
-1398 VVDNNGKVIDTQNAI
+1398 DTQNAI

-1432 KLQKALTTKAAD
+1432 KLQKALTTKASD
-1444 KKIFGS
+1444 KRVFGD

-1455 TDTVTGKDITK
+1455 TDTVTGNNVTK
-1466 ADGGVIA
+1466 KDGGVIA

-1523 LDNKDAPKTGNATQ
+1523 LDNKDVPKADNAQKTGNAMQ
-1537 KVAKSSTATK
+1537 KIAKSSTAIK
-1547 TESTKTTP
+1547 SDFTKTTP

-1597 KNVTIISRAD
+1597 KNVTVISRAD
-1607 FNSTQASHYIFKN
+1607 FNSVQASNYILKN
-1620 GIEGFYDEATGH
+1620 GIEGFYDDATGH
-1632 VYIVADGIHSQNG
+1632 VYIVADGIHAQNG

-1689 AEKIQLERAS
+1689 ADKIQLERVN
-1699 RGEAVSVNEDMAVE
+1699 RGEAVSVNEDMAIE

-1746 TEKATDNLFTRI
+1746 TERATDNLFTRI

-1805 AHNVEEG
+1805 AHDVKEG

-1823 AIDTIKDAIN
+1823 AIDTIKDALN
-1833 PHLETLADKLSGNK
+1833 PHLEKVADKLSGNK

-1857 FNPNSIDTTVTQKQ
+1857 FNPNSIDTTITQKQ

-1967 TKSTTALSSNEAIR
+1967 TKSTSALSSNEAIR

-2120 KGFADT
+2120 KGFANT
-2126 SKNYEL
+2126 HKNYEL

-2195 VGDTFYIDENR
+2195 VGDTFYIDESR
-2206 NIEDRINDAM
+2206 KIEERINDAM

-2230 GSGTHNNLNALA
+2230 GSGTLNNLNALA

-2247 RVGQNEV
+2247 RVGQSEV
-2254 GKAIYDGGMNN
+2254 GKAIYDGGMNK
-2265 KFKIRVV
+2265 KFNIRVV

-2355 EKRSQIK
+2355 EKRAQIK

-2409 LRAAVA
+2409 LRAAMA

-2420 GDKATTSSAFRNF
+2420 GDKAPTSSAFRNF
-2433 LLKDPKVQA
+2433 LLKDPKVQVA
-2442 SYANLKEIA
+2442 YARLKDIA
-2451 KSGGLSSRADSFQF
+2451 KSGGLSSRANSFQF

-2479 TGALSRK
+2479 SGAFSRK
-2486 LAHAQTRMLTFT
+2486 LAQAQTRMLTFT

-2518 SKEKAI
+2518 TKEKAI

-2572 VNFFRQALF
+2572 VNFFRQMLF
-2581 RVAWMGVGAIAME
+2581 RVAWMGVGAMAME

-2638 MIASAMGTALYQ
+2638 MIASALGTALYQ
-2650 VAAGN
+2650 NAVGN
-2655 WQKGEALSHVK
+2655 WQTGEALSHVK

-2715 SRQGSDNLKEKWAAG
+2715 SRQGTDNLKEKWAAG

-2901 ESNRRYLQEMH
+2901 ESNRRYLEEMH

>member
-25 HILFGDTTQPA
+25 NILFGDTTQPA
-36 AEPAGEV
+36 EVPAGEV

-63 SKDYKSYLSG
+63 SKDYKSYLG
-73 YGVSADYGN
+73 DYGVSADYGN

-122 EGDEKKAHQEHL
+122 EGEEKKAHQEHL
-134 KALSELPTTYL
+134 KELSELPTTYL
-145 ENTAV
+145 ENTV
-150 NALAEGAKRGIVG
+150 GNALAEGAKRGIVG
-163 TEAAVEGV
+163 TEAVVEGA

-216 QDEDL
+216 QDEYL

-227 ALQGATQEQRELGT
+227 ALYGATQEQRELGT
-241 KMLNALSDARARDTL
+241 KMLNALSDARSRDTL

-267 MDDGSVVKMSNLQA
+267 MDDGRVVKMSNLQA
-281 SDYYNKA
+281 ADYYNKA

-320 NAGARSST
+320 NAGARSSA

-339 VSFLAPPVGIAIMQT
+339 VSFVAPPVGIAIMQT
-354 GNITDQQLQ
+354 GNISDQQLQ

-370 KEYKKL
+370 KEYKKQ

-401 GKVSEK
+401 GKVSEQ

-412 KTGFAMTMAEQVT
+412 KTGFAMTLVEQVT

-431 LGSALSGMT
+431 LGSALSGIT
-440 AKTLAGRLASTAG
+440 AKTLAGKLATTSG
-453 AVGIHFTDEG
+453 AVGIHLTDEG
-463 WQEVASQVVE
+463 WQEVASQIVE
-473 NVSNG
+473 NVRND

-484 LSQAFVQGTFSIE
+484 LAQAFTQGVFSIE
-497 GALQQGAKG
+497 GVLQQGAKG
-506 IGKLKALKGKEK
+506 VGKLKELKGKDK

-547 QPEVQS
+547 QPEAQA
-553 EPTTDDI
+553 EPTADDI
-560 NTQLEEAREQQEPD
+560 NAQLEEAREQQEPD

-585 AEYDA
+585 SEYDA

-610 IESEFTTQTKNDKG
+610 IESEFTTQTKNEKG

-666 VNGQPTE
+666 VNWQPVE

-680 TSTTEHSGQVSEP
+680 TSATEHSGQTSES
-693 VSPVETETTPTG
+693 VSPVETETTTTG
-705 HSESNTGITANPV
+705 HSESNAGITENPV

-726 ESDPVGLNG
+726 ESNPTGLDG

-755 QQGNQPSQKAVSGS
+755 QQGNQPSQETVTGS

-776 RTKSYS
+776 RAQSDS

-787 NEIEGKQY
+787 SVSQGVNEK
-795 RRTSVTKPTESTVK
+795 SVSNKKTAEQLNNTKTEREQIADSI
-809 AKVFRG
+809 
-815 GGVEGRGVVWNST
+815 
-828 NEAVAH
+828 VAEI
-834 LYKAKKGDAVTES
+834 KS
-847 DVELKTPRV
+847 
-856 VDVKG
+856 
-861 GLYSQVKF
+861 
-869 GQAHPKNAVAKK
+869 
-881 YPALYEEVAK
+881 
-891 MMYGDVKGMPNLFK
+891 
-905 ASDRLVFDT
+905 
-914 LVNNALVNAG
+914 
-924 VIKGKVHD
+924 IKGKPTVDDVFAIHEKISQNKMRR
-932 GVVMENVIDPSGKSG
+932 V
-947 EFKNAKN
+947 
-954 EQLLGD
+954 D
-960 NVVTFNQKEFLAKT
+960 NVNEAYNKLLNKLSDEQDMELTERILESFKQKREDFNNKVEELTNGRISPSKRDTVTTEQSTEQPSAPNKT
-974 KDILAPQKPSVT
+974 TKVSASDLNSSRKTDTTKTGNAEQKPSVA
-986 DSKVEKENEND
+986 DSKVEKEN
-997 ALMNT
+997 A
-1002 LYERLSK
+1002 
-1009 NLSFKPDV
+1009 
-1017 EHFAVLRWRDGIDR
+1017 
-1031 LLGDFGNEITLNDLQ
+1031 
-1046 EIKKAHN
+1046 
-1053 EFKSKA
+1053 
-1059 NLDVGRGVSEADLRD
+1059 
-1074 VDNTLAKQEK
+1074 
-1084 VLTTEEGTTTSEKN
+1084 
-1098 NVPSVEKENVKRRA
+1098 KRRA
-1112 IENAVASEKERV
+1112 IEEAVASEKERIE
-1124 TPESKFTKEFKG
+1124 PESRFTKEFKG

-1143 RIAHELL
+1143 RKAHELL

-1179 AKRGYLRHNARNP
+1179 AKRGYLRPNARNP
-1192 KHQAFAGSRVDLV
+1192 KHQAFAGSKVDLV

-1246 DITAFHK
+1246 DISAFHK

-1292 KVTDGDLVSLAIDEE
+1292 KVTDGDLVALAIDEE

-1352 FATYESGPQIAGVS
+1352 FSTYESGPQIAGVS

-1398 VVDNNGKVIDTQNAI
+1398 VVDSNGKVLDTQNAI

-1432 KLQKALTTKAAD
+1432 KLQKALTTKASD
-1444 KKIFGS
+1444 KRVFGD

-1455 TDTVTGKDITK
+1455 TDTVTGNNVTK
-1466 ADGGVIA
+1466 KDGGVIA

-1523 LDNKDAPKTGNATQ
+1523 LDNKDAPKTENVQKTGNATQ
-1537 KVAKSSTATK
+1537 KVAKSSTTIK
-1547 TESTKTTP
+1547 PDFTKTTP

-1571 DFSKLDTSLTKE
+1571 DFSALDTSLTKE

-1597 KNVTIISRAD
+1597 KNVTVISRAD
-1607 FNSTQASHYIFKN
+1607 FNSVQASHYIFKN
-1620 GIEGFYDEATGH
+1620 GIEGFYDDATGH
-1632 VYIVADGIHSQNG
+1632 VYIVADGIHAQNG

-1689 AEKIQLERAS
+1689 AEKIQLERVN
-1699 RGEAVSVNEDMAVE
+1699 RGEAVSVNEDMAIE

-1780 AGLDEAIAKHA
+1780 AGLDESIAKHD

-1823 AIDTIKDAIN
+1823 AIDTIKDALN
-1833 PHLETLADKLSGNK
+1833 PHLEKVADKLSGNK

-1995 QQGNVKH
+1995 QQGNAKH

-2053 KNVLLNEEGLSRED
+2053 KNVLLNEEGLSRDD

-2101 TYDGKPWLDYIKD
+2101 TYDGKPWIDYIKD

-2126 SKNYEL
+2126 HKNYEL

-2195 VGDTFYIDENR
+2195 VGDTFYIDESR

-2230 GSGTHNNLNALA
+2230 GSGTLNNLNALA

-2247 RVGQNEV
+2247 RVGQSEV
-2254 GKAIYDGGMNN
+2254 GKAIYDGGMNK
-2265 KFKIRVV
+2265 KFNIRVV

-2355 EKRSQIK
+2355 EKRAQIK

-2409 LRAAVA
+2409 LRAAMA

-2420 GDKATTSSAFRNF
+2420 GDKATTSSTFRNF
-2433 LLKDPKVQA
+2433 LLKDPKVQVA
-2442 SYANLKEIA
+2442 YARLKDIA

-2470 QRAYEKDGL
+2470 QRVYEKDGL
-2479 TGALSRK
+2479 SGAFSRK
-2486 LAHAQTRMLTFT
+2486 LAQAQTRMLTFT

-2518 SKEKAI
+2518 TKEKAI

-2572 VNFFRQALF
+2572 VNFFRQMLF
-2581 RVAWMGVGAIAME
+2581 RVAWMGVGAMAME
-2594 MFPCEDEGDKETL
+2594 MFPCEDEGDKESL
-2607 RDYSPGELMRS
+2607 RDYSSGELMRS

-2638 MIASAMGTALYQ
+2638 MIAAAAGTALYQ
-2650 VAAGN
+2650 AAVGN
-2655 WQKGEALSHVK
+2655 WQPKAALSHVG
-2666 HAIAENVNV
+2666 HAISENVNV

-2715 SRQGSDNLKEKWAAG
+2715 SRQGTDNLKEKWAAG

-2778 LQGKDQD
+2778 LQGREAE
-2785 NAVIVRTE
+2785 NPVITRTE

-2901 ESNRRYLQEMH
+2901 ESNRRYLEEMH

>member
-25 HILFGDTTQPA
+25 NILFGDTTQPA

-58 PQQEA
+58 PQQET
-63 SKDYKSYLSG
+63 KRDYKSYLG
-73 YGVSADYGN
+73 DYGVSADYGN

-134 KALSELPTTYL
+134 KELSELPTTYL
-145 ENTAV
+145 ENTWTNQAV
-150 NALAEGAKRGIVG
+150 EGAKRGIVG
-163 TEAAVEGV
+163 TEAAIEGV
-171 KNLATSYVD
+171 KNLA
-180 LSDEELLAKYD
+180 LSHADVINASDKDLLAKENPD
-191 PALLEQIKKAGGVDH
+191 LLARVEKAGGIDYI
-206 LRQIGMATKL
+206 QKIGNAVRD
-216 QDEDL
+216 QDIDL
-221 SGMGTT
+221 SGVGST
-227 ALQGATQEQRELGT
+227 ALFGATEEERKLGT
-241 KMLNALSDARARDTL
+241 ELIDALSKARAKDVIS
-256 ARTDKEGEEVV
+256 RTDAEGEEVV
-267 MDDGSVVKMSNLQA
+267 MPDGTVKKMSNIQA
-281 SDYYNKA
+281 ADYYNKA
-288 RSRIAGEDEAAK
+288 PSRITGEKEAAEK
-300 EFNEDVL
+300 FDEDVL
-307 KSLSTA
+307 KSMATVD
-313 NGWKHLL
+313 GWKHIWGS
-320 NAGARSST
+320 AFRSSA

-339 VSFLAPPVGIAIMQT
+339 AMMASPMVGLAIINS

-363 GIQDLAD
+363 GIQNLAD
-370 KEYKKL
+370 EEYKKI
-376 HGEDAEVTSLSSA
+376 HGEDANVTDLSAA
-389 EYLNFLDKLAEE
+389 EYLNFLDKLAGE
-401 GKVSEK
+401 GKVTEQ
-407 AADSF
+407 AAKSF
-412 KTGFAMTMAEQVT
+412 KTGVGMTLAEQAT
-425 GGVVGK
+425 GGVVGH
-431 LGSALSGMT
+431 LGSAIGSMT
-440 AKTLAGRLASTAG
+440 VKSLAGRLAAGGAALGVKSTS
-453 AVGIHFTDEG
+453 EG
-463 WQEVASQVVE
+463 WEEVASQIVE
-473 NVSNG
+473 NVGNG
-478 KPWNEG
+478 KEWNDG
-484 LSQAFVQGTFSIE
+484 LSQAFVQGVFSVE
-497 GALQQGAKG
+497 GLAQGAGKG
-506 IGKLKALKGKEK
+506 LNKLREYKKSQGEKK

-533 EQVAESKAEEQTEP
+533 EQVAETKAEEIPAEQTEP
-547 QPEVQS
+547 QVEQS
-553 EPTTDDI
+553 EAQAEPTADDI
-560 NTQLEEAREQQEPD
+560 NAQLEEAREQQEPD
-574 FDPLHTRESLM
+574 FDPLHTRESLV
-585 AEYDA
+585 AEYDS

-610 IESEFTTQTKNDKG
+610 IESEFTTQTKNEKG

-666 VNGQPTE
+666 VNGQPVE

-680 TSTTEHSGQVSEP
+680 TSTTEHSGQTSEP
-693 VSPVETETTPTG
+693 VSPVETETTTTG
-705 HSESNTGITANPV
+705 HSESNTGVTANPV

-726 ESDPVGLNG
+726 ESDPVGLDG

-755 QQGNQPSQKAVSGS
+755 QQGNQSSQETVSGS

-776 RTKSYS
+776 RTKSDS

-795 RRTSVTKPTESTVK
+795 RRTTVTKPTESTVK

-815 GGVEGRGVVWNST
+815 GNVEGRGVVWNST

-834 LYKAKKGDAVTES
+834 LYKSKKGDTVTEA
-847 DVELKTPRV
+847 DVELKSPRV
-856 VDVKG
+856 VNVKG

-869 GQAHPKNAVAKK
+869 DQAHPKNAVAKK

-974 KDILAPQKPSVT
+974 KDILAPQKHSVA
-986 DSKVEKENEND
+986 DSKVEKEN
-997 ALMNT
+997 A
-1002 LYERLSK
+1002 
-1009 NLSFKPDV
+1009 
-1017 EHFAVLRWRDGIDR
+1017 
-1031 LLGDFGNEITLNDLQ
+1031 
-1046 EIKKAHN
+1046 
-1053 EFKSKA
+1053 
-1059 NLDVGRGVSEADLRD
+1059 
-1074 VDNTLAKQEK
+1074 
-1084 VLTTEEGTTTSEKN
+1084 
-1098 NVPSVEKENVKRRA
+1098 KRRA
-1112 IENAVASEKERV
+1112 IEEAVASEKERIK
-1124 TPESKFTKEFKG
+1124 PESRFTKEFKG

-1179 AKRGYLRHNARNP
+1179 AKRGYLRPNARNP
-1192 KHQAFAGSRVDLV
+1192 KHQAFAGSKVDLV

-1217 QEVVYNDIKKSTAIE
+1217 QEVVYNDIKKSTAVE

-1246 DITAFHK
+1246 DISAFHK

-1273 TEALPHLKD
+1273 AEALPRLKD

-1292 KVTDGDLVSLAIDEE
+1292 KVTDGDLVALAIDEE

-1398 VVDNNGKVIDTQNAI
+1398 VVDSNGKVLDTQNAI

-1432 KLQKALTTKAAD
+1432 KLQKALTTKASD
-1444 KKIFGS
+1444 KRVFGD

-1455 TDTVTGKDITK
+1455 TDTVTGNNVTK
-1466 ADGGVIA
+1466 KDGGVIA

-1511 AVDNLDGAMVYI
+1511 AVDSLDGAMVYI
-1523 LDNKDAPKTGNATQ
+1523 LDNKDAPKAENAQKTDNATQ

-1547 TESTKTTP
+1547 SEFTKTTP

-1571 DFSKLDTSLTKE
+1571 DFSTLDTSLTKE

-1597 KNVTIISRAD
+1597 KNVTVISRAD
-1607 FNSTQASHYIFKN
+1607 FNSVQASNYILKN
-1620 GIEGFYDEATGH
+1620 GIEGFYDDATGH

-1668 YGTDLRAILQTAASN
+1668 YGTDLRAILQTAAAN

-1724 TDNVKALEDRY
+1724 TDNVRALEDRY
-1735 GVTIPEGLRSQ
+1735 GVTIHEGLRSQ

-1805 AHNVEEG
+1805 AHDVKEG

-1823 AIDTIKDAIN
+1823 AIDTIKDALN
-1833 PHLETLADKLSGNK
+1833 PHLEKVADKLSGNK

-1910 TTVNAVAHQ
+1910 TTVNAVAHK

-1925 KVFAFSDKM
+1925 KVFAFSDAM

-2126 SKNYEL
+2126 RKNYEL

-2195 VGDTFYIDENR
+2195 VGDTFYIDESR
-2206 NIEDRINDAM
+2206 KIEERINDAM

-2230 GSGTHNNLNALA
+2230 GSGTLNNLNALA

-2376 LKDQSDGLR
+2376 LKDQSDGFR

-2395 SYANVFSGIMQRGY
+2395 SYANVFSGIMNRGY

-2415 LALEE
+2415 IALEE
-2420 GDKATTSSAFRNF
+2420 GDKSPTSSAFRNF

-2479 TGALSRK
+2479 TGAFSRK
-2486 LAHAQTRMLTFT
+2486 LAQAQTRMLTFT

-2572 VNFFRQALF
+2572 VNFFRQMLF
-2581 RVAWMGVGAIAME
+2581 RVAWMGVGAMAME
-2594 MFPCEDEGDKETL
+2594 MFPCEDEGDKESL

-2638 MIASAMGTALYQ
+2638 MISAAAGTALYQ
-2650 VAAGN
+2650 AAVGN
-2655 WQKGEALSHVK
+2655 WQPKVAMAHVG
-2666 HAIAENVNV
+2666 HAISENVNV

-2715 SRQGSDNLKEKWAAG
+2715 SRQGTDNLKEKWAAG

-2778 LQGKDQD
+2778 LQGKEAE
-2785 NAVIVRTE
+2785 NPVIVRTE
-2793 KIARALTGWKTVHKA
+2793 KVARALTGWKTVHKA

>member
-1 MGKYDTILFGE
+1 M
-12 SGTEKPQF
+12 
-20 KSKYD
+20 
-25 HILFGDTTQPA
+25 
-36 AEPAGEV
+36 
-43 VSETQ
+43 
-48 ENTEDPLAGL
+48 
-58 PQQEA
+58 
-63 SKDYKSYLSG
+63 
-73 YGVSADYGN
+73 
-82 NITYSDLNKRMEA
+82 
-95 DKVDTNVR
+95 
-103 REIQQEWFKGYQ
+103 
-115 KYIDRLP
+115 
-122 EGDEKKAHQEHL
+122 
-134 KALSELPTTYL
+134 
-145 ENTAV
+145 
-150 NALAEGAKRGIVG
+150 
-163 TEAAVEGV
+163 
-171 KNLATSYVD
+171 
-180 LSDEELLAKYD
+180 
-191 PALLEQIKKAGGVDH
+191 
-206 LRQIGMATKL
+206 
-216 QDEDL
+216 
-221 SGMGTT
+221 
-227 ALQGATQEQRELGT
+227 
-241 KMLNALSDARARDTL
+241 
-256 ARTDKEGEEVV
+256 
-267 MDDGSVVKMSNLQA
+267 
-281 SDYYNKA
+281 
-288 RSRIAGEDEAAK
+288 
-300 EFNEDVL
+300 
-307 KSLSTA
+307 
-313 NGWKHLL
+313 
-320 NAGARSST
+320 
-328 QNVPTLLAGTA
+328 
-339 VSFLAPPVGIAIMQT
+339 
-354 GNITDQQLQ
+354 
-363 GIQDLAD
+363 
-370 KEYKKL
+370 
-376 HGEDAEVTSLSSA
+376 
-389 EYLNFLDKLAEE
+389 
-401 GKVSEK
+401 
-407 AADSF
+407 
-412 KTGFAMTMAEQVT
+412 
-425 GGVVGK
+425 
-431 LGSALSGMT
+431 
-440 AKTLAGRLASTAG
+440 
-453 AVGIHFTDEG
+453 
-463 WQEVASQVVE
+463 
-473 NVSNG
+473 
-478 KPWNEG
+478 
-484 LSQAFVQGTFSIE
+484 
-497 GALQQGAKG
+497 
-506 IGKLKALKGKEK
+506 
-518 EAVEKATEQNLAETA
+518 
-533 EQVAESKAEEQTEP
+533 
-547 QPEVQS
+547 
-553 EPTTDDI
+553 
-560 NTQLEEAREQQEPD
+560 
-574 FDPLHTRESLM
+574 
-585 AEYDA
+585 
-590 ITRAIG
+590 
-596 NGEPTPEQSQRLAD
+596 
-610 IESEFTTQTKNDKG
+610 
-624 QTVTR
+624 
-629 NEFAKAYREWQTGTG
+629 
-644 EFATTQD
+644 
-651 TVNESRTDN
+651 
-660 RDGSQD
+660 
-666 VNGQPTE
+666 
-673 QGAVVSD
+673 
-680 TSTTEHSGQVSEP
+680 
-693 VSPVETETTPTG
+693 
-705 HSESNTGITANPV
+705 
-718 EQPNNNTP
+718 
-726 ESDPVGLNG
+726 
-735 RTGET
+735 
-740 VGGRREQGE
+740 
-749 LGQEGS
+749 
-755 QQGNQPSQKAVSGS
+755 
-769 TDSGVRE
+769 
-776 RTKSYS
+776 
-782 VGETL
+782 
-787 NEIEGKQY
+787 
-795 RRTSVTKPTESTVK
+795 
-809 AKVFRG
+809 
-815 GGVEGRGVVWNST
+815 
-828 NEAVAH
+828 
-834 LYKAKKGDAVTES
+834 
-847 DVELKTPRV
+847 
-856 VDVKG
+856 
-861 GLYSQVKF
+861 
-869 GQAHPKNAVAKK
+869 
-881 YPALYEEVAK
+881 
-891 MMYGDVKGMPNLFK
+891 
-905 ASDRLVFDT
+905 
-914 LVNNALVNAG
+914 
-924 VIKGKVHD
+924 
-932 GVVMENVIDPSGKSG
+932 
-947 EFKNAKN
+947 
-954 EQLLGD
+954 
-960 NVVTFNQKEFLAKT
+960 
-974 KDILAPQKPSVT
+974 
-986 DSKVEKENEND
+986 
-997 ALMNT
+997 
-1002 LYERLSK
+1002 
-1009 NLSFKPDV
+1009 
-1017 EHFAVLRWRDGIDR
+1017 
-1031 LLGDFGNEITLNDLQ
+1031 
-1046 EIKKAHN
+1046 
-1053 EFKSKA
+1053 
-1059 NLDVGRGVSEADLRD
+1059 
-1074 VDNTLAKQEK
+1074 
-1084 VLTTEEGTTTSEKN
+1084 
-1098 NVPSVEKENVKRRA
+1098 
-1112 IENAVASEKERV
+1112 
-1124 TPESKFTKEFKG
+1124 
-1136 NDLRTNQ
+1136 
-1143 RIAHELL
+1143 
-1150 KGADEKTAEEI
+1150 
-1161 REAFFKN
+1161 
-1168 SPTASTASFEA
+1168 
-1179 AKRGYLRHNARNP
+1179 
-1192 KHQAFAGSRVDLV
+1192 
-1205 GFDFNDNPVYKD
+1205 
-1217 QEVVYNDIKKSTAIE
+1217 
-1232 DKVTELLANPDLVE
+1232 
-1246 DITAFHK
+1246 
-1253 KAVDDAFNVKYL
+1253 
-1265 EGKRERVL
+1265 
-1273 TEALPHLKD
+1273 
-1282 ADGKPITDTS
+1282 
-1292 KVTDGDLVSLAIDEE
+1292 
-1307 AKKGI
+1307 
-1312 DVKSLLGRF
+1312 
-1321 LKRLNALLSAV
+1321 
-1332 VAVVGVSAM
+1332 
-1341 TIPQDAHAQAG
+1341 
-1352 FATYESGPQIAGVS
+1352 
-1366 QEASNTINWV
+1366 
-1376 KATHDNNGKV
+1376 

-1398 VVDNNGKVIDTQNAI
+1398 VVDSNGKVLDTQNAI

-1432 KLQKALTTKAAD
+1432 KLQKALTTKASD
-1444 KKIFGS
+1444 KRVFGD

-1455 TDTVTGKDITK
+1455 TDTVTGNNVTK
-1466 ADGGVIA
+1466 KDGGVIA

-1537 KVAKSSTATK
+1537 KVAKSSTQTK
-1547 TESTKTTP
+1547 SESTKTTP

-1561 GVSKVKFSTA
+1561 GISKVKFSTA

-1583 KVKRT
+1583 KVKHT
-1588 LDRVLGQHA
+1588 LGRVLGKYA
-1597 KNVTIISRAD
+1597 KNVTVISRAD
-1607 FNSTQASHYIFKN
+1607 FNSVQASNYILKN
-1620 GIEGFYDEATGH
+1620 GIEGFYDDATGH

-1668 YGTDLRAILQTAASN
+1668 YGTDLRAILQTAAAN

-1724 TDNVKALEDRY
+1724 TDNVKALEERY
-1735 GVTIPEGLRSQ
+1735 GVEIPEGLRSQ
-1746 TEKATDNLFTRI
+1746 AEKATDNLFTRI

-1805 AHNVEEG
+1805 AHDVREG

-1823 AIDTIKDAIN
+1823 AIDTIKDALN
-1833 PHLETLADKLSGNK
+1833 PHLEKVADKLSGNK

-2053 KNVLLNEEGLSRED
+2053 KNVLLNEEGLSRDD

-2101 TYDGKPWLDYIKD
+2101 TYDGKPWLDYIID

-2120 KGFADT
+2120 KGFANT
-2126 SKNYEL
+2126 NKNYEL

-2195 VGDTFYIDENR
+2195 VGDTFYIDESR
-2206 NIEDRINDAM
+2206 KIEDRINDAM

-2230 GSGTHNNLNALA
+2230 GSGTLNNLNALA
-2242 ALSAK
+2242 TLSAK

-2254 GKAIYDGGMNN
+2254 GKAIYDGGMNK
-2265 KFKIRVV
+2265 KFNIRVV

-2362 AFALNDKVGYFFSD
+2362 AFALNNKVGYFFSD

-2479 TGALSRK
+2479 SGAFSRK

-2557 GARSTTRGLNTKAGW
+2557 GARSTTRGLSTKAGW

-2581 RVAWMGVGAIAME
+2581 RVAWLGVGAMAME

-2638 MIASAMGTALYQ
+2638 MIASALGTAAYQ
-2650 VAAGN
+2650 VAVGN
-2655 WQKGEALSHVK
+2655 WQPKAGFTHVK

-2818 QVNNNLANYKKINDE
+2818 QVNNNLANYKKFNDE

>member
-25 HILFGDTTQPA
+25 NILFGDTTQPA

-58 PQQEA
+58 PQQET
-63 SKDYKSYLSG
+63 KRDYKSYLG
-73 YGVSADYGN
+73 DYGVSADYGN

-122 EGDEKKAHQEHL
+122 EGEDKKAHQEHL
-134 KALSELPTTYL
+134 KELSELPTTYL
-145 ENTAV
+145 ENTWTNQAV
-150 NALAEGAKRGIVG
+150 EGAKRGIVG
-163 TEAAVEGV
+163 TEAAIEGV
-171 KNLATSYVD
+171 KNLA
-180 LSDEELLAKYD
+180 LSHADVINASDKDLLAKENPD
-191 PALLEQIKKAGGVDH
+191 LLARVEKAGGIDYI
-206 LRQIGMATKL
+206 QKIGNAVRD
-216 QDEDL
+216 QDIDL
-221 SGMGTT
+221 SGVGST
-227 ALQGATQEQRELGT
+227 ALFGATEEERKLGT
-241 KMLNALSDARARDTL
+241 ELIDALSKARARDVIS
-256 ARTDKEGEEVV
+256 RTDAEGEEVV
-267 MDDGSVVKMSNLQA
+267 MPDGTVKKMSNIQA
-281 SDYYNKA
+281 ADYYNKA
-288 RSRIAGEDEAAK
+288 PSRIAGEKEASEK
-300 EFNEDVL
+300 FDEDVL
-307 KSLSTA
+307 KAMATVD
-313 NGWKHLL
+313 GWKHIWGS
-320 NAGARSST
+320 AFRSSA

-339 VSFLAPPVGIAIMQT
+339 AMMASPMVGLAIINS

-363 GIQDLAD
+363 GIQNLAD
-370 KEYKKL
+370 EEYKKI
-376 HGEDAEVTSLSSA
+376 HGEDANVTDLSAA
-389 EYLNFLDKLAEE
+389 EYLNFLDKLAGE
-401 GKVSEK
+401 GKVTEQ
-407 AADSF
+407 AAKSF
-412 KTGFAMTMAEQVT
+412 KTGVGMTLAEQAT
-425 GGVVGK
+425 GGVVGH
-431 LGSALSGMT
+431 LGSAIGGMT
-440 AKTLAGRLASTAG
+440 VKSLAGRLVAGGAALGVKSTS
-453 AVGIHFTDEG
+453 EG
-463 WQEVASQVVE
+463 WEEVASQIVE
-473 NVSNG
+473 NVGNG
-478 KPWNEG
+478 KEWNDG
-484 LSQAFVQGTFSIE
+484 LAQAFTQGVFSVE
-497 GALQQGAKG
+497 GALQGVGKG
-506 IGKLKALKGKEK
+506 LNKYHNYKKAQSEKE

-533 EQVAESKAEEQTEP
+533 EQVAETKAEEIPTEQTEP
-547 QPEVQS
+547 QVEQPEVQA
-553 EPTTDDI
+553 EPTTDNI
-560 NTQLEEAREQQEPD
+560 NTQLEEAREQQEPE

-666 VNGQPTE
+666 VNGQPVE

-680 TSTTEHSGQVSEP
+680 TSATEHSGQTSEP
-693 VSPVETETTPTG
+693 VSPVETETTTAG
-705 HSESNTGITANPV
+705 HSESNTGVTENPI

-726 ESDPVGLNG
+726 ESNPTGLDG
-735 RTGET
+735 RAGET

-755 QQGNQPSQKAVSGS
+755 QQGNQPSQETVSGI

-776 RTKSYS
+776 RTKSDS

-787 NEIEGKQY
+787 TPSERLAYPSFMSDEEIIASKN
-795 RRTSVTKPTESTVK
+795 RLK
-809 AKVFRG
+809 AFW
-815 GGVEGRGVVWNST
+815 E
-828 NEAVAH
+828 E
-834 LYKAKKGDAVTES
+834 AKKDANTREFLKADKGTYNSKAEMVSAMQRAMSEHLDDAETNAELFKHASYLANQHKGRKGWGGKSADIALPNGAKMSLSNVIGSAEKAHRTERSKNETKLESKRDTVVTEQS
-847 DVELKTPRV
+847 AEQPSVPNKTT
-856 VDVKG
+856 KI
-861 GLYSQVKF
+861 S
-869 GQAHPKNAVAKK
+869 
-881 YPALYEEVAK
+881 
-891 MMYGDVKGMPNLFK
+891 
-905 ASDRLVFDT
+905 ASDLNSSRKTDAT
-914 LVNNALVNAG
+914 KTGNA
-924 VIKGKVHD
+924 
-932 GVVMENVIDPSGKSG
+932 E
-947 EFKNAKN
+947 
-954 EQLLGD
+954 
-960 NVVTFNQKEFLAKT
+960 
-974 KDILAPQKPSVT
+974 QKPSVS
-986 DSKVEKENEND
+986 DSKVEKEN
-997 ALMNT
+997 A
-1002 LYERLSK
+1002 
-1009 NLSFKPDV
+1009 
-1017 EHFAVLRWRDGIDR
+1017 
-1031 LLGDFGNEITLNDLQ
+1031 
-1046 EIKKAHN
+1046 
-1053 EFKSKA
+1053 
-1059 NLDVGRGVSEADLRD
+1059 
-1074 VDNTLAKQEK
+1074 
-1084 VLTTEEGTTTSEKN
+1084 
-1098 NVPSVEKENVKRRA
+1098 KRRA
-1112 IENAVASEKERV
+1112 IEEAVASEKERIE
-1124 TPESKFTKEFKG
+1124 PESRFTKEFKG

-1143 RIAHELL
+1143 RKAYELL
-1150 KGADEKTAEEI
+1150 KGADEKTQEEI

-1179 AKRGYLRHNARNP
+1179 AKRGYLRPNARNP
-1192 KHQAFAGSRVDLV
+1192 KHQAFAGSKVDLV

-1217 QEVVYNDIKKSTAIE
+1217 QEVVYEDIKKSTAIE

-1292 KVTDGDLVSLAIDEE
+1292 KVTDGDLVALAIDEE

-1341 TIPQDAHAQAG
+1341 TIPQDAHAQTG
-1352 FATYESGPQIAGVS
+1352 FSTYESGPQIAGVS

-1398 VVDNNGKVIDTQNAI
+1398 VVDSNGKVLDTQNAI

-1432 KLQKALTTKAAD
+1432 KLQKALTTKASD
-1444 KKIFGS
+1444 KRVFGD

-1455 TDTVTGKDITK
+1455 TDTVTGNNVTK
-1466 ADGGVIA
+1466 KDGGVIA

-1523 LDNKDAPKTGNATQ
+1523 LDNKDAPKANNATKTDNATQ

-1547 TESTKTTP
+1547 SEFTKTTP

-1571 DFSKLDTSLTKE
+1571 DFSTLDTSLTKE

-1597 KNVTIISRAD
+1597 KNVTVISRAD
-1607 FNSTQASHYIFKN
+1607 FNSVQASNYILKN
-1620 GIEGFYDEATGH
+1620 GIEGFYDDATGH

-1668 YGTDLRAILQTAASN
+1668 YGTDLRAILQTAAAN

-1689 AEKIQLERAS
+1689 AEKIQLERMN
-1699 RGEAVSVNEDMAVE
+1699 RGEAVSVNEDMAIE

-1724 TDNVKALEDRY
+1724 TNNVKALEGRY

-1780 AGLDEAIAKHA
+1780 AGLDESIAKHA

-1805 AHNVEEG
+1805 AHDVKEG

-1823 AIDTIKDAIN
+1823 AIDTIKDALN
-1833 PHLETLADKLSGNK
+1833 PHLEKVADKLSGNK

-1925 KVFAFSDKM
+1925 KVFAFSDAM

-1967 TKSTTALSSNEAIR
+1967 TKSTSALSSNEAIR

-2126 SKNYEL
+2126 HKNYEL

-2195 VGDTFYIDENR
+2195 VGDTFYIDESR
-2206 NIEDRINDAM
+2206 KIEDRINDAM

-2230 GSGTHNNLNALA
+2230 GSGTLNNLNALA
-2242 ALSAK
+2242 TLSAK

-2254 GKAIYDGGMNN
+2254 GKAIYDGGMNK
-2265 KFKIRVV
+2265 KFNIRVV

-2355 EKRSQIK
+2355 EKRAQIK

-2376 LKDQSDGLR
+2376 LKDKSDGFR

-2395 SYANVFSGIMQRGY
+2395 SYANVFSGIMNRGY

-2415 LALEE
+2415 MALEE
-2420 GDKATTSSAFRNF
+2420 GDKAPTSSAFRNF

-2470 QRAYEKDGL
+2470 QRAYEKEGL
-2479 TGALSRK
+2479 SGALSRK
-2486 LAHAQTRMLTFT
+2486 FAQAQTRMLTFT

-2518 SKEKAI
+2518 SEAKAI

-2581 RVAWMGVGAIAME
+2581 RVAWMGVGALAME
-2594 MFPCEDEGDKETL
+2594 MFPCEDEGDKESL

-2638 MIASAMGTALYQ
+2638 MIAAAVGTALYQ
-2650 VAAGN
+2650 AAVGN
-2655 WQKGEALSHVK
+2655 WQPKAAMAHVG
-2666 HAIAENVNV
+2666 HAISENVNV

-2715 SRQGSDNLKEKWAAG
+2715 SRQGTDNLKEKWAAG

-2778 LQGKDQD
+2778 LQVKEKD

-2901 ESNRRYLQEMH
+2901 ESNRRYLEEMH

>member
-25 HILFGDTTQPA
+25 NILFGDTTQS
-36 AEPAGEV
+36 AEVPAGEV

-58 PQQEA
+58 PQQET
-63 SKDYKSYLSG
+63 KRDYKSYLG
-73 YGVSADYGN
+73 DYGVSADYGN

-122 EGDEKKAHQEHL
+122 EGEEKKAHQEHL
-134 KALSELPTTYL
+134 KELSELPTTYL
-145 ENTAV
+145 ENTWTNQAV
-150 NALAEGAKRGIVG
+150 EGAKRGIVG
-163 TEAAVEGV
+163 TEAAIEGV
-171 KNLATSYVD
+171 KNLA
-180 LSDEELLAKYD
+180 LSHADVVNASDKDLLAKENPD
-191 PALLEQIKKAGGVDH
+191 LLARVEKAGGIDYI
-206 LRQIGMATKL
+206 QKIGNAVRD
-216 QDEDL
+216 QDIDL
-221 SGMGTT
+221 SGMGST
-227 ALQGATQEQRELGT
+227 ALFGATEEERKLGT
-241 KMLNALSDARARDTL
+241 ELVDALSKARAKDVIS
-256 ARTDKEGEEVV
+256 RTDAEGEEVV
-267 MDDGSVVKMSNLQA
+267 MPDGTVKKMSNIQA
-281 SDYYNKA
+281 ADYYNKA
-288 RSRIAGEDEAAK
+288 PSRIAGEKEAAEK
-300 EFNEDVL
+300 FDEDVL
-307 KSLSTA
+307 KSMATVD
-313 NGWKHLL
+313 GWKHIWGS
-320 NAGARSST
+320 AFRSSA
-328 QNVPTLLAGTA
+328 QNVPTLIAGTA
-339 VSFLAPPVGIAIMQT
+339 AMMANPMVGLAIINS

-363 GIQDLAD
+363 GIQNLAD
-370 KEYKKL
+370 EEYKKI
-376 HGEDAEVTSLSSA
+376 HGEDANVTDLSAA
-389 EYLNFLDKLAEE
+389 EYLNFLDKLAGE
-401 GKVSEK
+401 GKVTEQ
-407 AADSF
+407 AAKSF
-412 KTGFAMTMAEQVT
+412 KVGVGMTLAEQAT
-425 GGVVGK
+425 GGVVGH
-431 LGSALSGMT
+431 LGSAIGGMT
-440 AKTLAGRLASTAG
+440 VKSLAGRLAAGGAALGVKSTS
-453 AVGIHFTDEG
+453 EG
-463 WQEVASQVVE
+463 WEEVASQIVE
-473 NVSNG
+473 NVGNG
-478 KPWNEG
+478 KEWNDG
-484 LSQAFVQGTFSIE
+484 LAQAFTQGVFSVE
-497 GALQQGAKG
+497 GALQGVGKG
-506 IGKLKALKGKEK
+506 LNKYRNYKKAQSEKE

-533 EQVAESKAEEQTEP
+533 EQVAETKSEEQTEP
-547 QPEVQS
+547 QPEAQA

-585 AEYDA
+585 SEYDA

-624 QTVTR
+624 QAVTR

-660 RDGSQD
+660 RYGSQD
-666 VNGQPTE
+666 VNGQPVE

-680 TSTTEHSGQVSEP
+680 TSTTEHSGKTSEP
-693 VSPVETETTPTG
+693 VSPVETETTTTG

-726 ESDPVGLNG
+726 ESDPVGLDG

-749 LGQEGS
+749 LGQDGS
-755 QQGNQPSQKAVSGS
+755 QQGNQPSQATSTGS

-776 RTKSYS
+776 RAQSDS

-787 NEIEGKQY
+787 TPSERLAYPSFMSDEEIIASKNKLKAFWEEAKKDANTREFLKADKGTYNSKAEMVSAMQRAMSEHLDDAETNAELFKHASYLANQHKGRKGWGGKSADIALPNGAKMSLSNVIGSAEKAHRTERSKNE
-795 RRTSVTKPTESTVK
+795 TKPESKRDTV
-809 AKVFRG
+809 
-815 GGVEGRGVVWNST
+815 
-828 NEAVAH
+828 
-834 LYKAKKGDAVTES
+834 VTEQS
-847 DVELKTPRV
+847 AEQPSVPSKTT
-856 VDVKG
+856 KI
-861 GLYSQVKF
+861 S
-869 GQAHPKNAVAKK
+869 
-881 YPALYEEVAK
+881 
-891 MMYGDVKGMPNLFK
+891 
-905 ASDRLVFDT
+905 ASDINSSRKIDAT
-914 LVNNALVNAG
+914 KTGNA
-924 VIKGKVHD
+924 
-932 GVVMENVIDPSGKSG
+932 E
-947 EFKNAKN
+947 
-954 EQLLGD
+954 
-960 NVVTFNQKEFLAKT
+960 
-974 KDILAPQKPSVT
+974 QKPSVA
-986 DSKVEKENEND
+986 DSKVEKEN
-997 ALMNT
+997 A
-1002 LYERLSK
+1002 
-1009 NLSFKPDV
+1009 
-1017 EHFAVLRWRDGIDR
+1017 
-1031 LLGDFGNEITLNDLQ
+1031 
-1046 EIKKAHN
+1046 
-1053 EFKSKA
+1053 
-1059 NLDVGRGVSEADLRD
+1059 
-1074 VDNTLAKQEK
+1074 
-1084 VLTTEEGTTTSEKN
+1084 
-1098 NVPSVEKENVKRRA
+1098 KRRA
-1112 IENAVASEKERV
+1112 IESAVASEKERIE
-1124 TPESKFTKEFKG
+1124 PESRFTKEFKG

-1143 RIAHELL
+1143 RKAYELL
-1150 KGADEKTAEEI
+1150 KGADEKTQEEI

-1179 AKRGYLRHNARNP
+1179 AKRGYLRPNARNP
-1192 KHQAFAGSRVDLV
+1192 KHQAFAGSKVDLV

-1217 QEVVYNDIKKSTAIE
+1217 QEIVYEDIKKSTAIE

-1246 DITAFHK
+1246 DISAFHK

-1273 TEALPHLKD
+1273 TEALPHLTD
-1282 ADGKPITDTS
+1282 ADGKPITDAS

-1398 VVDNNGKVIDTQNAI
+1398 VVDSNGKVLDTQNAI

-1432 KLQKALTTKAAD
+1432 KLQKALTTKASD
-1444 KKIFGS
+1444 KRVFGD

-1455 TDTVTGKDITK
+1455 TDTVTGNNVTK
-1466 ADGGVIA
+1466 KDGGVIA

-1505 TAFYNS
+1505 TAFYHS

-1523 LDNKDAPKTGNATQ
+1523 LDNKDAPKADNATKTDNATQ

-1597 KNVTIISRAD
+1597 KNVTVISRAD

-1620 GIEGFYDEATGH
+1620 GIEGFYDDATGH
-1632 VYIVADGIHSQNG
+1632 VYIVADGIHAQNG

-1668 YGTDLRAILQTAASN
+1668 YGNDLRAILQTAASN

-1689 AEKIQLERAS
+1689 AEKIQLERVN
-1699 RGEAVSVNEDMAVE
+1699 RGEAVSVNEDMAIE

-1768 PVMTNQQVKDLF
+1768 PVMTNKQVKDLF

-1805 AHNVEEG
+1805 AHDVKEG

-1823 AIDTIKDAIN
+1823 AIDTIKDALN
-1833 PHLETLADKLSGNK
+1833 PHLEKVADKLSGNK

-1857 FNPNSIDTTVTQKQ
+1857 FNPNSIDTTITQKQ

-2022 NIYTPYQMKKLNQM
+2022 NVYTPYQMKKLNQM

-2126 SKNYEL
+2126 HKNYEL

-2195 VGDTFYIDENR
+2195 VGDTFYIDESR
-2206 NIEDRINDAM
+2206 KIEERINDAM

-2230 GSGTHNNLNALA
+2230 GSGTLNNLNALA
-2242 ALSAK
+2242 TLSAK
-2247 RVGQNEV
+2247 RVGQSEV
-2254 GKAIYDGGMNN
+2254 GKEIYRLGMNN

-2328 RAMRSVQSIMITMMP
+2328 RVMRSVQSIMITMMP

-2376 LKDQSDGLR
+2376 LKDQSDGFR

-2395 SYANVFSGIMQRGY
+2395 SYANVFSGIMNRGY
-2409 LRAAVA
+2409 LRTAVA
-2415 LALEE
+2415 MALEE
-2420 GDKATTSSAFRNF
+2420 GDKSPTSSAFRNF

-2470 QRAYEKDGL
+2470 QRAYEKEGL
-2479 TGALSRK
+2479 SGALSRK
-2486 LAHAQTRMLTFT
+2486 LAQAQTRMLTFT

-2518 SKEKAI
+2518 TKEKAI

-2557 GARSTTRGLNTKAGW
+2557 GARSTTRGLSTKAGW

-2581 RVAWMGVGAIAME
+2581 RVAWMGVAAMAME
-2594 MFPCEDEGDKETL
+2594 MFPCEDEGDKESL

-2638 MIASAMGTALYQ
+2638 MIAAAAGTALYQ
-2650 VAAGN
+2650 AAVGN
-2655 WQKGEALSHVK
+2655 WQPKAAMAHVG
-2666 HAIAENVNV
+2666 HAISENVNV

-2715 SRQGSDNLKEKWAAG
+2715 SRQGTDNLKEKWAAG

-2778 LQGKDQD
+2778 LQGKEAE
-2785 NAVIVRTE
+2785 NPVIVRTE

-2901 ESNRRYLQEMH
+2901 ESNRRYLEEIH

>member
-25 HILFGDTTQPA
+25 NILFGDTTQPA

-58 PQQEA
+58 PQQET
-63 SKDYKSYLSG
+63 KRDYKSYLG
-73 YGVSADYGN
+73 DYGVSADYGN

-122 EGDEKKAHQEHL
+122 EGDDKKAHQEHL
-134 KALSELPTTYL
+134 KELSELPTTYL
-145 ENTAV
+145 ENTWTNQAV
-150 NALAEGAKRGIVG
+150 EGAKRGIVG
-163 TEAAVEGV
+163 TEAAIEGV
-171 KNLATSYVD
+171 KNLA
-180 LSDEELLAKYD
+180 LSHADVINASDKDLLAKENPD
-191 PALLEQIKKAGGVDH
+191 LLARVEKAGGIDYI
-206 LRQIGMATKL
+206 QKIGNAVRD
-216 QDEDL
+216 QDIDL
-221 SGMGTT
+221 SGMDST
-227 ALQGATQEQRELGT
+227 ALFGATEEERKLGT
-241 KMLNALSDARARDTL
+241 ELVDALSKARAKDVIS
-256 ARTDKEGEEVV
+256 RTDAEGEEVV
-267 MDDGSVVKMSNLQA
+267 MPDGTVKKMSNIQA
-281 SDYYNKA
+281 ADYYNKA
-288 RSRIAGEDEAAK
+288 PSRIAGEKEAAEK
-300 EFNEDVL
+300 FDEDIL
-307 KSLSTA
+307 KSMATVD
-313 NGWKHLL
+313 GWKHIWGS
-320 NAGARSST
+320 AFRSSA

-339 VSFLAPPVGIAIMQT
+339 AMMASPMVGLAIINS

-363 GIQDLAD
+363 GIQNLAD
-370 KEYKKL
+370 EEYKKI
-376 HGEDAEVTSLSSA
+376 HGEDANVTDLSAA
-389 EYLNFLDKLAEE
+389 EYLNFLDKLAGE
-401 GKVSEK
+401 GKVTEQ
-407 AADSF
+407 AAKSF
-412 KTGFAMTMAEQVT
+412 KTGVGMTLAEQAT
-425 GGVVGK
+425 GGVVGH
-431 LGSALSGMT
+431 LGSAIGGMT
-440 AKTLAGRLASTAG
+440 VKSLAGRLAAGGAALGVKSTS
-453 AVGIHFTDEG
+453 EG
-463 WQEVASQVVE
+463 WEEVASQIVE
-473 NVSNG
+473 NVGNG
-478 KPWNEG
+478 KEWNDG
-484 LSQAFVQGTFSIE
+484 LAQAFTQGVFSVE
-497 GALQQGAKG
+497 GALQGVGKG
-506 IGKLKALKGKEK
+506 LNKLRNRNSEK
-518 EAVEKATEQNLAETA
+518 NESAEEATEQNLAETA
-533 EQVAESKAEEQTEP
+533 EQVAETKSEEQTEP
-547 QPEVQS
+547 QPEVQA
-553 EPTTDDI
+553 EPTADDI
-560 NTQLEEAREQQEPD
+560 NTQLEDAREQQEPD
-574 FDPLHTRESLM
+574 FDPLHSRESLM

-610 IESEFTTQTKNDKG
+610 IESEFTTQTKNEKG

-666 VNGQPTE
+666 VNGHPIE

-680 TSTTEHSGQVSEP
+680 TSTTEHSGQTSEP
-693 VSPVETETTPTG
+693 VSPVETETTTTG

-726 ESDPVGLNG
+726 ESDPVGLDG

-755 QQGNQPSQKAVSGS
+755 QQGNQSSQETVSGS

-776 RTKSYS
+776 RAQSDS

-815 GGVEGRGVVWNST
+815 GNVEGRGVVWNST

-834 LYKAKKGDAVTES
+834 LYKAKKGDAVTEA
-847 DVELKTPRV
+847 DVELKAPRV

-869 GQAHPKNAVAKK
+869 DQAHPKNAVAKK

-947 EFKNAKN
+947 EFKTAKN

-974 KDILAPQKPSVT
+974 KDILAPQKPSVS
-986 DSKVEKENEND
+986 DSKVEKEN
-997 ALMNT
+997 A
-1002 LYERLSK
+1002 
-1009 NLSFKPDV
+1009 
-1017 EHFAVLRWRDGIDR
+1017 
-1031 LLGDFGNEITLNDLQ
+1031 
-1046 EIKKAHN
+1046 
-1053 EFKSKA
+1053 
-1059 NLDVGRGVSEADLRD
+1059 
-1074 VDNTLAKQEK
+1074 
-1084 VLTTEEGTTTSEKN
+1084 
-1098 NVPSVEKENVKRRA
+1098 KRRA
-1112 IENAVASEKERV
+1112 IEEAVASEKERIE
-1124 TPESKFTKEFKG
+1124 PESRFTKEFKG

-1143 RIAHELL
+1143 RKAYELL
-1150 KGADEKTAEEI
+1150 KGADEKTQEEI
-1161 REAFFKN
+1161 RGAFFKN

-1179 AKRGYLRHNARNP
+1179 AKRGYLRPNARNP

-1246 DITAFHK
+1246 DISAFHK

-1341 TIPQDAHAQAG
+1341 TIPQDAHAQTG
-1352 FATYESGPQIAGVS
+1352 FSTYESGPQIAGVS

-1398 VVDNNGKVIDTQNAI
+1398 VVDSNGKVLDTQNAI

-1432 KLQKALTTKAAD
+1432 KLQKALTTKASD
-1444 KKIFGS
+1444 KRVFGD

-1455 TDTVTGKDITK
+1455 TDTVTGNNVTK
-1466 ADGGVIA
+1466 KDGGVIA

-1511 AVDNLDGAMVYI
+1511 AVDSLDGAMVYI
-1523 LDNKDAPKTGNATQ
+1523 LDNKDAPKANNATKTDNATQ

-1547 TESTKTTP
+1547 TEFTKTTP

-1597 KNVTIISRAD
+1597 KNVTVISRAD
-1607 FNSTQASHYIFKN
+1607 FNSTQASHYIFKS
-1620 GIEGFYDEATGH
+1620 GIEGFYDDATGH

-1689 AEKIQLERAS
+1689 AEKIQLERVN

-1724 TDNVKALEDRY
+1724 TDNVKALEERY

-1823 AIDTIKDAIN
+1823 AIDTITNALN
-1833 PHLETLADKLSGNK
+1833 PHLEKVADKLSGNK

-1871 KVKGDLSPRER
+1871 KVKGRLSPRER

-1925 KVFAFSDKM
+1925 KVFAFSDAM

-1967 TKSTTALSSNEAIR
+1967 TKSTSALSSNEAIR

-2053 KNVLLNEEGLSRED
+2053 KNVLLNEEGISRED

-2120 KGFADT
+2120 KGFANT
-2126 SKNYEL
+2126 NKNYEL

-2195 VGDTFYIDENR
+2195 VGDTFYIDESR
-2206 NIEDRINDAM
+2206 KIEERINDAM

-2230 GSGTHNNLNALA
+2230 GSGTLNNLNALA

-2247 RVGQNEV
+2247 RVGQSEV
-2254 GKAIYDGGMNN
+2254 GKAIYNGGMNK
-2265 KFKIRVV
+2265 KFNIRVV

-2355 EKRSQIK
+2355 EKRAQIK
-2362 AFALNDKVGYFFSD
+2362 AFTLNDKVGYFFSD

-2385 LQFAADLFKR
+2385 LQFATDLFKR

-2415 LALEE
+2415 MALEE
-2420 GDKATTSSAFRNF
+2420 GDKSPTSSAFRNF

-2470 QRAYEKDGL
+2470 QRAYEKEGL
-2479 TGALSRK
+2479 SGALSRK
-2486 LAHAQTRMLTFT
+2486 FAQAQTRMLTFT

-2572 VNFFRQALF
+2572 VNFFRQMLF
-2581 RVAWMGVGAIAME
+2581 RVAWMGVGAMAME
-2594 MFPCEDEGDKETL
+2594 MFPCEDEGDKESL
-2607 RDYSPGELMRS
+2607 RDYSSGELMRS

-2638 MIASAMGTALYQ
+2638 MIAAAAGTALYQ
-2650 VAAGN
+2650 AAVGN
-2655 WQKGEALSHVK
+2655 WQPKAAMAHVG
-2666 HAIAENVNV
+2666 HAISENVNV

-2715 SRQGSDNLKEKWAAG
+2715 SRQGTDNLKEKWAAG

-2778 LQGKDQD
+2778 LQGKEAENQ
-2785 NAVIVRTE
+2785 VIVRTE
-2793 KIARALTGWKTVHKA
+2793 KVARALTGWKTVHKA

-2858 KIEDGTFDKADEAKI
+2858 KTEDGTFDKADEAKI

>member
-25 HILFGDTTQPA
+25 NILFGDTTQPA
-36 AEPAGEV
+36 EVPAGEV

-63 SKDYKSYLSG
+63 SKDYKSYLG
-73 YGVSADYGN
+73 DYGVSADYGN

-122 EGDEKKAHQEHL
+122 EGEEKKAHQEHL
-134 KALSELPTTYL
+134 KELSELPTTYL
-145 ENTAV
+145 ENTWTNQAV
-150 NALAEGAKRGIVG
+150 EGAKRGIVG
-163 TEAAVEGV
+163 AEAAIEGV
-171 KNLATSYVD
+171 KNLA
-180 LSDEELLAKYD
+180 LSHADVINASDKDLLAKENPD
-191 PALLEQIKKAGGVDH
+191 LLARVEKAGGIDYI
-206 LRQIGMATKL
+206 QKIGNAVRD
-216 QDEDL
+216 QDIDL
-221 SGMGTT
+221 SGVGST
-227 ALQGATQEQRELGT
+227 ALFGATEEERKLGT
-241 KMLNALSDARARDTL
+241 ELIDALSKARARDVIS
-256 ARTDKEGEEVV
+256 RTDAEGEEVV
-267 MDDGSVVKMSNLQA
+267 MPDGTVKKMSNIQA
-281 SDYYNKA
+281 ADYYNKA
-288 RSRIAGEDEAAK
+288 PSRIAGEKEAAEK
-300 EFNEDVL
+300 FDEDVL
-307 KSLSTA
+307 KSMATVD
-313 NGWKHLL
+313 GWKHI
-320 NAGARSST
+320 AGSAFRSSA

-339 VSFLAPPVGIAIMQT
+339 AMMASPMVGLAIINS

-363 GIQDLAD
+363 GIQNLAD
-370 KEYKKL
+370 EEYKKI
-376 HGEDAEVTSLSSA
+376 HGEDANVTDLSAA
-389 EYLNFLDKLAEE
+389 EYLNFLDKLAGE
-401 GKVSEK
+401 GKVTEQ
-407 AADSF
+407 AAKSF
-412 KTGFAMTMAEQVT
+412 KIGVGMTLAEQAT
-425 GGVVGK
+425 GGVVGH
-431 LGSALSGMT
+431 LGSAIGGMT
-440 AKTLAGRLASTAG
+440 VKSLAGRLAAGGAALGVKSTS
-453 AVGIHFTDEG
+453 EG
-463 WQEVASQVVE
+463 WEEVASQIVE
-473 NVSNG
+473 NVGNG
-478 KPWNEG
+478 KEWNDG
-484 LSQAFVQGTFSIE
+484 LAQAFTQGVFSVE
-497 GALQQGAKG
+497 GALQGVGKG
-506 IGKLKALKGKEK
+506 LNKYHNYKKAQSEKE

-533 EQVAESKAEEQTEP
+533 EQVAETKAEEQTEP
-547 QPEVQS
+547 QPEAQA
-553 EPTTDDI
+553 EPTADDI

-585 AEYDA
+585 SEYDA

-610 IESEFTTQTKNDKG
+610 IESEFTTQTKNEKG

-666 VNGQPTE
+666 VNGQPIE

-680 TSTTEHSGQVSEP
+680 ASTTEHSGKTSEP
-693 VSPVETETTPTG
+693 VSPVETETTTTG

-718 EQPNNNTP
+718 EQPNNNTA
-726 ESDPVGLNG
+726 ESDPVGLDG

-749 LGQEGS
+749 LGQERS
-755 QQGNQPSQKAVSGS
+755 QQGNQSSQATSTGS

-776 RTKSYS
+776 RTKSDS
-782 VGETL
+782 VGATLTPSERLAYPSFMSDEEIIASKNRLKAFWEEAKKDANTREFLKADKGTYNSKAEMVSAMQRAMSEHLDDAETNAEL
-787 NEIEGKQY
+787 FKHASYLANQHKGKKGWGGKSADIALPNGAKMSLSNVIGSAEKAHRTERSKNE
-795 RRTSVTKPTESTVK
+795 TKPESKRDTV
-809 AKVFRG
+809 
-815 GGVEGRGVVWNST
+815 
-828 NEAVAH
+828 
-834 LYKAKKGDAVTES
+834 VTEQS
-847 DVELKTPRV
+847 AEQSAVPNKTTKV
-856 VDVKG
+856 
-861 GLYSQVKF
+861 S
-869 GQAHPKNAVAKK
+869 
-881 YPALYEEVAK
+881 
-891 MMYGDVKGMPNLFK
+891 
-905 ASDRLVFDT
+905 ASDLNTSRKTDAT
-914 LVNNALVNAG
+914 KTGNA
-924 VIKGKVHD
+924 
-932 GVVMENVIDPSGKSG
+932 E
-947 EFKNAKN
+947 
-954 EQLLGD
+954 
-960 NVVTFNQKEFLAKT
+960 
-974 KDILAPQKPSVT
+974 QKPSVS
-986 DSKVEKENEND
+986 DSKVEKEN
-997 ALMNT
+997 A
-1002 LYERLSK
+1002 
-1009 NLSFKPDV
+1009 
-1017 EHFAVLRWRDGIDR
+1017 
-1031 LLGDFGNEITLNDLQ
+1031 
-1046 EIKKAHN
+1046 
-1053 EFKSKA
+1053 
-1059 NLDVGRGVSEADLRD
+1059 
-1074 VDNTLAKQEK
+1074 
-1084 VLTTEEGTTTSEKN
+1084 
-1098 NVPSVEKENVKRRA
+1098 KRRA
-1112 IENAVASEKERV
+1112 IEEAVASEKERIE
-1124 TPESKFTKEFKG
+1124 PESRFTKEFKG

-1143 RIAHELL
+1143 RKAYELL
-1150 KGADEKTAEEI
+1150 KGADEKTQEEI

-1179 AKRGYLRHNARNP
+1179 AKRGYLRPNARNP

-1282 ADGKPITDTS
+1282 ADGKPVTDTS

-1341 TIPQDAHAQAG
+1341 AIPQDAQAQTG
-1352 FATYESGPQIAGVS
+1352 FSTYESGPQIAGVS

-1398 VVDNNGKVIDTQNAI
+1398 VVDSNGKVLDTQNAI

-1432 KLQKALTTKAAD
+1432 KLQKALTTKASD
-1444 KKIFGS
+1444 KRVFGD

-1455 TDTVTGKDITK
+1455 TDTVTGNNVTK
-1466 ADGGVIA
+1466 KDGGVIA

-1511 AVDNLDGAMVYI
+1511 AVDSLDGAMVYI
-1523 LDNKDAPKTGNATQ
+1523 LDNKDALKADNVQKTDNATQ
-1537 KVAKSSTATK
+1537 KVAKSSTQTK
-1547 TESTKTTP
+1547 SDFAKTTP

-1571 DFSKLDTSLTKE
+1571 DFSALDTSLTKE

-1588 LDRVLGQHA
+1588 LDRVLGKHA
-1597 KNVTIISRAD
+1597 KNVTVISRAD
-1607 FNSTQASHYIFKN
+1607 FNSVQASHYIFKN
-1620 GIEGFYDEATGH
+1620 GIEGFYDDATGH
-1632 VYIVADGIHSQNG
+1632 VYIVADGIHAQNG

-1668 YGTDLRAILQTAASN
+1668 YGTDLRAILQTAAAN

-1689 AEKIQLERAS
+1689 AEKIQLERMN
-1699 RGEAVSVNEDMAVE
+1699 RGEAVSVNEDMAIE

-1724 TDNVKALEDRY
+1724 TDNVRALEDRY

-1768 PVMTNQQVKDLF
+1768 PVMSNQQVKDLF

-1823 AIDTIKDAIN
+1823 AIDTITNALN
-1833 PHLETLADKLSGNK
+1833 PHLEKVADKLSGNK

-1882 LFEALA
+1882 LFEAIA

-1934 REAAKSRPDLYTRK
+1934 REAAKSRPDLYSRK

-2120 KGFADT
+2120 KGFANT
-2126 SKNYEL
+2126 NKNYEL

-2195 VGDTFYIDENR
+2195 VGDTFYIDESR
-2206 NIEDRINDAM
+2206 KIEERINDAM

-2230 GSGTHNNLNALA
+2230 GSGTLNNLNALA

-2247 RVGQNEV
+2247 RVGQSEV

-2376 LKDQSDGLR
+2376 LRDQSDGLR
-2385 LQFAADLFKR
+2385 LQFATDLFKR
-2395 SYANVFSGIMQRGY
+2395 SYANVFSGIMNRGY

-2415 LALEE
+2415 MALEE
-2420 GDKATTSSAFRNF
+2420 GDKSPTSSAFRNF

-2479 TGALSRK
+2479 TGAFSRK
-2486 LAHAQTRMLTFT
+2486 LAQAQTRMLTFT

-2581 RVAWMGVGAIAME
+2581 RVAWMGVGAMAME

-2638 MIASAMGTALYQ
+2638 MIAAAAGTALYQ
-2650 VAAGN
+2650 AAVGN
-2655 WQKGEALSHVK
+2655 WQPKAAMAHVG
-2666 HAIAENVNV
+2666 HAISENVNV

-2715 SRQGSDNLKEKWAAG
+2715 SRQGTDNLKEKWAAG

-2743 GYDKAGLNLTPEQA
+2743 SYDKAGLNLTPEQA

-2778 LQGKDQD
+2778 LQGKEAE
-2785 NAVIVRTE
+2785 NPVIVRTE

>member
-134 KALSELPTTYL
+134 KELSELPTTYL

-281 SDYYNKA
+281 ADYYNKA
-288 RSRIAGEDEAAK
+288 RSRIAGEEEAAK

-320 NAGARSST
+320 NAGARSSA

-473 NVSNG
+473 NVRND

-484 LSQAFVQGTFSIE
+484 LAQAFVQGVFSIE
-497 GALQQGAKG
+497 GVLQQGAKG
-506 IGKLKALKGKEK
+506 IGKLKELKGKEK

-533 EQVAESKAEEQTEP
+533 EQVAEAKAEEQAE
-547 QPEVQS
+547 QPEAQA

-666 VNGQPTE
+666 VNGQSVE

-680 TSTTEHSGQVSEP
+680 TSATEHSGQVSEP
-693 VSPVETETTPTG
+693 VSPVETETTTTG
-705 HSESNTGITANPV
+705 YSESNTGITTNPV

-726 ESDPVGLNG
+726 ESDPVGLDG

-740 VGGRREQGE
+740 VSGRREQRE
-749 LGQEGS
+749 LGQKGS
-755 QQGNQPSQKAVSGS
+755 QQGNQPSQETVSGS

-776 RTKSYS
+776 RAQSNS

-787 NEIEGKQY
+787 SVSQGGNEKPVSKKKTAEQLNSAKTEREQIADAIVSEIKAIKG
-795 RRTSVTKPTESTVK
+795 KPTVDD
-809 AKVFRG
+809 VFAIHEKISQNKMRR
-815 GGVEGRGVVWNST
+815 VHNVNEAYNKLLDKLT
-828 NEAVAH
+828 NEQ
-834 LYKAKKGDAVTES
+834 
-847 DVELKTPRV
+847 DVELTERILRSAEKKREDFNNKVEELTNGRISPSKRDTVATEQTAEQSSVPNKTTKISATDLNSSR
-856 VDVKG
+856 
-861 GLYSQVKF
+861 
-869 GQAHPKNAVAKK
+869 
-881 YPALYEEVAK
+881 
-891 MMYGDVKGMPNLFK
+891 
-905 ASDRLVFDT
+905 
-914 LVNNALVNAG
+914 
-924 VIKGKVHD
+924 
-932 GVVMENVIDPSGKSG
+932 
-947 EFKNAKN
+947 
-954 EQLLGD
+954 
-960 NVVTFNQKEFLAKT
+960 KT
-974 KDILAPQKPSVT
+974 DATKTGNTEQKPSVA
-986 DSKVEKENEND
+986 DSKVEKEN
-997 ALMNT
+997 A
-1002 LYERLSK
+1002 
-1009 NLSFKPDV
+1009 
-1017 EHFAVLRWRDGIDR
+1017 
-1031 LLGDFGNEITLNDLQ
+1031 
-1046 EIKKAHN
+1046 
-1053 EFKSKA
+1053 
-1059 NLDVGRGVSEADLRD
+1059 
-1074 VDNTLAKQEK
+1074 
-1084 VLTTEEGTTTSEKN
+1084 
-1098 NVPSVEKENVKRRA
+1098 KRRA
-1112 IENAVASEKERV
+1112 IESAVASEKERIS
-1124 TPESKFTKEFKG
+1124 PEPKFTKEFKG

-1161 REAFFKN
+1161 RDAFFKN

-1179 AKRGYLRHNARNP
+1179 AKRGYLRPNARNP

-1282 ADGKPITDTS
+1282 ADGKPITDTA
-1292 KVTDGDLVSLAIDEE
+1292 KVTDGDLVALAIDEE

-1341 TIPQDAHAQAG
+1341 TIPQDAHAQTG
-1352 FATYESGPQIAGVS
+1352 FSTYESGPQIAGVS

-1398 VVDNNGKVIDTQNAI
+1398 VVDSNGKVLDTQNAI

-1537 KVAKSSTATK
+1537 KVTKSSTQTK
-1547 TESTKTTP
+1547 SESTKTTP

-1620 GIEGFYDEATGH
+1620 GIEGFYDDATGH
-1632 VYIVADGIHSQNG
+1632 VYIVADGIHAQNG

-1689 AEKIQLERAS
+1689 AEKIQLERTS

-1823 AIDTIKDAIN
+1823 AIDTIKNAVN

-1925 KVFAFSDKM
+1925 KVFAFSEKM

-2101 TYDGKPWLDYIKD
+2101 TYDGKSWLDYIKD

-2126 SKNYEL
+2126 NKNYEL

-2195 VGDTFYIDENR
+2195 VGDTFYIDESR

-2230 GSGTHNNLNALA
+2230 GSGTLNNLNALA

-2451 KSGGLSSRADSFQF
+2451 KRGGLSSRADSFQF

-2581 RVAWMGVGAIAME
+2581 RVAWMGVGAMAME

-2638 MIASAMGTALYQ
+2638 MIASALGTAAYQ
-2650 VAAGN
+2650 VAVGN
-2655 WQKGEALSHVK
+2655 WQPKAGFSHVK

-2767 VVDLIDAIDKP
+2767 VVDLVDAIDKP
-2778 LQGKDQD
+2778 LQGKEQD

-2847 ESANTQSWLKR
+2847 ASANTQSWLKR

-2901 ESNRRYLQEMH
+2901 ESNRRYLEEMH